1 MENPQHQQ
9 QQQQP
14 STRSAYDMETQES
27 RFAKQRASVRWL
39 LSKAYNNRVPEILKD
54 PFYRDHEG
62 QDHLKPQIVVGLG
75 NASIYC
81 QVLSNIYS
89 DPNYQS
95 LNHWSILQT
104 LSRKGV
110 PLNESSD
117 QPLTETVLIQTNPLR
132 INAHMT
138 VIEALMVLYA
148 KEVASSGRISS
159 ALERISG
166 CSVAPTVQHHEAALL
181 NWISHVCGALKKR
194 IDYELTANGGGGA
207 AAVDE
212 YGQRHQ
218 SPNVPPVRDFRE
230 LCDGVCLAYLISYYC
245 PKLVPWHSVK
255 FNHVPTITDSIHNIL
270 IVSNFSERSLPY
282 TVFHMSPEDI
292 TYMRGSMKQNLVV
305 LLADLFN
312 LFEIHPAKCVC
323 YPGMEQ
329 QSPDA
334 TGAGATNEHGIAHR
348 RGFANQ
354 PTIAAIPDLR
364 PGLDS
369 PSSSSGGGGGG
380 GSGTSSGGNGGA
392 GGVGCSSASGNGA
405 INRPPFQVNR
415 SPSASTLR
423 KHMSSREIPEQPQHQ
438 PHQLYQQQQSPYQQA
453 DPDEGFVVHRS
464 KGVPTLSSMQEP
476 LVPARIRQAKEK
488 TNNDSK
494 AEERG
499 DSIPAG
505 RPSNW
510 EESRKTSFSGRRSR
524 RNSFSDDSQLTIEN
538 FGGSQD
544 QLNTVGRFER
554 ERKISNTSLTSIE
567 QVAPTRSSLADAR
580 GSIQFGYDTDS
591 GNEKQ
596 DRDTEKLPGSAGG
609 TLRRHNSTT
618 LHSTSSPMSHSSDV
632 SNNAGSRAGSSSV
645 ERDLVDGD
653 GTPTMGGSVGGIAVA
668 AAATVSDVELTP
680 RRKTSFATLPNTT
693 TWQQQAISV
702 QKMDDVDDSQPLEDA
717 SKISTIKLKLEEKRR
732 LIEQEKR
739 RIETAW
745 TKQLQTVGKQAFLQA
760 ISKSKSG
767 SNVAGEPESTS
778 KESNDG
784 ATVVEDDEVV
794 VEKAERPCSLKDL
807 DDHSKYEQK
816 WNAQIIE
823 PKKTPDLENMD
834 LEQYQADIQR
844 LTQQQSQIQAQT
856 LQAQQLLHAQQ
867 IANLLNQ
874 QYGSQQ
880 SIPTNTYRPMNTQ
893 MFGSS
898 PHLPQHQQQSS
909 PINYGMRPPSR
920 DPYLHQQQQQ
930 QQQHTMQ
937 YINDQGQYVQP
948 QANYGH
954 HPNSNSH
961 LVFSREQSQ
970 TQLINDHN
978 GGGNQYRTMTKE
990 SHQYSSNPYL
1000 NMEVHQQQQQQQQF
1014 YHQDSNHYRDP
1025 YQPQQPQHHPQ
1036 ELKEQH
1042 GGGQFFLHDNNN
1054 STPPQP
1060 TQRRTWAQSA
1070 AAAGVPLGGSPIIT
1084 GRNDNINSSMV
1095 DVNAWNHGPKQ
1106 QGGTLPGYNKSSP
1119 APSGGFSLH
1128 HNGGDGD
1135 SGYGGGSGRG
1145 GSGGSGGS
1153 QQSFQ
1158 NLFEVHHPHHNMG
1171 GTGASPQHS
1180 KVRNQISQMM
1190 ISNGNNSPLAS
1201 GGVGPMMGGGDYR
1214 DNRSMPLSPP
1224 IDDMAP
1230 QSISFIGD
1238 EDTGDIEINT
1248 SKGGSRKDSFGM
1260 RQQHQQQQQL
1270 DAMYGSS
1277 KGPAGMRN
1285 NNNNNN
1291 SHNNSAGGNVQDLD
1305 KHLSKLNITSGNRTY
1320 RIPSPTRPSLN
1331 SNSFHDP
1338 QEDVNEKGFY
1348 ISFDNEQPKRPKPP
1362 LRTKRSPKKDKP
1374 LASDSNDG
1382 DKRRDSMSEKPSSR
1396 ETNANNFGTY
1406 SVKTASS
1413 FSSSFNEEH
1422 NASHAR
1428 KSIIA
1433 DNSGVSPF
1441 EPVVHKVNV
1450 TGSGAAAPS
1459 SPMMMMHHQQQQHHP
1474 MDHLGDR
1481 RYTMEDNSISGNG
1494 HYSSHNNS
1502 SDGYGSET
1510 ERKAKIVID
1519 VSNDQTSVDEMERK
1533 KEKIMLLSLQRRQQ
1547 AEEAKARKE
1556 IEAMQRREK
1565 EREKE
1570 EERARKKEEQFA
1582 RRQAILEA
1590 HKLKKAIEEAERE
1603 GKTID
1608 RELQLKHQMYQQQL
1622 HQTAHSTTPTPVAKL
1637 RTQKLTRPRPKT
1649 IHVESGSVDL
1659 SEASSLSSRGKKGS
1673 NSNLTGLGMHSASNT
1688 IRRDYYRGS
1697 QDSLAIRE
1705 SPDEYPSS
1713 SSTPI
1718 GRRGSY
1724 KTGREP
1730 ATIERGRTLSRISLA
1745 KGANFRGRKS
1755 NSLMN
1760 LCDSDSGLGRATPP
1774 RRAPS
1779 PGMGPSSRHL
1789 PSPSGPGSLPPGL
1802 ITKRR
1807 GFDDGSSDISSNAS
1821 SMMDYN
1827 GPRLYK
1833 QPATKSNRGIIL
1845 NAVEYCVFPGAVNR
1859 DAKQKVLEKIARS
1872 EAKHF
1877 LVLFRDAGCQFRA
1890 LYGYW
1895 PENEQIIKLYGTG
1908 PSQVDDVMF
1917 DKFFKYN
1924 SGGKCF
1930 AQVHTKHLTVTI
1942 DAFTIHNSL
1951 WQGKKANL
1959 PSKKDMA
1966 LVI

>member
-1 MENPQHQQ
+1 MDSQQAPQ
-9 QQQQP
+9 P
-14 STRSAYDMETQES
+14 RSAYEMETQES
-27 RFAKQRASVRWL
+27 RFAKQRASVKWL
-39 LSKAYNNRVPEILKD
+39 LSKAYNNRVPEFLKD

-117 QPLTETVLIQTNPLR
+117 LPLTETVLIQTNPLR

-166 CSVAPTVQHHEAALL
+166 RSVSQGAQHHEAALL
-181 NWISHVCGALKKR
+181 SWISHVCSALKRR
-194 IDYELTANGGGGA
+194 IDYELTNGVGGGGSA
-207 AAVDE
+207 GSPPVDE
-212 YGQRHQ
+212 YGQRLQ
-218 SPNVPPVRDFRE
+218 SPTIAPVRDFRE

-255 FNHVPTITDSIHNIL
+255 FNHVPTIEDSIHNIL

-282 TVFHMSPEDI
+282 SVFHMTPEDI
-292 TYMRGSMKQNLVV
+292 TYMRGAMKQNLVV

-329 QSPDA
+329 Q
-334 TGAGATNEHGIAHR
+334 
-348 RGFANQ
+348 
-354 PTIAAIPDLR
+354 
-364 PGLDS
+364 
-369 PSSSSGGGGGG
+369 
-380 GSGTSSGGNGGA
+380 
-392 GGVGCSSASGNGA
+392 
-405 INRPPFQVNR
+405 QVAVTR

-423 KHMSSREIPEQPQHQ
+423 KHVSSRDMHDQQPQYSQHSQQSSHQ
-438 PHQLYQQQQSPYQQA
+438 PYHQDHQ
-453 DPDEGFVVHRS
+453 DEGFVVHRS

-510 EESRKTSFSGRRSR
+510 EENRKQSFSGRRSR
-524 RNSFSDDSQLTIEN
+524 RNSLSEDSQLTIEN

-544 QLNTVGRFER
+544 QLNTIGRFER
-554 ERKISNTSLTSIE
+554 ERKTSSASLTSVE
-567 QVAPTRSSLADAR
+567 PVTPARSSIADAR

-591 GNEKQ
+591 SGNEKQ
-596 DRDTEKLPGSAGG
+596 DRDTEKPTPA
-609 TLRRHNSTT
+609 LRRHNSTN
-618 LHSTSSPMSHSSDV
+618 LHSNSGGGGGIDR
-632 SNNAGSRAGSSSV
+632 G
-645 ERDLVDGD
+645 DIIDGD
-653 GTPTMGGSVGGIAVA
+653 MSSVGGFGGGGGAGPVSVA
-668 AAATVSDVELTP
+668 DVETTP
-680 RRKTSFATLPNTT
+680 RRKTSFATLPNNTT

-702 QKMDDVDDSQPLEDA
+702 QKMEDVDDSQSGFEDA
-717 SKISTIKLKLEEKRR
+717 TKISTIKLKLEEKRR

-739 RIETAW
+739 RMETAW
-745 TKQLQTVGKQAFLQA
+745 SKQLQT
-760 ISKSKSG
+760 
-767 SNVAGEPESTS
+767 
-778 KESNDG
+778 
-784 ATVVEDDEVV
+784 
-794 VEKAERPCSLKDL
+794 DL
-807 DDHSKYEQK
+807 DDQSKYESK

-844 LTQQQSQIQAQT
+844 LTQQQTQIQAQT

-880 SIPTNTYRPMNTQ
+880 NIQQIIHGTYRPINAQ
-893 MFGSS
+893 LFGSS
-898 PHLPQHQQQSS
+898 PHLPQQNAPPLLQQQS
-909 PINYGMRPPSR
+909 PINYGTRPPSR
-920 DPYLHQQQQQ
+920 DPYLTQQQQLHTLQYVNDQGQYIQQAQQQ
-930 QQQHTMQ
+930 QQQHYMG
-937 YINDQGQYVQP
+937 YENGQY
-948 QANYGH
+948 
-954 HPNSNSH
+954 
-961 LVFSREQSQ
+961 R
-970 TQLINDHN
+970 
-978 GGGNQYRTMTKE
+978 KE
-990 SHQYSSNPYL
+990 NQYSSNPYL
-1000 NMEVHQQQQQQQQF
+1000 NIDQQQQQF
-1014 YHQDSNHYRDP
+1014 YQDSNHYRDP
-1025 YQPQQPQHHPQ
+1025 YLPQEVKEPPIQQSQQPQHN
-1036 ELKEQH
+1036 
-1042 GGGQFFLHDNNN
+1042 QFFLHD
-1054 STPPQP
+1054 SSGGGGGGTPPQP
-1060 TQRRTWAQSA
+1060 AQRRTWAQSA
-1070 AAAGVPLGGSPIIT
+1070 AAAANQRGSSA
-1084 GRNDNINSSMV
+1084 SSEIQL
-1095 DVNAWNHGPKQ
+1095 DINAWN
-1106 QGGTLPGYNKSSP
+1106 QGIKSSP
-1119 APSGGFSLH
+1119 YNNKSPSQSGFSLH
-1128 HNGGDGD
+1128 HNGDSGAGGDG
-1135 SGYGGGSGRG
+1135 YGTGSRY
-1145 GSGGSGGS
+1145 GGS

-1158 NLFEVHHPHHNMG
+1158 NLFEVHHG
-1171 GTGASPQHS
+1171 SSGSPQHS
-1180 KVRNQISQMM
+1180 RVRNQISQM
-1190 ISNGNNSPLAS
+1190 INH
-1201 GGVGPMMGGGDYR
+1201 GVGSSNSSPGVETRSHHDSFR
-1214 DNRSMPLSPP
+1214 DNRNMPLSPP

-1248 SKGGSRKDSFGM
+1248 SKGTSFTL
-1260 RQQHQQQQQL
+1260 RHQAQQHQQDQL
-1270 DAMYGSS
+1270 EQLYGSS
-1277 KGPAGMRN
+1277 KQGSNKMQQNNGPELN
-1285 NNNNNN
+1285 
-1291 SHNNSAGGNVQDLD
+1291 

-1320 RIPSPTRPSLN
+1320 RIPSPTRPTLN

-1338 QEDVNEKGFY
+1338 QQDDVNEKGFY

-1362 LRTKRSPKKDKP
+1362 LRTKRSPKKDK
-1374 LASDSNDG
+1374 LGDSLEHSS
-1382 DKRRDSMSEKPSSR
+1382 KESEKPSHR
-1396 ETNANNFGTY
+1396 ENNQNNFGTF
-1406 SVKTASS
+1406 SVKTANS
-1413 FSSSFNEEH
+1413 FSANFNEEQVV
-1422 NASHAR
+1422 SR
-1428 KSIIA
+1428 KSIIDSA
-1433 DNSGVSPF
+1433 TSPF
-1441 EPVVHKVNV
+1441 ETAATA
-1450 TGSGAAAPS
+1450 TGSNHRSHSSQLNNNNIHSGSSMAAT
-1459 SPMMMMHHQQQQHHP
+1459 MMERDIGERRHLEDVTNHTGSAMNNNNIIHHHH
-1474 MDHLGDR
+1474 H
-1481 RYTMEDNSISGNG
+1481 YNNNNNG
-1494 HYSSHNNS
+1494 
-1502 SDGYGSET
+1502 DGYGSEN
-1510 ERKAKIVID
+1510 ENQRKAKLVIGSD
-1519 VSNDQTSVDEMERK
+1519 EANLDPNSVDEMERK

-1608 RELQLKHQMYQQQL
+1608 RELLIKHQQSQAQLQQSSRGGGGGGGHDGMH
-1622 HQTAHSTTPTPVAKL
+1622 HQTSSTPSAAAKM
-1637 RTQKLTRPRPKT
+1637 RPQKLTRPRPKT
-1649 IHVESGSVDL
+1649 IHVETGSVDL
-1659 SEASSLSSRGKKGS
+1659 SETSSLSSRGKKGS
-1673 NSNLTGLGMHSASNT
+1673 NSNLTGIGLHSSNSM
-1688 IRRDYYRGS
+1688 RRDYYRGS
-1697 QDSLAIRE
+1697 QDSLAI
-1705 SPDEYPSS
+1705 
-1713 SSTPI
+1713 
-1718 GRRGSY
+1718 
-1724 KTGREP
+1724 REP

-1807 GFDDGSSDISSNAS
+1807 GFDDGSSDISSTAS

-1827 GPRLYK
+1827 GPKLYK

-1859 DAKQKVLEKIARS
+1859 EAKQKVLEKIARS

-1930 AQVHTKHLTVTI
+1930 SQVHTKHLTVTI

>member
-1 MENPQHQQ
+1 MDSQQAPQ
-9 QQQQP
+9 P
-14 STRSAYDMETQES
+14 RSAYDMETQES
-27 RFAKQRASVRWL
+27 RFAKQRASVKWL
-39 LSKAYNNRVPEILKD
+39 LSKAYNNRVPEFLKD

-110 PLNESSD
+110 PLNESPD
-117 QPLTETVLIQTNPLR
+117 LPLTETVLIQTNPLR

-166 CSVAPTVQHHEAALL
+166 RSVSQGAQHHEAALL
-181 NWISHVCGALKKR
+181 SWISHVCSALKRR
-194 IDYELTANGGGGA
+194 IDYELTNGVGGGNGGGGGTNP
-207 AAVDE
+207 AVDE
-212 YGQRHQ
+212 YGQRLQ
-218 SPNVPPVRDFRE
+218 SPTIAPVRDFRE

-255 FNHVPTITDSIHNIL
+255 FNHVPTIEDSIHNIL

-282 TVFHMSPEDI
+282 SVFHMTPEDI
-292 TYMRGSMKQNLVV
+292 TYMRGAMKQNLVV

-329 QSPDA
+329 QQVADSA
-334 TGAGATNEHGIAHR
+334 ATNEHGIAHR
-348 RGFANQ
+348 RGFATH
-354 PTIAAIPDLR
+354 PPILAIPELR
-364 PGLDS
+364 SGLDS
-369 PSSSSGGGGGG
+369 PPGSGGSAGSG
-380 GSGTSSGGNGGA
+380 GSGNGGA
-392 GGVGCSSASGNGA
+392 HP
-405 INRPPFQVNR
+405 RPPFQVTR

-423 KHMSSREIPEQPQHQ
+423 KHVSTRDMHDQQQPQYSQHPQQSHQ
-438 PHQLYQQQQSPYQQA
+438 PYHQDQ
-453 DPDEGFVVHRS
+453 DEGFVVHRS

-510 EESRKTSFSGRRSR
+510 EENRKQSFSGRRSR
-524 RNSFSDDSQLTIEN
+524 RNSLSEDSQLTIEN

-544 QLNTVGRFER
+544 QLNTIGRFDR
-554 ERKISNTSLTSIE
+554 ERKTSSASLTSVE
-567 QVAPTRSSLADAR
+567 PVTPARSSIADAR

-591 GNEKQ
+591 SGNEKQ
-596 DRDTEKLPGSAGG
+596 DRDTEKPTPA
-609 TLRRHNSTT
+609 LRRHNSTN
-618 LHSTSSPMSHSSDV
+618 LH
-632 SNNAGSRAGSSSV
+632 SSSV
-645 ERDLVDGD
+645 ERDIIDGD
-653 GTPTMGGSVGGIAVA
+653 MSATHGFGGGSGPAGPVSVA
-668 AAATVSDVELTP
+668 DVETTP
-680 RRKTSFATLPNTT
+680 RRKTSFATLPNNTT

-702 QKMDDVDDSQPLEDA
+702 QKMEDVDDSQSGFEDA
-717 SKISTIKLKLEEKRR
+717 TKISTIKLKLEEKRR

-739 RIETAW
+739 RMETAW
-745 TKQLQTVGKQAFLQA
+745 SKQLQTVGKQAFLQA
-760 ISKSKSG
+760 INKQGKGGG
-767 SNVAGEPESTS
+767 SMSESDTS
-778 KESNDG
+778 KESPES
-784 ATVVEDDEVV
+784 ATMMMVEDSITSITTTTNTSTTVDR
-794 VEKAERPCSLKDL
+794 AERPCSLQDL
-807 DDHSKYEQK
+807 DDQNKYESK

-834 LEQYQADIQR
+834 LEQYQQSISKMNSNLHDIQADIQR
-844 LTQQQSQIQAQT
+844 LTQQQTQIQAQT

-880 SIPTNTYRPMNTQ
+880 NIQQTIHGTYRPINAQ
-893 MFGSS
+893 LFGSS
-898 PHLPQHQQQSS
+898 PHLPQQNAPLLQQQS
-909 PINYGMRPPSR
+909 PINYGTRPPSR
-920 DPYLHQQQQQ
+920 DPYLSQQQQLHTLQYVNDQGQYIQQAQQQQQQ
-930 QQQHTMQ
+930 QQQHYMG
-937 YINDQGQYVQP
+937 YENGQY
-948 QANYGH
+948 
-954 HPNSNSH
+954 
-961 LVFSREQSQ
+961 R
-970 TQLINDHN
+970 
-978 GGGNQYRTMTKE
+978 KE
-990 SHQYSSNPYL
+990 NQYSSNPYL
-1000 NMEVHQQQQQQQQF
+1000 NIDQQQQQF
-1014 YHQDSNHYRDP
+1014 YQDSNHYRDP
-1025 YQPQQPQHHPQ
+1025 YLPQEVKEPPIQQSQQPQHN
-1036 ELKEQH
+1036 
-1042 GGGQFFLHDNNN
+1042 QFFLHD
-1054 STPPQP
+1054 SSGGGGGGGGLGTPPQP
-1060 TQRRTWAQSA
+1060 AQRRTWAQSA
-1070 AAAGVPLGGSPIIT
+1070 AAAANQRGSSA
-1084 GRNDNINSSMV
+1084 SS
-1095 DVNAWNHGPKQ
+1095 DIQLDINAWN
-1106 QGGTLPGYNKSSP
+1106 QGIKSSPYNKS
-1119 APSGGFSLH
+1119 PSQSGFSLH
-1128 HNGGDGD
+1128 HNGDSGGDG
-1135 SGYGGGSGRG
+1135 YGTGSRY
-1145 GSGGSGGS
+1145 GGS

-1158 NLFEVHHPHHNMG
+1158 NLFEVHHG
-1171 GTGASPQHS
+1171 SSSSPQHS
-1180 KVRNQISQMM
+1180 RVRNQISQM
-1190 ISNGNNSPLAS
+1190 INHGGSSNSSPGAETRNSHHDS
-1201 GGVGPMMGGGDYR
+1201 FR
-1214 DNRSMPLSPP
+1214 DNRNMPLSPP

-1248 SKGGSRKDSFGM
+1248 SKGTSFTL
-1260 RQQHQQQQQL
+1260 RQQHQQDQL
-1270 DAMYGSS
+1270 EQLYGSS
-1277 KGPAGMRN
+1277 KPGSN
-1285 NNNNNN
+1285 KLQ
-1291 SHNNSAGGNVQDLD
+1291 HNNGPELN

-1320 RIPSPTRPSLN
+1320 RIPSPTRPTLN

-1338 QEDVNEKGFY
+1338 QQDEVNEKGFY

-1362 LRTKRSPKKDKP
+1362 LRTKRSPKKDK
-1374 LASDSNDG
+1374 LGDG
-1382 DKRRDSMSEKPSSR
+1382 MEHSKESEKPSHR
-1396 ETNANNFGTY
+1396 ENNQNNFGTF
-1406 SVKTASS
+1406 SVKTANS
-1413 FSSSFNEEH
+1413 FSANFNEEQVV
-1422 NASHAR
+1422 SR
-1428 KSIIA
+1428 KSIIDSA
-1433 DNSGVSPF
+1433 SSPF
-1441 EPVVHKVNV
+1441 ETAA
-1450 TGSGAAAPS
+1450 TGSSRASNNNMAA
-1459 SPMMMMHHQQQQHHP
+1459 
-1474 MDHLGDR
+1474 
-1481 RYTMEDNSISGNG
+1481 TMERDIGERRHLEDVTNHTSTGSNAMNNNNIHHYNNNNG
-1494 HYSSHNNS
+1494 
-1502 SDGYGSET
+1502 DGYGSEN
-1510 ERKAKIVID
+1510 ENQRKAKLVIG
-1519 VSNDQTSVDEMERK
+1519 NDEGNLDPNSVDEMERK

-1608 RELQLKHQMYQQQL
+1608 RELLIKHQQSQAQL
-1622 HQTAHSTTPTPVAKL
+1622 HQSSRGGDGGMHHQTSSTPAAKM
-1637 RTQKLTRPRPKT
+1637 RPQKLSRPRPKT
-1649 IHVESGSVDL
+1649 IHVETGSVDL
-1659 SEASSLSSRGKKGS
+1659 SETSSLSSRGKKGS
-1673 NSNLTGLGMHSASNT
+1673 NSNLTGIGLHSSNSM
-1688 IRRDYYRGS
+1688 RRDYYRGS

-1724 KTGREP
+1724 KTGR
-1730 ATIERGRTLSRISLA
+1730 
-1745 KGANFRGRKS
+1745 
-1755 NSLMN
+1755 
-1760 LCDSDSGLGRATPP
+1760 
-1774 RRAPS
+1774 
-1779 PGMGPSSRHL
+1779 GP
-1789 PSPSGPGSLPPGL
+1789 
-1802 ITKRR
+1802 K
-1807 GFDDGSSDISSNAS
+1807 
-1821 SMMDYN
+1821 
-1827 GPRLYK
+1827 LYK

-1859 DAKQKVLEKIARS
+1859 EAKQKVLEKIARS

-1930 AQVHTKHLTVTI
+1930 SQVHTKHLTVTI

>member
-1 MENPQHQQ
+1 MDAQ

-14 STRSAYDMETQES
+14 TSRSAYDMETQES
-27 RFAKQRASVRWL
+27 RFAKQKASVKWL

-54 PFYRDHEG
+54 PFYRDHDG

-110 PLNESSD
+110 PVHESPD

-132 INAHMT
+132 INAHMA

-148 KEVASSGRISS
+148 KEVASSGRICS

-166 CSVAPTVQHHEAALL
+166 RSSVSAPGVQHHESALL
-181 NWISHVCGALKKR
+181 SWISHVIGALKKR
-194 IDYELTANGGGGA
+194 IDYEVSANGGSG
-207 AAVDE
+207 AVDE

-218 SPNVPPVRDFRE
+218 SPDVPPVRDFRE

-255 FNHVPTITDSIHNIL
+255 FNHVPTIEDSIHNIL

-282 TVFHMSPEDI
+282 SVFHMSPEDI
-292 TYMRGSMKQNLVV
+292 TYMRGSMKPNLVV

-329 QSPDA
+329 Q
-334 TGAGATNEHGIAHR
+334 
-348 RGFANQ
+348 
-354 PTIAAIPDLR
+354 PT
-364 PGLDS
+364 
-369 PSSSSGGGGGG
+369 
-380 GSGTSSGGNGGA
+380 
-392 GGVGCSSASGNGA
+392 
-405 INRPPFQVNR
+405 VNR

-423 KHMSSREIPEQPQHQ
+423 KHISSRETPEQHQ
-438 PHQLYQQQQSPYQQA
+438 PHQLYQQQQLQQHHHQYQQQQQSSPYQA

-464 KGVPTLSSMQEP
+464 KGVPTLSSMHEP

-510 EESRKTSFSGRRSR
+510 EESRKPSFSGRRSR

-567 QVAPTRSSLADAR
+567 QVVPTRSSLADAR

-596 DRDTEKLPGSAGG
+596 DRDTEKLPGGSSGSG

-618 LHSTSSPMSHSSDV
+618 LHSTSGPSDTF
-632 SNNAGSRAGSSSV
+632 ARASSSSV
-645 ERDLVDGD
+645 ERDAVDGD
-653 GTPTMGGSVGGIAVA
+653 GGSSSMASVSGMVA
-668 AAATVSDVELTP
+668 AAAAVQAEVELTP
-680 RRKTSFATLPNTT
+680 RRKTSFAALPNNTT

-702 QKMDDVDDSQPLEDA
+702 QKMDDVDDNQPMEDA

-739 RIETAW
+739 RIESAW
-745 TKQLQTVGKQAFLQA
+745 SKQLQTVGKQAFLQA
-760 ISKSKSG
+760 INKSKSG
-767 SNVAGEPESTS
+767 SNVPGEPESTS

-784 ATVVEDDEVV
+784 ATVVEDDDVV

-807 DDHSKYEQK
+807 DDHSSSKYEQK
-816 WNAQIIE
+816 WSAQIIE

-844 LTQQQSQIQAQT
+844 LTHQQNQIQAQT

-880 SIPTNTYRPMNTQ
+880 SIPASTYRPMNTQ
-893 MFGSS
+893 LFGSS
-898 PHLPQHQQQSS
+898 PHLPQQQSS

-920 DPYLHQQQQQ
+920 DPYHSP
-930 QQQHTMQ
+930 HTMQ
-937 YINDQGQYVQP
+937 YVNDQGQYIQ
-948 QANYGH
+948 QNQQMQQQQNYGPSHHQLPH
-954 HPNSNSH
+954 HPSNGSH
-961 LVFSREQSQ
+961 LVYSREQSQ
-970 TQLINDHN
+970 TQLITGDQN
-978 GGGNQYRTMTKE
+978 GHYRTMSKE

-1000 NMEVHQQQQQQQQF
+1000 NMDQHHAQQQQQF
-1014 YHQDSNHYRDP
+1014 YHQDTNHYRDP
-1025 YQPQQPQHHPQ
+1025 YHQQQQPQQQQQ
-1036 ELKEQH
+1036 EAQPTH
-1042 GGGQFFLHDNNN
+1042 GGQFFLHDNS

-1070 AAAGVPLGGSPIIT
+1070 AAAGVGAAGSPIIA
-1084 GRNDNINSSMV
+1084 GVASNSMV
-1095 DVNAWNHGPKQ
+1095 DVNAWNHGPKA
-1106 QGGTLPGYNKSSP
+1106 GGGMGGYNKSP

-1128 HNGGDGD
+1128 HNGDGD
-1135 SGYGGGSGRG
+1135 SGYGGGRV

-1158 NLFEVHHPHHNMG
+1158 NLFEVHHPHHMG
-1171 GTGASPQHS
+1171 QSAASPQHS

-1190 ISNGNNSPLAS
+1190 ISNGNSPSS
-1201 GGVGPMMGGGDYR
+1201 GGPMHGGGSAHDYR

-1238 EDTGDIEINT
+1238 EDTGDVEINT
-1248 SKGGSRKDSFGM
+1248 SKSGGAVNDSFSL
-1260 RQQHQQQQQL
+1260 RQQQQQHQQQQL
-1270 DAMYGSS
+1270 DALYGGI
-1277 KGPAGMRN
+1277 KGTTAHRN
-1285 NNNNNN
+1285 
-1291 SHNNSAGGNVQDLD
+1291 SVGGTTAQDLD

-1374 LASDSNDG
+1374 LAGGESTENE
-1382 DKRRDSMSEKPSSR
+1382 KRRDSLISDKPSTR
-1396 ETNANNFGTY
+1396 ETNATNFGTF
-1406 SVKTASS
+1406 SVKTANS
-1413 FSSSFNEEH
+1413 FSSNFNEEH
-1422 NASHAR
+1422 NAAHVR

-1433 DNSGVSPF
+1433 DSSGASPF
-1441 EPVVHKVNV
+1441 EPVVHKMNV
-1450 TGSGAAAPS
+1450 VGSS
-1459 SPMMMMHHQQQQHHP
+1459 SAGPPQQTTMMMHQM
-1474 MDHLGDR
+1474 MDGGGDR
-1481 RYTMEDNSISGNG
+1481 RHMLEDSIIMNNNNNNNG

-1502 SDGYGSET
+1502 SDGYSSESD
-1510 ERKAKIVID
+1510 RKAKIVID
-1519 VSNDQTSVDEMERK
+1519 VATDQTSVDEMERK

-1590 HKLKKAIEEAERE
+1590 HKIKKAIEEAERE

-1608 RELQLKHQMYQQQL
+1608 RELQIKHQQYQQQL
-1622 HQTAHSTTPTPVAKL
+1622 HQTAHSSTPTPAAKL
-1637 RTQKLTRPRPKT
+1637 RTQKLSRPRPKT

-1697 QDSLAIRE
+1697 QDSLAI
-1705 SPDEYPSS
+1705 
-1713 SSTPI
+1713 
-1718 GRRGSY
+1718 
-1724 KTGREP
+1724 REP

-1821 SMMDYN
+1821 SMMDYSA

-1924 SGGKCF
+1924 SGAKCF
-1930 AQVHTKHLTVTI
+1930 TQVHTKHLTVTI

>member
-1 MENPQHQQ
+1 MDSQQAPQ
-9 QQQQP
+9 P
-14 STRSAYDMETQES
+14 RSAYDMETQES
-27 RFAKQRASVRWL
+27 RFAKQRASVKWL
-39 LSKAYNNRVPEILKD
+39 LSKAYNNRVPEFLKD

-110 PLNESSD
+110 PLNESPD
-117 QPLTETVLIQTNPLR
+117 LPLTETVLIQTNPLR

-166 CSVAPTVQHHEAALL
+166 RSVSQGAQHHEAALL
-181 NWISHVCGALKKR
+181 SWISHVCSALKRR
-194 IDYELTANGGGGA
+194 IDYELTNGVGGGNGGGGGTNP
-207 AAVDE
+207 AVDE
-212 YGQRHQ
+212 YGQRLQ
-218 SPNVPPVRDFRE
+218 SPTIAPVRDFRE

-255 FNHVPTITDSIHNIL
+255 FNHVPTIEDSIHNIL

-282 TVFHMSPEDI
+282 SVFHMTPEDI
-292 TYMRGSMKQNLVV
+292 TYMRGAMKQNLVV

-329 QSPDA
+329 Q
-334 TGAGATNEHGIAHR
+334 
-348 RGFANQ
+348 
-354 PTIAAIPDLR
+354 
-364 PGLDS
+364 
-369 PSSSSGGGGGG
+369 
-380 GSGTSSGGNGGA
+380 
-392 GGVGCSSASGNGA
+392 
-405 INRPPFQVNR
+405 QVAVTR

-423 KHMSSREIPEQPQHQ
+423 KHVSTRDMHDQQQPQYSQHPQQSHQ
-438 PHQLYQQQQSPYQQA
+438 PYHQDQ
-453 DPDEGFVVHRS
+453 DEGFVVHRS

-510 EESRKTSFSGRRSR
+510 EENRKQSFSGRRSR
-524 RNSFSDDSQLTIEN
+524 RNSLSEDSQLTIEN

-544 QLNTVGRFER
+544 QLNTIGRFDR
-554 ERKISNTSLTSIE
+554 ERKTSSASLTSVE
-567 QVAPTRSSLADAR
+567 PVTPARSSIADAR

-591 GNEKQ
+591 SGNEKQ
-596 DRDTEKLPGSAGG
+596 DRDTEKPTPA
-609 TLRRHNSTT
+609 LRRHNSTN
-618 LHSTSSPMSHSSDV
+618 LH
-632 SNNAGSRAGSSSV
+632 SSSV
-645 ERDLVDGD
+645 ERDIIDGD
-653 GTPTMGGSVGGIAVA
+653 MSATHGFGGGSGPAGPVSVA
-668 AAATVSDVELTP
+668 DVETTP
-680 RRKTSFATLPNTT
+680 RRKTSFATLPNNTT

-702 QKMDDVDDSQPLEDA
+702 QKMEDVDDSQSGFEDA
-717 SKISTIKLKLEEKRR
+717 TKISTIKLKLEEKRR

-739 RIETAW
+739 RMETAW
-745 TKQLQTVGKQAFLQA
+745 SKQLQTVGKQAFLQA
-760 ISKSKSG
+760 INKQGKGGG
-767 SNVAGEPESTS
+767 SMSESDTS
-778 KESNDG
+778 KESPES
-784 ATVVEDDEVV
+784 ATMMMVEDSITSITTTTNTSTTVDR
-794 VEKAERPCSLKDL
+794 AERPCSLQDL
-807 DDHSKYEQK
+807 DDQNKYESK

-834 LEQYQADIQR
+834 LEQYQQSISKMNSNLHDIQADIQR
-844 LTQQQSQIQAQT
+844 LTQQQTQIQAQT

-880 SIPTNTYRPMNTQ
+880 NIQQTIHGTYRPINAQ
-893 MFGSS
+893 LFGSS
-898 PHLPQHQQQSS
+898 PHLPQQNAPLLQQQS
-909 PINYGMRPPSR
+909 PINYGTRPPSR
-920 DPYLHQQQQQ
+920 DPYLSQQQQLHTLQYVNDQGQYIQQAQQQQQQ
-930 QQQHTMQ
+930 QQQHYMG
-937 YINDQGQYVQP
+937 YENGQY
-948 QANYGH
+948 
-954 HPNSNSH
+954 
-961 LVFSREQSQ
+961 R
-970 TQLINDHN
+970 
-978 GGGNQYRTMTKE
+978 KE
-990 SHQYSSNPYL
+990 NQYSSNPYL
-1000 NMEVHQQQQQQQQF
+1000 NIDQQQQQF
-1014 YHQDSNHYRDP
+1014 YQDSNHYRDP
-1025 YQPQQPQHHPQ
+1025 YLPQEVKEPPIQQSQQPQHN
-1036 ELKEQH
+1036 
-1042 GGGQFFLHDNNN
+1042 QFFLHD
-1054 STPPQP
+1054 SSGGGGGGGGLGTPPQP
-1060 TQRRTWAQSA
+1060 AQRRTWAQSA
-1070 AAAGVPLGGSPIIT
+1070 AAAANQRGSSA
-1084 GRNDNINSSMV
+1084 SS
-1095 DVNAWNHGPKQ
+1095 DIQLDINAWN
-1106 QGGTLPGYNKSSP
+1106 QGIKSSPYNKS
-1119 APSGGFSLH
+1119 PSQSGFSLH
-1128 HNGGDGD
+1128 HNGDSGGDG
-1135 SGYGGGSGRG
+1135 YGTGSRY
-1145 GSGGSGGS
+1145 GGS

-1158 NLFEVHHPHHNMG
+1158 NLFEVHHG
-1171 GTGASPQHS
+1171 SSSSPQHS
-1180 KVRNQISQMM
+1180 RVRNQISQM
-1190 ISNGNNSPLAS
+1190 INHGGSSNSSPGAETRNSHHDS
-1201 GGVGPMMGGGDYR
+1201 FR
-1214 DNRSMPLSPP
+1214 DNRNMPLSPP

-1248 SKGGSRKDSFGM
+1248 SKGTSFTL
-1260 RQQHQQQQQL
+1260 RQQHQQDQL
-1270 DAMYGSS
+1270 EQLYGSS
-1277 KGPAGMRN
+1277 KPGSN
-1285 NNNNNN
+1285 KLQ
-1291 SHNNSAGGNVQDLD
+1291 HNNGPELN

-1320 RIPSPTRPSLN
+1320 RIPSPTRPTLN

-1338 QEDVNEKGFY
+1338 QQDEVNEKGFY

-1362 LRTKRSPKKDKP
+1362 LRTKRSPKKDK
-1374 LASDSNDG
+1374 LGDG
-1382 DKRRDSMSEKPSSR
+1382 MEHSKESEKPSHR
-1396 ETNANNFGTY
+1396 ENNQNNFGTF
-1406 SVKTASS
+1406 SVKTANS
-1413 FSSSFNEEH
+1413 FSANFNEEQVV
-1422 NASHAR
+1422 SR
-1428 KSIIA
+1428 KSIIDSA
-1433 DNSGVSPF
+1433 SSPF
-1441 EPVVHKVNV
+1441 ETAA
-1450 TGSGAAAPS
+1450 TGSSRASNNNMAA
-1459 SPMMMMHHQQQQHHP
+1459 
-1474 MDHLGDR
+1474 
-1481 RYTMEDNSISGNG
+1481 TMERDIGERRHLEDVTNHTSTGSNAMNNNNIHHYNNNNG
-1494 HYSSHNNS
+1494 
-1502 SDGYGSET
+1502 DGYGSEN
-1510 ERKAKIVID
+1510 ENQRKAKLVIG
-1519 VSNDQTSVDEMERK
+1519 NDEGNLDPNSVDEMERK

-1608 RELQLKHQMYQQQL
+1608 RELLIKHQQSQAQL
-1622 HQTAHSTTPTPVAKL
+1622 HQSSRGGDGGMHHQTSSTPAAKM
-1637 RTQKLTRPRPKT
+1637 RPQKLSRPRPKT
-1649 IHVESGSVDL
+1649 IHVETGSVDL
-1659 SEASSLSSRGKKGS
+1659 SETSSLSSRGKKGS
-1673 NSNLTGLGMHSASNT
+1673 NSNLTGIGLHSSNSM
-1688 IRRDYYRGS
+1688 RRDYYRGS

-1807 GFDDGSSDISSNAS
+1807 GFDDGSSDISSTAS

-1827 GPRLYK
+1827 GPKLYK

-1859 DAKQKVLEKIARS
+1859 EAKQKVLEKIARS

-1930 AQVHTKHLTVTI
+1930 SQVHTKHLTVTI

>member
-1 MENPQHQQ
+1 M
-9 QQQQP
+9 
-14 STRSAYDMETQES
+14 AL
-27 RFAKQRASVRWL
+27 F
-39 LSKAYNNRVPEILKD
+39 NRI
-54 PFYRDHEG
+54 
-62 QDHLKPQIVVGLG
+62 GL
-75 NASIYC
+75 
-81 QVLSNIYS
+81 
-89 DPNYQS
+89 
-95 LNHWSILQT
+95 
-104 LSRKGV
+104 
-110 PLNESSD
+110 D
-117 QPLTETVLIQTNPLR
+117 Q
-132 INAHMT
+132 
-138 VIEALMVLYA
+138 
-148 KEVASSGRISS
+148 
-159 ALERISG
+159 
-166 CSVAPTVQHHEAALL
+166 LL
-181 NWISHVCGALKKR
+181 NRCIF
-194 IDYELTANGGGGA
+194 Y
-207 AAVDE
+207 
-212 YGQRHQ
+212 
-218 SPNVPPVRDFRE
+218 
-230 LCDGVCLAYLISYYC
+230 
-245 PKLVPWHSVK
+245 
-255 FNHVPTITDSIHNIL
+255 
-270 IVSNFSERSLPY
+270 
-282 TVFHMSPEDI
+282 VFK
-292 TYMRGSMKQNLVV
+292 TLLVV
-305 LLADLFN
+305 LL
-312 LFEIHPAKCVC
+312 
-323 YPGMEQ
+323 
-329 QSPDA
+329 
-334 TGAGATNEHGIAHR
+334 
-348 RGFANQ
+348 
-354 PTIAAIPDLR
+354 
-364 PGLDS
+364 
-369 PSSSSGGGGGG
+369 
-380 GSGTSSGGNGGA
+380 
-392 GGVGCSSASGNGA
+392 
-405 INRPPFQVNR
+405 
-415 SPSASTLR
+415 
-423 KHMSSREIPEQPQHQ
+423 
-438 PHQLYQQQQSPYQQA
+438 
-453 DPDEGFVVHRS
+453 
-464 KGVPTLSSMQEP
+464 
-476 LVPARIRQAKEK
+476 
-488 TNNDSK
+488 
-494 AEERG
+494 G

-567 QVAPTRSSLADAR
+567 QVVPIRSSLADAR

-596 DRDTEKLPGSAGG
+596 DRDTEKLPGSSSG

-618 LHSTSSPMSHSSDV
+618 LHSNSSPMSHSGDG
-632 SNNAGSRAGSSSV
+632 SNTGRGGSSSV
-645 ERDLVDGD
+645 DRDIVDGD
-653 GTPTMGGSVGGIAVA
+653 GTPAMGNVGGMAVAVA
-668 AAATVSDVELTP
+668 ATAPEVELTP

-702 QKMDDVDDSQPLEDA
+702 QKMDDVDGSQPLEDA

-784 ATVVEDDEVV
+784 ATVVDDEIV

-816 WNAQIIE
+816 WSAQIIE

-844 LTQQQSQIQAQT
+844 LTQQQNQIQAQT

-898 PHLPQHQQQSS
+898 PHLPQQQSS

-920 DPYLHQQQQQ
+920 DPYIPQH

-937 YINDQGQYVQP
+937 YINEQGQYVQ
-948 QANYGH
+948 QQVNYGH
-954 HPNSNSH
+954 HPNNNSH
-961 LVFSREQSQ
+961 LVYSREQSQ
-970 TQLINDHN
+970 TQLISDHN
-978 GGGNQYRTMTKE
+978 GGNQYRTMNKE

-1000 NMEVHQQQQQQQQF
+1000 NMDHHQQQQQQQHQQQQQQQF

-1025 YQPQQPQHHPQ
+1025 YQQHTPEMKDHQPQQPH
-1036 ELKEQH
+1036 
-1042 GGGQFFLHDNNN
+1042 GGQFFLHENN

-1070 AAAGVPLGGSPIIT
+1070 AASGVPLGGSPIIS
-1084 GRNDNINSSMV
+1084 GRNDNTNNSMV
-1095 DVNAWNHGPKQ
+1095 DVNAWNHGPKANTM
-1106 QGGTLPGYNKSSP
+1106 GGYNKSP
-1119 APSGGFSLH
+1119 APSSGFSLH

-1135 SGYGGGSGRG
+1135 SGYGGGSGRV

-1158 NLFEVHHPHHNMG
+1158 NLFEVHHPHHNLG
-1171 GTGASPQHS
+1171 GGGGQTAASPQHS

-1190 ISNGNNSPLAS
+1190 ISNGNSPS
-1201 GGVGPMMGGGDYR
+1201 GGGSPMMGGGGDYR

-1248 SKGGSRKDSFGM
+1248 SKSGGRNDSFGL
-1260 RQQHQQQQQL
+1260 RQQQQQQQL

-1277 KGPAGMRN
+1277 KSPAGMRN
-1285 NNNNNN
+1285 N
-1291 SHNNSAGGNVQDLD
+1291 AGGNVQDLD

-1362 LRTKRSPKKDKP
+1362 LRTKRSPKKDKS
-1374 LASDSNDG
+1374 LASDSNEG
-1382 DKRRDSMSEKPSSR
+1382 EKRRDSMIEKPSSR
-1396 ETNANNFGTY
+1396 VETNANNFGTY

-1441 EPVVHKVNV
+1441 EPVVHKMNV
-1450 TGSGAAAPS
+1450 GGSAAAPA
-1459 SPMMMMHHQQQQHHP
+1459 SPMMMMHQQQQMN
-1474 MDHLGDR
+1474 MDHVGDR
-1481 RYTMEDNSISGNG
+1481 RYTMEDHSISGNG

-1622 HQTAHSTTPTPVAKL
+1622 HQTAHSTTTMPAAKL

-1930 AQVHTKHLTVTI
+1930 TQVHTKHLTVTI

>member
-1 MENPQHQQ
+1 MDSQQAPQ
-9 QQQQP
+9 P
-14 STRSAYDMETQES
+14 RSAYDMETQES
-27 RFAKQRASVRWL
+27 RFAKQRASVKWL
-39 LSKAYNNRVPEILKD
+39 LSKAYNNRVPEFLKD

-110 PLNESSD
+110 PLNESPD
-117 QPLTETVLIQTNPLR
+117 LPLTETVLIQTNPLR

-166 CSVAPTVQHHEAALL
+166 RSVSQGAQHHEAALL
-181 NWISHVCGALKKR
+181 SWISHVCSALKRR
-194 IDYELTANGGGGA
+194 IDYELTNGVGGGNGGGGGTNP
-207 AAVDE
+207 AVDE
-212 YGQRHQ
+212 YGQRLQ
-218 SPNVPPVRDFRE
+218 SPTIAPVRDFRE

-255 FNHVPTITDSIHNIL
+255 FNHVPTIEDSIHNIL

-282 TVFHMSPEDI
+282 SVFHMTPEDI
-292 TYMRGSMKQNLVV
+292 TYMRGAMKQNLVV

-329 QSPDA
+329 QQVADSA
-334 TGAGATNEHGIAHR
+334 ATNEHGIAHR
-348 RGFANQ
+348 RGFATH
-354 PTIAAIPDLR
+354 PPILAIPELR
-364 PGLDS
+364 SGLDS
-369 PSSSSGGGGGG
+369 PPGSGGSAGSG
-380 GSGTSSGGNGGA
+380 GSGNGGA
-392 GGVGCSSASGNGA
+392 HP
-405 INRPPFQVNR
+405 RPPFQVTR

-423 KHMSSREIPEQPQHQ
+423 KHVSTRDMHDQQQPQYSQHPQQSHQ
-438 PHQLYQQQQSPYQQA
+438 PYHQDQ
-453 DPDEGFVVHRS
+453 DEGFVVHRS

-510 EESRKTSFSGRRSR
+510 EENRKQSFSGRRSR
-524 RNSFSDDSQLTIEN
+524 RNSLSEDSQLTIEN

-544 QLNTVGRFER
+544 QLNTIGRFDR
-554 ERKISNTSLTSIE
+554 ERKTSSASLTSVE
-567 QVAPTRSSLADAR
+567 PVTPARSSIADAR

-591 GNEKQ
+591 SGNEKQ
-596 DRDTEKLPGSAGG
+596 DRDTEKPTPA
-609 TLRRHNSTT
+609 LRRHNSTN
-618 LHSTSSPMSHSSDV
+618 LH
-632 SNNAGSRAGSSSV
+632 SSSV
-645 ERDLVDGD
+645 ERDIIDGD
-653 GTPTMGGSVGGIAVA
+653 MSATHGFGGGSGPAGPVSVA
-668 AAATVSDVELTP
+668 DVETTP
-680 RRKTSFATLPNTT
+680 RRKTSFATLPNNTT

-702 QKMDDVDDSQPLEDA
+702 QKMEDVDDSQSGFEDA
-717 SKISTIKLKLEEKRR
+717 TKISTIKLKLEEKRR

-739 RIETAW
+739 RMETAW
-745 TKQLQTVGKQAFLQA
+745 SKQLQTVGKQAFLQA
-760 ISKSKSG
+760 INK
-767 SNVAGEPESTS
+767 
-778 KESNDG
+778 
-784 ATVVEDDEVV
+784 
-794 VEKAERPCSLKDL
+794 
-807 DDHSKYEQK
+807 
-816 WNAQIIE
+816 
-823 PKKTPDLENMD
+823 
-834 LEQYQADIQR
+834 
-844 LTQQQSQIQAQT
+844 
-856 LQAQQLLHAQQ
+856 
-867 IANLLNQ
+867 

-880 SIPTNTYRPMNTQ
+880 NIQQTIHGTYRPINAQ
-893 MFGSS
+893 LFGSS
-898 PHLPQHQQQSS
+898 PHLPQQNAPLLQQQS
-909 PINYGMRPPSR
+909 PINYGTRPPSR
-920 DPYLHQQQQQ
+920 DPYLSQQQQLHTLQYVNDQGQYIQQAQQQQQQ
-930 QQQHTMQ
+930 QQQHYMG
-937 YINDQGQYVQP
+937 YENGQY
-948 QANYGH
+948 
-954 HPNSNSH
+954 
-961 LVFSREQSQ
+961 R
-970 TQLINDHN
+970 
-978 GGGNQYRTMTKE
+978 KE
-990 SHQYSSNPYL
+990 NQYSSNPYL
-1000 NMEVHQQQQQQQQF
+1000 NIDQQQQQF
-1014 YHQDSNHYRDP
+1014 YQDSNHYRDP
-1025 YQPQQPQHHPQ
+1025 YLPQEVKEPPIQQSQQPQHN
-1036 ELKEQH
+1036 
-1042 GGGQFFLHDNNN
+1042 QFFLHD
-1054 STPPQP
+1054 SSGGGGGGGGLGTPPQP
-1060 TQRRTWAQSA
+1060 AQRRTWAQSA
-1070 AAAGVPLGGSPIIT
+1070 AAAANQRGSSA
-1084 GRNDNINSSMV
+1084 SS
-1095 DVNAWNHGPKQ
+1095 DIQLDINAWN
-1106 QGGTLPGYNKSSP
+1106 QGIKSSPYNKS
-1119 APSGGFSLH
+1119 PSQSGFSLH
-1128 HNGGDGD
+1128 HNGDSGGDG
-1135 SGYGGGSGRG
+1135 YGTGSRY
-1145 GSGGSGGS
+1145 GGS

-1158 NLFEVHHPHHNMG
+1158 NLFEVHHG
-1171 GTGASPQHS
+1171 SSSSPQHS
-1180 KVRNQISQMM
+1180 RVRNQISQM
-1190 ISNGNNSPLAS
+1190 INHGGSSNSSPGAETRNSHHDS
-1201 GGVGPMMGGGDYR
+1201 FR
-1214 DNRSMPLSPP
+1214 DNRNMPLSPP

-1248 SKGGSRKDSFGM
+1248 SKGTSFTL
-1260 RQQHQQQQQL
+1260 RQQHQQDQL
-1270 DAMYGSS
+1270 EQLYGSS
-1277 KGPAGMRN
+1277 KPGSN
-1285 NNNNNN
+1285 KLQ
-1291 SHNNSAGGNVQDLD
+1291 HNNGPELN

-1320 RIPSPTRPSLN
+1320 RIPSPTRPTLN

-1338 QEDVNEKGFY
+1338 QQDEVNEKGFY

-1362 LRTKRSPKKDKP
+1362 LRTKRSPKKDK
-1374 LASDSNDG
+1374 LGDG
-1382 DKRRDSMSEKPSSR
+1382 MEHSKESEKPSHR
-1396 ETNANNFGTY
+1396 ENNQNNFGTF
-1406 SVKTASS
+1406 SVKTANS
-1413 FSSSFNEEH
+1413 FSANFNEEQVV
-1422 NASHAR
+1422 SR
-1428 KSIIA
+1428 KSIIDSA
-1433 DNSGVSPF
+1433 SSPF
-1441 EPVVHKVNV
+1441 ETAA
-1450 TGSGAAAPS
+1450 TGSSRASNNNMAA
-1459 SPMMMMHHQQQQHHP
+1459 
-1474 MDHLGDR
+1474 
-1481 RYTMEDNSISGNG
+1481 TMERDIGERRHLEDVTNHTSTGSNAMNNNNIHHYNNNNG
-1494 HYSSHNNS
+1494 
-1502 SDGYGSET
+1502 DGYGSEN
-1510 ERKAKIVID
+1510 ENQRKAKLVIG
-1519 VSNDQTSVDEMERK
+1519 NDEGNLDPNSVDEMERK

-1608 RELQLKHQMYQQQL
+1608 RELLIKHQQSQAQL
-1622 HQTAHSTTPTPVAKL
+1622 HQSSRGGDGGMHHQTSSTPAAKM
-1637 RTQKLTRPRPKT
+1637 RPQKLSRPRPKT
-1649 IHVESGSVDL
+1649 IHVETGSVDL
-1659 SEASSLSSRGKKGS
+1659 SETSSLSSRGKKGS
-1673 NSNLTGLGMHSASNT
+1673 NSNLTGIGLHSSNSM
-1688 IRRDYYRGS
+1688 RRDYYRGS

-1807 GFDDGSSDISSNAS
+1807 GFDDGSSDISSTAS

-1827 GPRLYK
+1827 GPKLYK

-1859 DAKQKVLEKIARS
+1859 EAKQKVLEKIARS

-1930 AQVHTKHLTVTI
+1930 SQVHTKHLTVTI

>member
-1 MENPQHQQ
+1 
-9 QQQQP
+9 
-14 STRSAYDMETQES
+14 
-27 RFAKQRASVRWL
+27 
-39 LSKAYNNRVPEILKD
+39 
-54 PFYRDHEG
+54 
-62 QDHLKPQIVVGLG
+62 
-75 NASIYC
+75 
-81 QVLSNIYS
+81 
-89 DPNYQS
+89 
-95 LNHWSILQT
+95 
-104 LSRKGV
+104 
-110 PLNESSD
+110 
-117 QPLTETVLIQTNPLR
+117 
-132 INAHMT
+132 
-138 VIEALMVLYA
+138 
-148 KEVASSGRISS
+148 
-159 ALERISG
+159 
-166 CSVAPTVQHHEAALL
+166 
-181 NWISHVCGALKKR
+181 
-194 IDYELTANGGGGA
+194 
-207 AAVDE
+207 
-212 YGQRHQ
+212 
-218 SPNVPPVRDFRE
+218 
-230 LCDGVCLAYLISYYC
+230 
-245 PKLVPWHSVK
+245 
-255 FNHVPTITDSIHNIL
+255 
-270 IVSNFSERSLPY
+270 
-282 TVFHMSPEDI
+282 
-292 TYMRGSMKQNLVV
+292 
-305 LLADLFN
+305 
-312 LFEIHPAKCVC
+312 
-323 YPGMEQ
+323 
-329 QSPDA
+329 
-334 TGAGATNEHGIAHR
+334 
-348 RGFANQ
+348 
-354 PTIAAIPDLR
+354 
-364 PGLDS
+364 
-369 PSSSSGGGGGG
+369 
-380 GSGTSSGGNGGA
+380 
-392 GGVGCSSASGNGA
+392 
-405 INRPPFQVNR
+405 
-415 SPSASTLR
+415 
-423 KHMSSREIPEQPQHQ
+423 
-438 PHQLYQQQQSPYQQA
+438 
-453 DPDEGFVVHRS
+453 
-464 KGVPTLSSMQEP
+464 MQEP

-510 EESRKTSFSGRRSR
+510 EESRKPSFSGRRSR

-567 QVAPTRSSLADAR
+567 PVVPARSSLADAR

-596 DRDTEKLPGSAGG
+596 DRDTEKLSGSSSG

-618 LHSTSSPMSHSSDV
+618 LHSNSSPMSHP
-632 SNNAGSRAGSSSV
+632 AGDTTSGRGGGSV
-645 ERDLVDGD
+645 ERDAIDGD
-653 GTPTMGGSVGGIAVA
+653 GTSTTGSVGGMAIA

-680 RRKTSFATLPNTT
+680 RRKTSFAAVPNTT

-702 QKMDDVDDSQPLEDA
+702 QRMDDVDDAQPLEDA
-717 SKISTIKLKLEEKRR
+717 TKISTIKLKLEEKRR
-732 LIEQEKR
+732 MIEQEKR
-739 RIETAW
+739 RIESAW

-767 SNVAGEPESTS
+767 SNVAGEPDSTA

-784 ATVVEDDEVV
+784 ATIVDEEEGV

-834 LEQYQADIQR
+834 LEQYQVNNADIQR
-844 LTQQQSQIQAQT
+844 LTQQQNQIQAQT

-880 SIPTNTYRPMNTQ
+880 SIPATTYRPMNTQ

-898 PHLPQHQQQSS
+898 PHLPQQQSS

-920 DPYLHQQQQQ
+920 DPYLSQPHQQQQQ

-937 YINDQGQYVQP
+937 YINEQGQYVQ
-948 QANYGH
+948 QQQQQSYGH
-954 HPNSNSH
+954 HPNSH
-961 LVFSREQSQ
+961 LVYSREQSQ
-970 TQLINDHN
+970 TQLINDQN
-978 GGGNQYRTMTKE
+978 GGNQYRTMSKE

-1000 NMEVHQQQQQQQQF
+1000 NMEHHQQQQQQQQQF

-1025 YQPQQPQHHPQ
+1025 YQPQQLQHAP
-1036 ELKEQH
+1036 ELKDPAQPQQQPH
-1042 GGGQFFLHDNNN
+1042 GGQFFLHESN

-1070 AAAGVPLGGSPIIT
+1070 AAAGVPLGGSPLIP
-1084 GRNDNINSSMV
+1084 GRNASDNNGGSMV
-1095 DVNAWNHGPKQ
+1095 DVNAWNHGPKTA
-1106 QGGTLPGYNKSSP
+1106 TLGYNRSP

-1128 HNGGDGD
+1128 HNGGGDGD

-1158 NLFEVHHPHHNMG
+1158 NLFEVHHPHHAHG
-1171 GTGASPQHS
+1171 QSAASPQHS

-1190 ISNGNNSPLAS
+1190 ISNGAGSPSA
-1201 GGVGPMMGGGDYR
+1201 GGPMMVGGGGGDYR

-1238 EDTGDIEINT
+1238 EDTGDMEINT
-1248 SKGGSRKDSFGM
+1248 SKGGGRNDSFSV
-1260 RQQHQQQQQL
+1260 RQQQQQQQQL
-1270 DAMYGSS
+1270 DALYGSS
-1277 KGPAGMRN
+1277 KSPAGMRN
-1285 NNNNNN
+1285 N
-1291 SHNNSAGGNVQDLD
+1291 GGTGGANVQDLD

-1338 QEDVNEKGFY
+1338 QDDVNEKGFY

-1374 LASDSNDG
+1374 LAGDSNEG
-1382 DKRRDSMSEKPSSR
+1382 DKRRDSMSDKPSTR
-1396 ETNANNFGTY
+1396 ETNANNYGTY

-1450 TGSGAAAPS
+1450 TGSGSAASP
-1459 SPMMMMHHQQQQHHP
+1459 SPMMMMHQHQQQ
-1474 MDHLGDR
+1474 DHVDR
-1481 RYTMEDNSISGNG
+1481 RYVGGLEDNLMSGNG

-1519 VSNDQTSVDEMERK
+1519 VSNDPSSVDEMERK

-1582 RRQAILEA
+1582 RRQQILEA

-1608 RELQLKHQMYQQQL
+1608 RELQLKHQQYQQQL
-1622 HQTAHSTTPTPVAKL
+1622 HQTAHSTTPTPAAKM
-1637 RTQKLTRPRPKT
+1637 RTQKLSRPRPKT

-1705 SPDEYPSS
+1705 P
-1713 SSTPI
+1713 
-1718 GRRGSY
+1718 
-1724 KTGREP
+1724 P

-1930 AQVHTKHLTVTI
+1930 TQVHTKHLTVTI

>member
-1 MENPQHQQ
+1 MH
-9 QQQQP
+9 
-14 STRSAYDMETQES
+14 
-27 RFAKQRASVRWL
+27 
-39 LSKAYNNRVPEILKD
+39 
-54 PFYRDHEG
+54 
-62 QDHLKPQIVVGLG
+62 
-75 NASIYC
+75 
-81 QVLSNIYS
+81 
-89 DPNYQS
+89 
-95 LNHWSILQT
+95 
-104 LSRKGV
+104 
-110 PLNESSD
+110 
-117 QPLTETVLIQTNPLR
+117 
-132 INAHMT
+132 
-138 VIEALMVLYA
+138 
-148 KEVASSGRISS
+148 
-159 ALERISG
+159 
-166 CSVAPTVQHHEAALL
+166 
-181 NWISHVCGALKKR
+181 
-194 IDYELTANGGGGA
+194 
-207 AAVDE
+207 
-212 YGQRHQ
+212 
-218 SPNVPPVRDFRE
+218 
-230 LCDGVCLAYLISYYC
+230 
-245 PKLVPWHSVK
+245 
-255 FNHVPTITDSIHNIL
+255 
-270 IVSNFSERSLPY
+270 
-282 TVFHMSPEDI
+282 
-292 TYMRGSMKQNLVV
+292 
-305 LLADLFN
+305 
-312 LFEIHPAKCVC
+312 
-323 YPGMEQ
+323 
-329 QSPDA
+329 
-334 TGAGATNEHGIAHR
+334 
-348 RGFANQ
+348 
-354 PTIAAIPDLR
+354 
-364 PGLDS
+364 
-369 PSSSSGGGGGG
+369 
-380 GSGTSSGGNGGA
+380 
-392 GGVGCSSASGNGA
+392 
-405 INRPPFQVNR
+405 
-415 SPSASTLR
+415 
-423 KHMSSREIPEQPQHQ
+423 
-438 PHQLYQQQQSPYQQA
+438 
-453 DPDEGFVVHRS
+453 
-464 KGVPTLSSMQEP
+464 EP

-499 DSIPAG
+499 LDQLLNRCIFYVFKTLLVVLLGDSIPAG

-510 EESRKTSFSGRRSR
+510 EESRKPSFSGRRSR

-544 QLNTVGRFER
+544 QLNTVGRFDR

-567 QVAPTRSSLADAR
+567 QVVPTRSSLADAR

-596 DRDTEKLPGSAGG
+596 DRDTEKLPGGSSGSG

-618 LHSTSSPMSHSSDV
+618 LHSTSGPSD
-632 SNNAGSRAGSSSV
+632 SFARASSSSV
-645 ERDLVDGD
+645 ERDAVDGD
-653 GTPTMGGSVGGIAVA
+653 GGSSSMASVSGMA
-668 AAATVSDVELTP
+668 AAAAAVHADEELTP
-680 RRKTSFATLPNTT
+680 RRKTSFAALPNNTT

-702 QKMDDVDDSQPLEDA
+702 QKMDDVDDNQPMEDA

-732 LIEQEKR
+732 LIELEKR
-739 RIETAW
+739 RIESAW
-745 TKQLQTVGKQAFLQA
+745 SKQLQTVGKQAFLQA
-760 ISKSKSG
+760 INKSKSG
-767 SNVAGEPESTS
+767 SNVPGEAESPS

-784 ATVVEDDEVV
+784 ATVVEDDDVV

-807 DDHSKYEQK
+807 DDHSSSKYEQK
-816 WNAQIIE
+816 WSAQIIE

-834 LEQYQADIQR
+834 LEQYQQSISKMNNNLHDIQADIQR
-844 LTQQQSQIQAQT
+844 LTHQQNQIQAQT

-880 SIPTNTYRPMNTQ
+880 SIPASTYRPMNTQ
-893 MFGSS
+893 LFGSS
-898 PHLPQHQQQSS
+898 PHLPQQQSS

-920 DPYLHQQQQQ
+920 DPYHSP
-930 QQQHTMQ
+930 HTMQ
-937 YINDQGQYVQP
+937 YVNDQGQYIQ
-948 QANYGH
+948 QNQQMQQQQNYGPSHHQLPH
-954 HPNSNSH
+954 HPSNGSH
-961 LVFSREQSQ
+961 LVYSREQSQ
-970 TQLINDHN
+970 TQLITGDQN
-978 GGGNQYRTMTKE
+978 GHYRTLSKE

-1000 NMEVHQQQQQQQQF
+1000 NMEHHHAQQQQQF
-1014 YHQDSNHYRDP
+1014 YHQDTNHYRDP
-1025 YQPQQPQHHPQ
+1025 YHQQQQQPQQQQQQ
-1036 ELKEQH
+1036 EQQPTH
-1042 GGGQFFLHDNNN
+1042 GGQFFLHDNS

-1070 AAAGVPLGGSPIIT
+1070 VAAGVGAGGSPIIA
-1084 GRNDNINSSMV
+1084 GLASNSMV
-1095 DVNAWNHGPKQ
+1095 DVNAWNHGPKAA
-1106 QGGTLPGYNKSSP
+1106 GGGMGGYNKSP

-1128 HNGGDGD
+1128 HNGDGD
-1135 SGYGGGSGRG
+1135 SGYGGGRV

-1158 NLFEVHHPHHNMG
+1158 NLFEVHHPHHMG
-1171 GTGASPQHS
+1171 QSSASPQHS

-1190 ISNGNNSPLAS
+1190 ISNGNSPSS
-1201 GGVGPMMGGGDYR
+1201 GGLMHGSGGGGGVAHDYR

-1238 EDTGDIEINT
+1238 EDTGDVEINT
-1248 SKGGSRKDSFGM
+1248 SKSGGAVNDSFSL
-1260 RQQHQQQQQL
+1260 RQQQQQQQHQQQQL
-1270 DAMYGSS
+1270 DAMYGGM
-1277 KGPAGMRN
+1277 KGTAAHRN
-1285 NNNNNN
+1285 
-1291 SHNNSAGGNVQDLD
+1291 SVGGATAQDLD

-1374 LASDSNDG
+1374 LAGGDSTESE
-1382 DKRRDSMSEKPSSR
+1382 KRRDSLINDKPSTR
-1396 ETNANNFGTY
+1396 ETNATNFGTF
-1406 SVKTASS
+1406 SVKTANS
-1413 FSSSFNEEH
+1413 FSSNFNEEH
-1422 NASHAR
+1422 NAAHVR

-1433 DNSGVSPF
+1433 DSSGASPF
-1441 EPVVHKVNV
+1441 EPVVHKMNV
-1450 TGSGAAAPS
+1450 VGSSSAAP
-1459 SPMMMMHHQQQQHHP
+1459 PQQTTMMMHQM
-1474 MDHLGDR
+1474 MDGGGDR
-1481 RYTMEDNSISGNG
+1481 RHMLEDSIIMNNNNNG

-1502 SDGYGSET
+1502 SDGYSSESD
-1510 ERKAKIVID
+1510 RKAKIVID
-1519 VSNDQTSVDEMERK
+1519 VATDQTSVDEMERK

-1590 HKLKKAIEEAERE
+1590 HKIKKAIEEAERE

-1608 RELQLKHQMYQQQL
+1608 RELQIKHQQYQQQL
-1622 HQTAHSTTPTPVAKL
+1622 HQTAHSSTPTPAAKM
-1637 RTQKLTRPRPKT
+1637 RTQKLSRPRPKT

-1673 NSNLTGLGMHSASNT
+1673 NSNLT
-1688 IRRDYYRGS
+1688 
-1697 QDSLAIRE
+1697 
-1705 SPDEYPSS
+1705 
-1713 SSTPI
+1713 
-1718 GRRGSY
+1718 
-1724 KTGREP
+1724 EP

-1760 LCDSDSGLGRATPP
+1760 LCGDRSTAPGDVARKSLHRRTIAIPSSVRFDGLLPEEKENLNHWYCDRCLAVYRSIHPPVARDDQRKECAATVHPPNKTDQLIELVKQTSAVQRTLARKEKMCRKLDHLAKRLPEESDRASFSGSDDNSDSGLGRATPP

-1821 SMMDYN
+1821 SMMDYS

-1924 SGGKCF
+1924 SGAKCF
-1930 AQVHTKHLTVTI
+1930 TQVHTKHLTVTI

>member
-1 MENPQHQQ
+1 MESQQ
-9 QQQQP
+9 AQQP
-14 STRSAYDMETQES
+14 RPAYEMETQES
-27 RFAKQRASVRWL
+27 RFAKQRASVKWL
-39 LSKAYNNRVPEILKD
+39 LSKAYNNRVPEFLKD

-110 PLNESSD
+110 PLNESPD
-117 QPLTETVLIQTNPLR
+117 LPLTETVLIQTNPLR

-166 CSVAPTVQHHEAALL
+166 RNVSQGAQHHEAALL
-181 NWISHVCGALKKR
+181 SWISHVCSALKRR
-194 IDYELTANGGGGA
+194 IDYELTNGVGGGGGGGGSGA
-207 AAVDE
+207 ANPTVDE
-212 YGQRHQ
+212 YGQRLQ
-218 SPNVPPVRDFRE
+218 SPTIAPVRDIRE

-255 FNHVPTITDSIHNIL
+255 FNHVPTIEDSIHNIL

-282 TVFHMSPEDI
+282 SVFHMTPEDV
-292 TYMRGSMKQNLVV
+292 TYMRGAMKQNLVV

-329 QSPDA
+329 QQVADSA
-334 TGAGATNEHGIAHR
+334 ATNEHGIAHR
-348 RGFANQ
+348 RGFATH
-354 PTIAAIPDLR
+354 PPILAIPELR
-364 PGLDS
+364 SGLDS
-369 PSSSSGGGGGG
+369 PPGSGGSAASA
-380 GSGTSSGGNGGA
+380 GSGNGNGGA
-392 GGVGCSSASGNGA
+392 HP
-405 INRPPFQVNR
+405 RPPFQVTR

-423 KHMSSREIPEQPQHQ
+423 KHVSARDMHD
-438 PHQLYQQQQSPYQQA
+438 QQQQPQYSQHPQQSHQPYHQDQ
-453 DPDEGFVVHRS
+453 DEGFVVHRS

-499 DSIPAG
+499 
-505 RPSNW
+505 
-510 EESRKTSFSGRRSR
+510 RRSR
-524 RNSFSDDSQLTIEN
+524 RNSLSEDSQLTIEN

-544 QLNTVGRFER
+544 QLNTIGRFER
-554 ERKISNTSLTSIE
+554 ERKISSASLTSVE
-567 QVAPTRSSLADAR
+567 PVTPARSSIADAR

-591 GNEKQ
+591 SGNEKQ
-596 DRDTEKLPGSAGG
+596 DRDTEKPTP
-609 TLRRHNSTT
+609 TLRRHNSTN
-618 LHSTSSPMSHSSDV
+618 LHSS
-632 SNNAGSRAGSSSV
+632 GSAERDIIDGDMSSV
-645 ERDLVDGD
+645 GF
-653 GTPTMGGSVGGIAVA
+653 GGGGGSAGPISVA
-668 AAATVSDVELTP
+668 DVETTP
-680 RRKTSFATLPNTT
+680 RRKTSFATLPNNTT

-702 QKMDDVDDSQPLEDA
+702 QKMEDVDDSQPGFEDA
-717 SKISTIKLKLEEKRR
+717 TKISTIKLKLEEKRR

-739 RIETAW
+739 RMETAW
-745 TKQLQTVGKQAFLQA
+745 SKQLQTVGKQAFLQA
-760 ISKSKSG
+760 INKQGKGGG
-767 SNVAGEPESTS
+767 SMSESDAS
-778 KESNDG
+778 KESPENASTTMVMEDSIT
-784 ATVVEDDEVV
+784 ATTTTTSTVDR
-794 VEKAERPCSLKDL
+794 AERPCSLKDL
-807 DDHSKYEQK
+807 DDQSKYESK

-834 LEQYQADIQR
+834 LEQYQQSISKMNSNLHDIQADIQR
-844 LTQQQSQIQAQT
+844 LTQQQTQIQAQT

-880 SIPTNTYRPMNTQ
+880 NIQQTIHGTYRPINAQ
-893 MFGSS
+893 LFGSS
-898 PHLPQHQQQSS
+898 PHLPQQNASLLQQQS
-909 PINYGMRPPSR
+909 PINYGTRPPSR
-920 DPYLHQQQQQ
+920 DPYLTQQQQLHTLQYVNDQGQYIQQAQQQQQ
-930 QQQHTMQ
+930 QQQHYMG
-937 YINDQGQYVQP
+937 YENGQY
-948 QANYGH
+948 
-954 HPNSNSH
+954 
-961 LVFSREQSQ
+961 R
-970 TQLINDHN
+970 
-978 GGGNQYRTMTKE
+978 KE
-990 SHQYSSNPYL
+990 NQYSSNPYL
-1000 NMEVHQQQQQQQQF
+1000 NLDQQQQQF
-1014 YHQDSNHYRDP
+1014 YQDSNHYRDP
-1025 YQPQQPQHHPQ
+1025 YLPQ
-1036 ELKEQH
+1036 EVKEPPIQQQQSQH
-1042 GGGQFFLHDNNN
+1042 NQFFLHD
-1054 STPPQP
+1054 SSGGGGGGLGTPPQP
-1060 TQRRTWAQSA
+1060 AQRRTWAQSA
-1070 AAAGVPLGGSPIIT
+1070 AAAANQRG
-1084 GRNDNINSSMV
+1084 NSASS
-1095 DVNAWNHGPKQ
+1095 DIQLDINAWN
-1106 QGGTLPGYNKSSP
+1106 QGIKSSPYNKS
-1119 APSGGFSLH
+1119 PSQSGFSLH
-1128 HNGGDGD
+1128 HNGDSGGDG
-1135 SGYGGGSGRG
+1135 YGTGSRY
-1145 GSGGSGGS
+1145 GGS

-1158 NLFEVHHPHHNMG
+1158 NLFEVHHG
-1171 GTGASPQHS
+1171 SSSSPQHNR
-1180 KVRNQISQMM
+1180 VRNQISQM
-1190 ISNGNNSPLAS
+1190 INHGGSSNSSPGADTRS
-1201 GGVGPMMGGGDYR
+1201 THHDSFR
-1214 DNRSMPLSPP
+1214 DNRNMPLSPP

-1248 SKGGSRKDSFGM
+1248 SKGTSFTL
-1260 RQQHQQQQQL
+1260 RQQQQQEQL
-1270 DAMYGSS
+1270 DQLYGSS
-1277 KGPAGMRN
+1277 KLGSNKMQ
-1285 NNNNNN
+1285 
-1291 SHNNSAGGNVQDLD
+1291 HNNGPELN

-1338 QEDVNEKGFY
+1338 QQDDVNEKGFY

-1362 LRTKRSPKKDKP
+1362 LRTKRSPKKDK
-1374 LASDSNDG
+1374 LGGG
-1382 DKRRDSMSEKPSSR
+1382 DDHSKESERPSHR
-1396 ETNANNFGTY
+1396 ENNQNNFGTF
-1406 SVKTASS
+1406 SVKTANS
-1413 FSSSFNEEH
+1413 FSANFNEEQVVG
-1422 NASHAR
+1422 R
-1428 KSIIA
+1428 RSIIDSA
-1433 DNSGVSPF
+1433 TSPF
-1441 EPVVHKVNV
+1441 ESVAA
-1450 TGSGAAAPS
+1450 GSNRSSNNNNNNSINFHSGNSMAP
-1459 SPMMMMHHQQQQHHP
+1459 
-1474 MDHLGDR
+1474 
-1481 RYTMEDNSISGNG
+1481 TMERDIGERRHLEDVTNHTSSAMINNNIH
-1494 HYSSHNNS
+1494 HYNNNNS
-1502 SDGYGSET
+1502 GDGYGSEN
-1510 ERKAKIVID
+1510 ENQRKAKLVIG
-1519 VSNDQTSVDEMERK
+1519 NDAGNLDPNSVDEMERK

-1556 IEAMQRREK
+1556 IDAMQRREK

-1608 RELQLKHQMYQQQL
+1608 RELLIKHQQSQAQL
-1622 HQTAHSTTPTPVAKL
+1622 NQSGRGGDGGMHQSSSTPAPKM
-1637 RTQKLTRPRPKT
+1637 RPQKLSRPRPKT
-1649 IHVESGSVDL
+1649 IHVETGSVDL

-1673 NSNLTGLGMHSASNT
+1673 NSNLTGIGLHSSNSM
-1688 IRRDYYRGS
+1688 RRDYYRGS

-1807 GFDDGSSDISSNAS
+1807 GFDDGSSDISSTAS

-1827 GPRLYK
+1827 GPKLYK

-1859 DAKQKVLEKIARS
+1859 EAKQKVLEKIARS

-1930 AQVHTKHLTVTI
+1930 SQVHTKHLTVTI

>member
-1 MENPQHQQ
+1 MENQQHQ

-194 IDYELTANGGGGA
+194 IDYELTANGGAGA

-329 QSPDA
+329 QSP
-334 TGAGATNEHGIAHR
+334 
-348 RGFANQ
+348 
-354 PTIAAIPDLR
+354 
-364 PGLDS
+364 
-369 PSSSSGGGGGG
+369 
-380 GSGTSSGGNGGA
+380 
-392 GGVGCSSASGNGA
+392 
-405 INRPPFQVNR
+405 VNR

-494 AEERG
+494 AEER
-499 DSIPAG
+499 
-505 RPSNW
+505 
-510 EESRKTSFSGRRSR
+510 GRRSR

-702 QKMDDVDDSQPLEDA
+702 QKMDDVDDTQPLEDA

-745 TKQLQTVGKQAFLQA
+745 TRQLQTVGKQAFLQA
-760 ISKSKSG
+760 IS
-767 SNVAGEPESTS
+767 
-778 KESNDG
+778 
-784 ATVVEDDEVV
+784 
-794 VEKAERPCSLKDL
+794 KDL

-930 QQQHTMQ
+930 QQHTMQ

-948 QANYGH
+948 QTNYGH

-961 LVFSREQSQ
+961 LVYSREQSQ

-1000 NMEVHQQQQQQQQF
+1000 NMEVHQQQQQQQQQF

-1119 APSGGFSLH
+1119 APASGGFSLH

-1135 SGYGGGSGRG
+1135 SGYGGGIGRG

-1248 SKGGSRKDSFGM
+1248 SKGGSRNDSFAM
-1260 RQQHQQQQQL
+1260 RQQHQQQQQQL

-1277 KGPAGMRN
+1277 KGPAGMR

-1374 LASDSNDG
+1374 LASDSNDV

-1396 ETNANNFGTY
+1396 VETNANNFGTY

-1459 SPMMMMHHQQQQHHP
+1459 SPMMMMHHQQQQQQQQHHP

-1481 RYTMEDNSISGNG
+1481 RYTMEDHSISGNG

>member
-1 MENPQHQQ
+1 MDSQQAPQ
-9 QQQQP
+9 P
-14 STRSAYDMETQES
+14 RSAYDMETQES
-27 RFAKQRASVRWL
+27 RFAKQRASVKWL
-39 LSKAYNNRVPEILKD
+39 LSKAYNNRVPEFLKD

-110 PLNESSD
+110 PLNESPD
-117 QPLTETVLIQTNPLR
+117 LPLTETVLIQTNPLR

-166 CSVAPTVQHHEAALL
+166 RSVSQGAQHHEAALL
-181 NWISHVCGALKKR
+181 SWISHVCSALKRR
-194 IDYELTANGGGGA
+194 IDYELTNGVGGGNGGGGGTNP
-207 AAVDE
+207 AVDE
-212 YGQRHQ
+212 YGQRLQ
-218 SPNVPPVRDFRE
+218 SPTIAPVRDFRE

-255 FNHVPTITDSIHNIL
+255 FNHVPTIEDSIHNIL

-282 TVFHMSPEDI
+282 SVFHMTPEDI
-292 TYMRGSMKQNLVV
+292 TYMRGAMKQNLVV

-329 QSPDA
+329 Q
-334 TGAGATNEHGIAHR
+334 
-348 RGFANQ
+348 
-354 PTIAAIPDLR
+354 
-364 PGLDS
+364 
-369 PSSSSGGGGGG
+369 
-380 GSGTSSGGNGGA
+380 
-392 GGVGCSSASGNGA
+392 
-405 INRPPFQVNR
+405 QVAVTR

-423 KHMSSREIPEQPQHQ
+423 KHVSTRDMHDQQQPQYSQHPQQSHQ
-438 PHQLYQQQQSPYQQA
+438 PYHQDQ
-453 DPDEGFVVHRS
+453 DEGFVVHRS

-510 EESRKTSFSGRRSR
+510 EENRKQSFSGRRSR
-524 RNSFSDDSQLTIEN
+524 RNSLSEDSQLTIEN

-544 QLNTVGRFER
+544 QLNTIGRFDR
-554 ERKISNTSLTSIE
+554 ERKTSSASLTSVE
-567 QVAPTRSSLADAR
+567 PVTPARSSIADAR

-591 GNEKQ
+591 SGNEKQ
-596 DRDTEKLPGSAGG
+596 DRDTEKPTPA
-609 TLRRHNSTT
+609 LRRHNSTN
-618 LHSTSSPMSHSSDV
+618 LH
-632 SNNAGSRAGSSSV
+632 SSSV
-645 ERDLVDGD
+645 ERDIIDGD
-653 GTPTMGGSVGGIAVA
+653 MSATHGFGGGSGPAGPVSVA
-668 AAATVSDVELTP
+668 DVETTP
-680 RRKTSFATLPNTT
+680 RRKTSFATLPNNTT

-702 QKMDDVDDSQPLEDA
+702 QKMEDVDDSQSGFEDA
-717 SKISTIKLKLEEKRR
+717 TKISTIKLKLEEKRR

-739 RIETAW
+739 RMETAW
-745 TKQLQTVGKQAFLQA
+745 SKQLQT
-760 ISKSKSG
+760 
-767 SNVAGEPESTS
+767 
-778 KESNDG
+778 
-784 ATVVEDDEVV
+784 
-794 VEKAERPCSLKDL
+794 DL
-807 DDHSKYEQK
+807 DDQNKYESK

-834 LEQYQADIQR
+834 LEQYQQSISKMNSNLHDIQADIQR
-844 LTQQQSQIQAQT
+844 LTQQQTQIQAQT

-880 SIPTNTYRPMNTQ
+880 NIQQTIHGTYRPINAQ
-893 MFGSS
+893 LFGSS
-898 PHLPQHQQQSS
+898 PHLPQQNAPLLQQQS
-909 PINYGMRPPSR
+909 PINYGTRPPSR
-920 DPYLHQQQQQ
+920 DPYLSQQQQLHTLQYVNDQGQYIQQAQQQQQQ
-930 QQQHTMQ
+930 QQQHYMG
-937 YINDQGQYVQP
+937 YENGQY
-948 QANYGH
+948 
-954 HPNSNSH
+954 
-961 LVFSREQSQ
+961 R
-970 TQLINDHN
+970 
-978 GGGNQYRTMTKE
+978 KE
-990 SHQYSSNPYL
+990 NQYSSNPYL
-1000 NMEVHQQQQQQQQF
+1000 NIDQQQQQF
-1014 YHQDSNHYRDP
+1014 YQDSNHYRDP
-1025 YQPQQPQHHPQ
+1025 YLPQEVKEPPIQQSQQPQHN
-1036 ELKEQH
+1036 
-1042 GGGQFFLHDNNN
+1042 QFFLHD
-1054 STPPQP
+1054 SSGGGGGGGGLGTPPQP
-1060 TQRRTWAQSA
+1060 AQRRTWAQSA
-1070 AAAGVPLGGSPIIT
+1070 AAAANQRGSSA
-1084 GRNDNINSSMV
+1084 SS
-1095 DVNAWNHGPKQ
+1095 DIQLDINAWN
-1106 QGGTLPGYNKSSP
+1106 QGIKSSPYNKS
-1119 APSGGFSLH
+1119 PSQSGFSLH
-1128 HNGGDGD
+1128 HNGDSGGDG
-1135 SGYGGGSGRG
+1135 YGTGSRY
-1145 GSGGSGGS
+1145 GGS

-1158 NLFEVHHPHHNMG
+1158 NLFEVHHG
-1171 GTGASPQHS
+1171 SSSSPQHS
-1180 KVRNQISQMM
+1180 RVRNQISQM
-1190 ISNGNNSPLAS
+1190 INHGGSSNSSPGAETRNSHHDS
-1201 GGVGPMMGGGDYR
+1201 FR
-1214 DNRSMPLSPP
+1214 DNRNMPLSPP

-1248 SKGGSRKDSFGM
+1248 SKGTSFTL
-1260 RQQHQQQQQL
+1260 RQQHQQDQL
-1270 DAMYGSS
+1270 EQLYGSS
-1277 KGPAGMRN
+1277 KPGSN
-1285 NNNNNN
+1285 KLQ
-1291 SHNNSAGGNVQDLD
+1291 HNNGPELN

-1320 RIPSPTRPSLN
+1320 RIPSPTRPTLN

-1338 QEDVNEKGFY
+1338 QQDEVNEKGFY

-1362 LRTKRSPKKDKP
+1362 LRTKRSPKKDK
-1374 LASDSNDG
+1374 LGDG
-1382 DKRRDSMSEKPSSR
+1382 MEHSKESEKPSHR
-1396 ETNANNFGTY
+1396 ENNQNNFGTF
-1406 SVKTASS
+1406 SVKTANS
-1413 FSSSFNEEH
+1413 FSANFNEEQVV
-1422 NASHAR
+1422 SR
-1428 KSIIA
+1428 KSIIDSA
-1433 DNSGVSPF
+1433 SSPF
-1441 EPVVHKVNV
+1441 ETAA
-1450 TGSGAAAPS
+1450 TGSSRASNNNMAA
-1459 SPMMMMHHQQQQHHP
+1459 
-1474 MDHLGDR
+1474 
-1481 RYTMEDNSISGNG
+1481 TMERDIGERRHLEDVTNHTSTGSNAMNNNNIHHYNNNNG
-1494 HYSSHNNS
+1494 
-1502 SDGYGSET
+1502 DGYGSEN
-1510 ERKAKIVID
+1510 ENQRKAKLVIG
-1519 VSNDQTSVDEMERK
+1519 NDEGNLDPNSVDEMERK

-1608 RELQLKHQMYQQQL
+1608 RELLIKHQQSQAQL
-1622 HQTAHSTTPTPVAKL
+1622 HQSSRGGDGGMHHQTSSTPAAKM
-1637 RTQKLTRPRPKT
+1637 RPQKLSRPRPKT
-1649 IHVESGSVDL
+1649 IHVETGSVDL
-1659 SEASSLSSRGKKGS
+1659 SETSSLSSRGKKGS
-1673 NSNLTGLGMHSASNT
+1673 NSNLTGIGLHSSNSM
-1688 IRRDYYRGS
+1688 RRDYYRGS
-1697 QDSLAIRE
+1697 QDSLAI
-1705 SPDEYPSS
+1705 
-1713 SSTPI
+1713 
-1718 GRRGSY
+1718 
-1724 KTGREP
+1724 REP

-1807 GFDDGSSDISSNAS
+1807 GFDDGSSDISSTAS

-1827 GPRLYK
+1827 GPKLYK

-1859 DAKQKVLEKIARS
+1859 EAKQKVLEKIARS

-1930 AQVHTKHLTVTI
+1930 SQVHTKHLTVTI

>member
-1 MENPQHQQ
+1 MDSQQAPQ
-9 QQQQP
+9 P
-14 STRSAYDMETQES
+14 RSAYEMETQES
-27 RFAKQRASVRWL
+27 RFAKQRASVKWL
-39 LSKAYNNRVPEILKD
+39 LSKAYNNRVPEFLKD

-117 QPLTETVLIQTNPLR
+117 LPLTETVLIQTNPLR

-166 CSVAPTVQHHEAALL
+166 RSVSQGAQHHEAALL
-181 NWISHVCGALKKR
+181 SWISHVCSALKRR
-194 IDYELTANGGGGA
+194 IDYELTNGVGGGGSA
-207 AAVDE
+207 GSPPVDE
-212 YGQRHQ
+212 YGQRLQ
-218 SPNVPPVRDFRE
+218 SPTIAPVRDFRE

-255 FNHVPTITDSIHNIL
+255 FNHVPTIEDSIHNIL

-282 TVFHMSPEDI
+282 SVFHMTPEDI
-292 TYMRGSMKQNLVV
+292 TYMRGAMKQNLVV

-329 QSPDA
+329 QQVADSA
-334 TGAGATNEHGIAHR
+334 ATNEHGIAHR
-348 RGFANQ
+348 RGFATH
-354 PTIAAIPDLR
+354 PPILAIPELR
-364 PGLDS
+364 SGLDS
-369 PSSSSGGGGGG
+369 PPGSG
-380 GSGTSSGGNGGA
+380 GSGASAGSGGSGNGGA
-392 GGVGCSSASGNGA
+392 HP
-405 INRPPFQVNR
+405 RPPFQVTR

-423 KHMSSREIPEQPQHQ
+423 KHVSSRDMHDQQPQYSQHSQQSSHQ
-438 PHQLYQQQQSPYQQA
+438 PYHQDHQ
-453 DPDEGFVVHRS
+453 DEGFVVHRS

-510 EESRKTSFSGRRSR
+510 EENRKQSFSGRRSR
-524 RNSFSDDSQLTIEN
+524 RNSLSEDSQLTIEN

-544 QLNTVGRFER
+544 QLNTIGRFER
-554 ERKISNTSLTSIE
+554 ERKTSSASLTSVE
-567 QVAPTRSSLADAR
+567 PVTPARSSIADAR

-591 GNEKQ
+591 SGNEKQ
-596 DRDTEKLPGSAGG
+596 DRDTEKPTPA
-609 TLRRHNSTT
+609 LRRHNSTN
-618 LHSTSSPMSHSSDV
+618 LHSNSGGGGGIDR
-632 SNNAGSRAGSSSV
+632 G
-645 ERDLVDGD
+645 DIIDGD
-653 GTPTMGGSVGGIAVA
+653 MSSVGGFGGGGGAGPVSVA
-668 AAATVSDVELTP
+668 DVETTP
-680 RRKTSFATLPNTT
+680 RRKTSFATLPNNTT

-702 QKMDDVDDSQPLEDA
+702 QKMEDVDDSQSGFEDA
-717 SKISTIKLKLEEKRR
+717 TKISTIKLKLEEKRR

-739 RIETAW
+739 RMETAW
-745 TKQLQTVGKQAFLQA
+745 SKQLQTVGKQAFLQA
-760 ISKSKSG
+760 INKQGKGGGGGG
-767 SNVAGEPESTS
+767 SMSESYTS
-778 KESNDG
+778 KESPEN
-784 ATVVEDDEVV
+784 ATNMMMVEDSITTITSTSTVDR
-794 VEKAERPCSLKDL
+794 AERPCSLKDL
-807 DDHSKYEQK
+807 DDQSKYESK

-834 LEQYQADIQR
+834 LEQYQQSISKMNSNLHDIQADIQR
-844 LTQQQSQIQAQT
+844 LTQQQTQIQAQT

-880 SIPTNTYRPMNTQ
+880 NIQQIIHGTYRPINAQ
-893 MFGSS
+893 LFGSS
-898 PHLPQHQQQSS
+898 PHLPQQNAPPLLQQQS
-909 PINYGMRPPSR
+909 PINYGTRPPSR
-920 DPYLHQQQQQ
+920 DPYLTQQQQLHTLQYVNDQGQYIQQAQQQ
-930 QQQHTMQ
+930 QQQHYMG
-937 YINDQGQYVQP
+937 YENGQY
-948 QANYGH
+948 
-954 HPNSNSH
+954 
-961 LVFSREQSQ
+961 R
-970 TQLINDHN
+970 
-978 GGGNQYRTMTKE
+978 KE
-990 SHQYSSNPYL
+990 NQYSSNPYL
-1000 NMEVHQQQQQQQQF
+1000 NIDQQQQQF
-1014 YHQDSNHYRDP
+1014 YQDSNHYRDP
-1025 YQPQQPQHHPQ
+1025 YLPQEVKEPPIQQSQQPQHN
-1036 ELKEQH
+1036 
-1042 GGGQFFLHDNNN
+1042 QFFLHD
-1054 STPPQP
+1054 SSGGGGGGTPPQP
-1060 TQRRTWAQSA
+1060 AQRRTWAQSA
-1070 AAAGVPLGGSPIIT
+1070 AAAANQRGSSA
-1084 GRNDNINSSMV
+1084 SSEIQL
-1095 DVNAWNHGPKQ
+1095 DINAWN
-1106 QGGTLPGYNKSSP
+1106 QGIKSSP
-1119 APSGGFSLH
+1119 YNNKSPSQSGFSLH
-1128 HNGGDGD
+1128 HNGDSGAGGDG
-1135 SGYGGGSGRG
+1135 YGTGSRY
-1145 GSGGSGGS
+1145 GGS

-1158 NLFEVHHPHHNMG
+1158 NLFEVHHG
-1171 GTGASPQHS
+1171 SSGSPQHS
-1180 KVRNQISQMM
+1180 RVRNQISQM
-1190 ISNGNNSPLAS
+1190 INH
-1201 GGVGPMMGGGDYR
+1201 GVGSSNSSPGVETRSHHDSFR
-1214 DNRSMPLSPP
+1214 DNRNMPLSPP

-1248 SKGGSRKDSFGM
+1248 SKGTSFTL
-1260 RQQHQQQQQL
+1260 RHQAQQHQQDQL
-1270 DAMYGSS
+1270 EQLYGSS
-1277 KGPAGMRN
+1277 KQGSNKMQQNNGPELN
-1285 NNNNNN
+1285 
-1291 SHNNSAGGNVQDLD
+1291 

-1320 RIPSPTRPSLN
+1320 RIPSPTRPTLN

-1338 QEDVNEKGFY
+1338 QQDDVNEKGFY

-1362 LRTKRSPKKDKP
+1362 LRTKRSPKKDK
-1374 LASDSNDG
+1374 LGDSLEHSS
-1382 DKRRDSMSEKPSSR
+1382 KESEKPSHR
-1396 ETNANNFGTY
+1396 ENNQNNFGTF
-1406 SVKTASS
+1406 SVKTANS
-1413 FSSSFNEEH
+1413 FSANFNEEQVV
-1422 NASHAR
+1422 SR
-1428 KSIIA
+1428 KSIIDSA
-1433 DNSGVSPF
+1433 TSPF
-1441 EPVVHKVNV
+1441 ETAATA
-1450 TGSGAAAPS
+1450 TGSNHRSHSSQLNNNNIHSGSSMAAT
-1459 SPMMMMHHQQQQHHP
+1459 MMERDIGERRHLEDVTNHTGSAMNNNNIIHHHH
-1474 MDHLGDR
+1474 H
-1481 RYTMEDNSISGNG
+1481 YNNNNNG
-1494 HYSSHNNS
+1494 
-1502 SDGYGSET
+1502 DGYGSEN
-1510 ERKAKIVID
+1510 ENQRKAKLVIGSD
-1519 VSNDQTSVDEMERK
+1519 EANLDPNSVDEMERK

-1608 RELQLKHQMYQQQL
+1608 RELLIKHQQSQAQLQQSSRGGGGGGGHDGMH
-1622 HQTAHSTTPTPVAKL
+1622 HQTSSTPSAAAKM
-1637 RTQKLTRPRPKT
+1637 RPQKLTRPRPKT
-1649 IHVESGSVDL
+1649 IHVETGSVDL
-1659 SEASSLSSRGKKGS
+1659 SETSSLSSRGKKGS
-1673 NSNLTGLGMHSASNT
+1673 NSNLTGIGLHSSNSM
-1688 IRRDYYRGS
+1688 RRDYYRGS
-1697 QDSLAIRE
+1697 QDSLAI
-1705 SPDEYPSS
+1705 
-1713 SSTPI
+1713 
-1718 GRRGSY
+1718 
-1724 KTGREP
+1724 REP

-1807 GFDDGSSDISSNAS
+1807 GFDDGSSDISSTAS

-1827 GPRLYK
+1827 GPKLYK

-1859 DAKQKVLEKIARS
+1859 EAKQKVLEKIARS

-1930 AQVHTKHLTVTI
+1930 SQVHTKHLTVTI

>member
-1 MENPQHQQ
+1 
-9 QQQQP
+9 
-14 STRSAYDMETQES
+14 
-27 RFAKQRASVRWL
+27 
-39 LSKAYNNRVPEILKD
+39 
-54 PFYRDHEG
+54 
-62 QDHLKPQIVVGLG
+62 
-75 NASIYC
+75 
-81 QVLSNIYS
+81 
-89 DPNYQS
+89 
-95 LNHWSILQT
+95 
-104 LSRKGV
+104 
-110 PLNESSD
+110 
-117 QPLTETVLIQTNPLR
+117 
-132 INAHMT
+132 
-138 VIEALMVLYA
+138 
-148 KEVASSGRISS
+148 
-159 ALERISG
+159 
-166 CSVAPTVQHHEAALL
+166 
-181 NWISHVCGALKKR
+181 
-194 IDYELTANGGGGA
+194 
-207 AAVDE
+207 
-212 YGQRHQ
+212 
-218 SPNVPPVRDFRE
+218 
-230 LCDGVCLAYLISYYC
+230 
-245 PKLVPWHSVK
+245 
-255 FNHVPTITDSIHNIL
+255 
-270 IVSNFSERSLPY
+270 
-282 TVFHMSPEDI
+282 
-292 TYMRGSMKQNLVV
+292 
-305 LLADLFN
+305 
-312 LFEIHPAKCVC
+312 
-323 YPGMEQ
+323 
-329 QSPDA
+329 
-334 TGAGATNEHGIAHR
+334 
-348 RGFANQ
+348 
-354 PTIAAIPDLR
+354 
-364 PGLDS
+364 
-369 PSSSSGGGGGG
+369 
-380 GSGTSSGGNGGA
+380 
-392 GGVGCSSASGNGA
+392 
-405 INRPPFQVNR
+405 
-415 SPSASTLR
+415 
-423 KHMSSREIPEQPQHQ
+423 
-438 PHQLYQQQQSPYQQA
+438 
-453 DPDEGFVVHRS
+453 
-464 KGVPTLSSMQEP
+464 
-476 LVPARIRQAKEK
+476 
-488 TNNDSK
+488 
-494 AEERG
+494 
-499 DSIPAG
+499 
-505 RPSNW
+505 
-510 EESRKTSFSGRRSR
+510 
-524 RNSFSDDSQLTIEN
+524 LTIEN

-702 QKMDDVDDSQPLEDA
+702 QKMDDVDDTQPLEDA

-745 TKQLQTVGKQAFLQA
+745 TRQLQTVGKQAFLQA

-767 SNVAGEPESTS
+767 SNVAGEPEPTS

-834 LEQYQADIQR
+834 LEQYQQSISKMNSNLHDIQADIQR

-930 QQQHTMQ
+930 QQQQQHTMQ

-948 QANYGH
+948 QTNYGH

-961 LVFSREQSQ
+961 LVYSREQSQ

-1000 NMEVHQQQQQQQQF
+1000 NMEVHQQQQQQQQQF

-1119 APSGGFSLH
+1119 APASGGFSLH

-1214 DNRSMPLSPP
+1214 DNRSMPL
-1224 IDDMAP
+1224 
-1230 QSISFIGD
+1230 
-1238 EDTGDIEINT
+1238 
-1248 SKGGSRKDSFGM
+1248 
-1260 RQQHQQQQQL
+1260 
-1270 DAMYGSS
+1270 
-1277 KGPAGMRN
+1277 
-1285 NNNNNN
+1285 
-1291 SHNNSAGGNVQDLD
+1291 
-1305 KHLSKLNITSGNRTY
+1305 
-1320 RIPSPTRPSLN
+1320 IPSPTRPSLN

-1382 DKRRDSMSEKPSSR
+1382 DKRRDSMIEKPSSR
-1396 ETNANNFGTY
+1396 VETNANNFGTY

-1459 SPMMMMHHQQQQHHP
+1459 SPMMMMHHQQQQQQQQHHP

-1481 RYTMEDNSISGNG
+1481 RYTMEDHSISGNG

-1705 SPDEYPSS
+1705 
-1713 SSTPI
+1713 
-1718 GRRGSY
+1718 
-1724 KTGREP
+1724 P

-1760 LCDSDSGLGRATPP
+1760 LCEVKKHDGHRSSAASPGLKECLVNVFQRLTLESGAKSRKAKAEPPILRRQSFNAIRQRREEPPPVHGINAAGRKFSPTKATAAVSITGVKDSDSGLGRATPP

>member
-1 MENPQHQQ
+1 MDAQQ
-9 QQQQP
+9 QQLP
-14 STRSAYDMETQES
+14 PRSAYEMETQES
-27 RFAKQRASVRWL
+27 RFAKQKASVKWL
-39 LSKAYNNRVPEILKD
+39 LSKAYNNRVPDILKD

-110 PLNESSD
+110 PINESPD

-132 INAHMT
+132 INAHMA

-166 CSVAPTVQHHEAALL
+166 RSVAPTVQHHEPALL
-181 NWISHVCGALKKR
+181 NWISHVIGALKKR
-194 IDYELTANGGGGA
+194 IDYEVAANGGSGA
-207 AAVDE
+207 LDE

-218 SPNVPPVRDFRE
+218 SPDVPPVRDFRE

-255 FNHVPTITDSIHNIL
+255 FNHVPTIEDSIHNIL

-282 TVFHMSPEDI
+282 SVFHMSPEDI
-292 TYMRGSMKQNLVV
+292 TYMRGSMKPNLVV

-329 QSPDA
+329 QPTDA
-334 TGAGATNEHGIAHR
+334 AGAGATNEHGIAHR

-369 PSSSSGGGGGG
+369 PPGSSGGSGTSSSGGGGGG
-380 GSGTSSGGNGGA
+380 GGGT
-392 GGVGCSSASGNGA
+392 GNGA

-423 KHMSSREIPEQPQHQ
+423 KHIASRETPEQHQ
-438 PHQLYQQQQSPYQQA
+438 PHQLYQQQQPQPQPQHQSPYQA

-464 KGVPTLSSMQEP
+464 KGVPTLSSMHEP

-510 EESRKTSFSGRRSR
+510 EESRKPSFSGRRSR

-567 QVAPTRSSLADAR
+567 PVVPARSSLADAR

-596 DRDTEKLPGSAGG
+596 DRDTEKPPGSG

-618 LHSTSSPMSHSSDV
+618 LHSSGSGASGHGSTS
-632 SNNAGSRAGSSSV
+632 GRGGSV

-653 GTPTMGGSVGGIAVA
+653 ASSTMAPNVVGGMA
-668 AAATVSDVELTP
+668 AAASAAAAADVELTP
-680 RRKTSFATLPNTT
+680 RRKTSFATLPNNTT

-702 QKMDDVDDSQPLEDA
+702 QKMDDVDDNQPLEDA
-717 SKISTIKLKLEEKRR
+717 TKISTIKLKLEEKRR

-739 RIETAW
+739 RVESAW
-745 TKQLQTVGKQAFLQA
+745 SKQLQTVGKQAFLQA
-760 ISKSKSG
+760 INKSKSG
-767 SNVAGEPESTS
+767 SNVPGEPESTS
-778 KESNDG
+778 KESIDDG
-784 ATVVEDDEVV
+784 ATVVEDDDHHHGGV

-807 DDHSKYEQK
+807 DDHSSSKYEQK

-834 LEQYQADIQR
+834 LEQYQQSISKMNNNLHDIQADIQR
-844 LTQQQSQIQAQT
+844 LTHQQNQIQAQT

-880 SIPTNTYRPMNTQ
+880 SIPASTYRPMNTGPL
-893 MFGSS
+893 FGSS
-898 PHLPQHQQQSS
+898 PHLPQQQSS

-920 DPYLHQQQQQ
+920 DPYLSQHTMQYVNEQGQYIQASPQQQNHMQPNYGPTHQTPPHHPNNLVYSREHSQTQLIGDQNGQYRTMGKESHQYSSNSYLNMDQHHQQHQQQQQ
-930 QQQHTMQ
+930 QQQH
-937 YINDQGQYVQP
+937 
-948 QANYGH
+948 
-954 HPNSNSH
+954 
-961 LVFSREQSQ
+961 
-970 TQLINDHN
+970 
-978 GGGNQYRTMTKE
+978 
-990 SHQYSSNPYL
+990 
-1000 NMEVHQQQQQQQQF
+1000 QF

-1025 YQPQQPQHHPQ
+1025 YQQQQHHHGQQQ
-1036 ELKEQH
+1036 ELKDPQQAPH
-1042 GGGQFFLHDNNN
+1042 GGGQFFLHDSG
-1054 STPPQP
+1054 STPPQAP
-1060 TQRRTWAQSA
+1060 QRRTWAQSA
-1070 AAAGVPLGGSPIIT
+1070 VAAGVVGAGASPIIP
-1084 GRNDNINSSMV
+1084 GGGSNSMV
-1095 DVNAWNHGPKQ
+1095 DVNAWNHGPASK
-1106 QGGTLPGYNKSSP
+1106 GYNKSP

-1128 HNGGDGD
+1128 HNGDGD
-1135 SGYGGGSGRG
+1135 SGYGGGGGRV

-1158 NLFEVHHPHHNMG
+1158 NLFEVHHPHHMVG
-1171 GTGASPQHS
+1171 QSTASPQHN

-1190 ISNGNNSPLAS
+1190 ISSNGNSPSAA
-1201 GGVGPMMGGGDYR
+1201 GGAVHHDYR

-1238 EDTGDIEINT
+1238 EDSGDVEINT
-1248 SKGGSRKDSFGM
+1248 SKGAANDSYSL
-1260 RQQHQQQQQL
+1260 RQQQHQQQQL
-1270 DAMYGSS
+1270 DALYGSI
-1277 KGPAGMRN
+1277 KGPGAHRTSGGGV
-1285 NNNNNN
+1285 
-1291 SHNNSAGGNVQDLD
+1291 GGNVQDLD

-1338 QEDVNEKGFY
+1338 QDDVNEKGFY

-1374 LASDSNDG
+1374 LAGVESVDG
-1382 DKRRDSMSEKPSSR
+1382 EKRRDSLGDKTSSSR
-1396 ETNANNFGTY
+1396 VETNANNFGTF

-1413 FSSSFNEEH
+1413 FSANFNEEH
-1422 NASHAR
+1422 NAAHMR

-1433 DNSGVSPF
+1433 DNSGSSPF
-1441 EPVVHKVNV
+1441 EPVMHKVNV
-1450 TGSGAAAPS
+1450 TGSGNSAASTQAAL
-1459 SPMMMMHHQQQQHHP
+1459 MMHQM
-1474 MDHLGDR
+1474 MDGAGDR
-1481 RYTMEDNSISGNG
+1481 RHTLDADVAIMNNG
-1494 HYSSHNNS
+1494 HYGSHNNS

-1510 ERKAKIVID
+1510 DRNAKIVID
-1519 VSNDQTSVDEMERK
+1519 VATDQNSVDEMERK

-1590 HKLKKAIEEAERE
+1590 HKIKKAIEEAERE

-1608 RELQLKHQMYQQQL
+1608 RELQIKHQQYQQQI
-1622 HQTAHSTTPTPVAKL
+1622 HQTTPTPAAKM
-1637 RTQKLTRPRPKT
+1637 RTQKLSRPRPKT

-1688 IRRDYYRGS
+1688 MRRDYYRGS

-1821 SMMDYN
+1821 SMMDYS

-1924 SGGKCF
+1924 SGAKCF
-1930 AQVHTKHLTVTI
+1930 TQVHTKHLTVTI

>member
-1 MENPQHQQ
+1 MDAQQQ

-14 STRSAYDMETQES
+14 PSRSAYDMETQES
-27 RFAKQRASVRWL
+27 RFAKQKASVKWL

-54 PFYRDHEG
+54 PFYRDHDG

-110 PLNESSD
+110 PVNESPD

-132 INAHMT
+132 INAHMA

-148 KEVASSGRISS
+148 KEVASSGRICS

-166 CSVAPTVQHHEAALL
+166 RSSVSAPGVQHHESALL
-181 NWISHVCGALKKR
+181 SWISHVIGALKKR
-194 IDYELTANGGGGA
+194 IDYEVAANGGSG
-207 AAVDE
+207 AVDE

-218 SPNVPPVRDFRE
+218 SPDVPPVRDFRE

-255 FNHVPTITDSIHNIL
+255 FNHVPTIEDSIHNIL

-282 TVFHMSPEDI
+282 SVFHMSPEDI
-292 TYMRGSMKQNLVV
+292 TYMRGSMKPNLVV

-329 QSPDA
+329 QPTDTA
-334 TGAGATNEHGIAHR
+334 GAGATNEHGIAHR

-369 PSSSSGGGGGG
+369 PPGSSGGSGTSSGGGGGG
-380 GSGTSSGGNGGA
+380 GGNG
-392 GGVGCSSASGNGA
+392 SANGNRA
-405 INRPPFQVNR
+405 PFQVNR

-423 KHMSSREIPEQPQHQ
+423 KHISSRETPEQHQ
-438 PHQLYQQQQSPYQQA
+438 PHQLYQQQQQQQLPQHHHQYQQQQQSSPYQA

-464 KGVPTLSSMQEP
+464 KGVPTLSSMHEP

-510 EESRKTSFSGRRSR
+510 EESRKPSFSGRRSR

-567 QVAPTRSSLADAR
+567 QVVPTRSSLADAR

-596 DRDTEKLPGSAGG
+596 DRDTEKLPGGSSGGG

-618 LHSTSSPMSHSSDV
+618 LHSSSGPSD
-632 SNNAGSRAGSSSV
+632 SFTRASSSSV
-645 ERDLVDGD
+645 ERDAVDGD
-653 GTPTMGGSVGGIAVA
+653 GGSSSMASVSGM
-668 AAATVSDVELTP
+668 AAATAAVQAEVELTP
-680 RRKTSFATLPNTT
+680 RRKTSFATLPNNTT

-702 QKMDDVDDSQPLEDA
+702 QKMDDVDDNQPMEDA

-739 RIETAW
+739 RIESAW
-745 TKQLQTVGKQAFLQA
+745 SKQLQT
-760 ISKSKSG
+760 
-767 SNVAGEPESTS
+767 
-778 KESNDG
+778 
-784 ATVVEDDEVV
+784 
-794 VEKAERPCSLKDL
+794 DL
-807 DDHSKYEQK
+807 DDHSSSKYEQK
-816 WNAQIIE
+816 WSAQIIE

-834 LEQYQADIQR
+834 LEQYQ
-844 LTQQQSQIQAQT
+844 
-856 LQAQQLLHAQQ
+856 
-867 IANLLNQ
+867 

-880 SIPTNTYRPMNTQ
+880 SIPASTYRPMNTQ
-893 MFGSS
+893 LFGSS
-898 PHLPQHQQQSS
+898 PHLPQQQSS

-920 DPYLHQQQQQ
+920 DPYHSP
-930 QQQHTMQ
+930 HTMQ
-937 YINDQGQYVQP
+937 YVNDQGQYIQ
-948 QANYGH
+948 QNQQMQQQQNYGPSHHQLPH
-954 HPNSNSH
+954 HPSNGSH
-961 LVFSREQSQ
+961 LVYSREQSQ
-970 TQLINDHN
+970 TQLITGDQN
-978 GGGNQYRTMTKE
+978 GHYRTMSKE

-1000 NMEVHQQQQQQQQF
+1000 NMEHHHAQQQQQQQQF
-1014 YHQDSNHYRDP
+1014 YHQDTNHYRDP
-1025 YQPQQPQHHPQ
+1025 YHQQQQPQQQQQQ
-1036 ELKEQH
+1036 EAPPTH
-1042 GGGQFFLHDNNN
+1042 GGQFFLHDNS

-1070 AAAGVPLGGSPIIT
+1070 MAAGVGAGGSPIIA
-1084 GRNDNINSSMV
+1084 GVASNSMV
-1095 DVNAWNHGPKQ
+1095 DVNAWNHGPKA
-1106 QGGTLPGYNKSSP
+1106 GGGMGTYNKSP

-1128 HNGGDGD
+1128 HNGDGD
-1135 SGYGGGSGRG
+1135 SGYGGGRV

-1158 NLFEVHHPHHNMG
+1158 NLFEVHHPHHMG
-1171 GTGASPQHS
+1171 QSAASPQHS

-1190 ISNGNNSPLAS
+1190 ISNGNSPSS
-1201 GGVGPMMGGGDYR
+1201 GGPMHGGGGAGNDYR

-1238 EDTGDIEINT
+1238 EDTGDVEINT
-1248 SKGGSRKDSFGM
+1248 SKSGGAVSDSFSL
-1260 RQQHQQQQQL
+1260 RQQHQQQQL
-1270 DAMYGSS
+1270 DALYGGM
-1277 KGPAGMRN
+1277 KGTTAHRN
-1285 NNNNNN
+1285 
-1291 SHNNSAGGNVQDLD
+1291 SVGGATAQDLD

-1374 LASDSNDG
+1374 LASGESTESE
-1382 DKRRDSMSEKPSSR
+1382 KRRDSLINDKPSSR
-1396 ETNANNFGTY
+1396 VETNATNFGTF
-1406 SVKTASS
+1406 SVKTANS
-1413 FSSSFNEEH
+1413 FSSNFNEEH
-1422 NASHAR
+1422 NTAHVR

-1433 DNSGVSPF
+1433 DSSGASPF
-1441 EPVVHKVNV
+1441 EPVVHKMNV
-1450 TGSGAAAPS
+1450 VGSS
-1459 SPMMMMHHQQQQHHP
+1459 SAGPPQQTTMMMHQM
-1474 MDHLGDR
+1474 MDGGGDR
-1481 RYTMEDNSISGNG
+1481 RHMLEDSIIMNNNNG

-1502 SDGYGSET
+1502 SDGYSSESD
-1510 ERKAKIVID
+1510 RKAKIVID
-1519 VSNDQTSVDEMERK
+1519 VATDQTSVDEMERK

-1590 HKLKKAIEEAERE
+1590 HKIKKAIEEAERE

-1608 RELQLKHQMYQQQL
+1608 RELQIKHQQYQQQL
-1622 HQTAHSTTPTPVAKL
+1622 HQTAHSSTPTPAAKM
-1637 RTQKLTRPRPKT
+1637 RTQKLSRPRPKT

-1821 SMMDYN
+1821 SMMDYSA

-1924 SGGKCF
+1924 SGAKCF
-1930 AQVHTKHLTVTI
+1930 TQVHTKHLTVTI

>member
-1 MENPQHQQ
+1 MDSQQAPQ
-9 QQQQP
+9 P
-14 STRSAYDMETQES
+14 RSAYEMETQES
-27 RFAKQRASVRWL
+27 RFAKQRASVKWL
-39 LSKAYNNRVPEILKD
+39 LSKAYNNRVPEFLKD

-117 QPLTETVLIQTNPLR
+117 LPLTETVLIQTNPLR

-166 CSVAPTVQHHEAALL
+166 RSVSQGAQHHEAALL
-181 NWISHVCGALKKR
+181 SWISHVCSALKRR
-194 IDYELTANGGGGA
+194 IDYELTNGVGGGGSA
-207 AAVDE
+207 GSPPVDE
-212 YGQRHQ
+212 YGQRLQ
-218 SPNVPPVRDFRE
+218 SPTIAPVRDFRE

-255 FNHVPTITDSIHNIL
+255 FNHVPTIEDSIHNIL

-282 TVFHMSPEDI
+282 SVFHMTPEDI
-292 TYMRGSMKQNLVV
+292 TYMRGAMKQNLVV

-329 QSPDA
+329 Q
-334 TGAGATNEHGIAHR
+334 
-348 RGFANQ
+348 
-354 PTIAAIPDLR
+354 
-364 PGLDS
+364 
-369 PSSSSGGGGGG
+369 
-380 GSGTSSGGNGGA
+380 
-392 GGVGCSSASGNGA
+392 
-405 INRPPFQVNR
+405 QVAVTR

-423 KHMSSREIPEQPQHQ
+423 KHVSSRDMHDQQPQYSQHSQQSSHQ
-438 PHQLYQQQQSPYQQA
+438 PYHQDHQ
-453 DPDEGFVVHRS
+453 DEGFVVHRS

-510 EESRKTSFSGRRSR
+510 EENRKQSFSGRRSR
-524 RNSFSDDSQLTIEN
+524 RNSLSEDSQLTIEN

-544 QLNTVGRFER
+544 QLNTIGRFER
-554 ERKISNTSLTSIE
+554 ERKTSSASLTSVE
-567 QVAPTRSSLADAR
+567 PVTPARSSIADAR

-591 GNEKQ
+591 SGNEKQ
-596 DRDTEKLPGSAGG
+596 DRDTEKPTPA
-609 TLRRHNSTT
+609 LRRHNSTN
-618 LHSTSSPMSHSSDV
+618 LHSNSGGGGGIDR
-632 SNNAGSRAGSSSV
+632 G
-645 ERDLVDGD
+645 DIIDGD
-653 GTPTMGGSVGGIAVA
+653 MSSVGGFGGGGGAGPVSVA
-668 AAATVSDVELTP
+668 DVETTP
-680 RRKTSFATLPNTT
+680 RRKTSFATLPNNTT

-702 QKMDDVDDSQPLEDA
+702 QKMEDVDDSQSGFEDA
-717 SKISTIKLKLEEKRR
+717 TKISTIKLKLEEKRR

-739 RIETAW
+739 RMETAW
-745 TKQLQTVGKQAFLQA
+745 SKQLQT
-760 ISKSKSG
+760 
-767 SNVAGEPESTS
+767 
-778 KESNDG
+778 
-784 ATVVEDDEVV
+784 
-794 VEKAERPCSLKDL
+794 DL
-807 DDHSKYEQK
+807 DDQSKYESK

-834 LEQYQADIQR
+834 LEQYQQSISKMNSNLHDIQADIQR
-844 LTQQQSQIQAQT
+844 LTQQQTQIQAQT

-880 SIPTNTYRPMNTQ
+880 NIQQIIHGTYRPINAQ
-893 MFGSS
+893 LFGSS
-898 PHLPQHQQQSS
+898 PHLPQQNAPPLLQQQS
-909 PINYGMRPPSR
+909 PINYGTRPPSR
-920 DPYLHQQQQQ
+920 DPYLTQQQQLHTLQYVNDQGQYIQQAQQQ
-930 QQQHTMQ
+930 QQQHYMG
-937 YINDQGQYVQP
+937 YENGQY
-948 QANYGH
+948 
-954 HPNSNSH
+954 
-961 LVFSREQSQ
+961 R
-970 TQLINDHN
+970 
-978 GGGNQYRTMTKE
+978 KE
-990 SHQYSSNPYL
+990 NQYSSNPYL
-1000 NMEVHQQQQQQQQF
+1000 NIDQQQQQF
-1014 YHQDSNHYRDP
+1014 YQDSNHYRDP
-1025 YQPQQPQHHPQ
+1025 YLPQEVKEPPIQQSQQPQHN
-1036 ELKEQH
+1036 
-1042 GGGQFFLHDNNN
+1042 QFFLHD
-1054 STPPQP
+1054 SSGGGGGGTPPQP
-1060 TQRRTWAQSA
+1060 AQRRTWAQSA
-1070 AAAGVPLGGSPIIT
+1070 AAAANQRGSSA
-1084 GRNDNINSSMV
+1084 SSEIQL
-1095 DVNAWNHGPKQ
+1095 DINAWN
-1106 QGGTLPGYNKSSP
+1106 QGIKSSP
-1119 APSGGFSLH
+1119 YNNKSPSQSGFSLH
-1128 HNGGDGD
+1128 HNGDSGAGGDG
-1135 SGYGGGSGRG
+1135 YGTGSRY
-1145 GSGGSGGS
+1145 GGS

-1158 NLFEVHHPHHNMG
+1158 NLFEVHHG
-1171 GTGASPQHS
+1171 SSGSPQHS
-1180 KVRNQISQMM
+1180 RVRNQISQM
-1190 ISNGNNSPLAS
+1190 INH
-1201 GGVGPMMGGGDYR
+1201 GVGSSNSSPGVETRSHHDSFR
-1214 DNRSMPLSPP
+1214 DNRNMPLSPP

-1248 SKGGSRKDSFGM
+1248 SKGTSFTL
-1260 RQQHQQQQQL
+1260 RHQAQQHQQDQL
-1270 DAMYGSS
+1270 EQLYGSS
-1277 KGPAGMRN
+1277 KQGSNKMQQNNGPELN
-1285 NNNNNN
+1285 
-1291 SHNNSAGGNVQDLD
+1291 

-1320 RIPSPTRPSLN
+1320 RIPSPTRPTLN

-1338 QEDVNEKGFY
+1338 QQDDVNEKGFY

-1362 LRTKRSPKKDKP
+1362 LRTKRSPKKDK
-1374 LASDSNDG
+1374 LGDSLEHSS
-1382 DKRRDSMSEKPSSR
+1382 KESEKPSHR
-1396 ETNANNFGTY
+1396 ENNQNNFGTF
-1406 SVKTASS
+1406 SVKTANS
-1413 FSSSFNEEH
+1413 FSANFNEEQVV
-1422 NASHAR
+1422 SR
-1428 KSIIA
+1428 KSIIDSA
-1433 DNSGVSPF
+1433 TSPF
-1441 EPVVHKVNV
+1441 ETAATA
-1450 TGSGAAAPS
+1450 TGSNHRSHSSQLNNNNIHSGSSMAAT
-1459 SPMMMMHHQQQQHHP
+1459 MMERDIGERRHLEDVTNHTGSAMNNNNIIHHHH
-1474 MDHLGDR
+1474 H
-1481 RYTMEDNSISGNG
+1481 YNNNNNG
-1494 HYSSHNNS
+1494 
-1502 SDGYGSET
+1502 DGYGSEN
-1510 ERKAKIVID
+1510 ENQRKAKLVIGSD
-1519 VSNDQTSVDEMERK
+1519 EANLDPNSVDEMERK

-1608 RELQLKHQMYQQQL
+1608 RELLIKHQQSQAQLQQSSRGGGGGGGHDGMH
-1622 HQTAHSTTPTPVAKL
+1622 HQTSSTPSAAAKM
-1637 RTQKLTRPRPKT
+1637 RPQKLTRPRPKT
-1649 IHVESGSVDL
+1649 IHVETGSVDL
-1659 SEASSLSSRGKKGS
+1659 SETSSLSSRGKKGS
-1673 NSNLTGLGMHSASNT
+1673 NSNLTGIGLHSSNSM
-1688 IRRDYYRGS
+1688 RRDYYRGS
-1697 QDSLAIRE
+1697 QDSLAI
-1705 SPDEYPSS
+1705 
-1713 SSTPI
+1713 
-1718 GRRGSY
+1718 
-1724 KTGREP
+1724 REP

-1807 GFDDGSSDISSNAS
+1807 GFDDGSSDISSTAS

-1827 GPRLYK
+1827 GPKLYK

-1859 DAKQKVLEKIARS
+1859 EAKQKVLEKIARS

-1930 AQVHTKHLTVTI
+1930 SQVHTKHLTVTI

>member
-1 MENPQHQQ
+1 MESQQ
-9 QQQQP
+9 AQQP
-14 STRSAYDMETQES
+14 RPAYEMETQES
-27 RFAKQRASVRWL
+27 RFAKQRASVKWL
-39 LSKAYNNRVPEILKD
+39 LSKAYNNRVPEFLKD

-110 PLNESSD
+110 PLNESPD
-117 QPLTETVLIQTNPLR
+117 LPLTETVLIQTNPLR

-166 CSVAPTVQHHEAALL
+166 RNVSQGAQHHEAALL
-181 NWISHVCGALKKR
+181 SWISHVCSALKRR
-194 IDYELTANGGGGA
+194 IDYELTNGVGGGGGGGGSGA
-207 AAVDE
+207 ANPTVDE
-212 YGQRHQ
+212 YGQRLQ
-218 SPNVPPVRDFRE
+218 SPTIAPVRDIRE

-255 FNHVPTITDSIHNIL
+255 FNHVPTIEDSIHNIL

-282 TVFHMSPEDI
+282 SVFHMTPEDV
-292 TYMRGSMKQNLVV
+292 TYMRGAMKQNLVV

-329 QSPDA
+329 QQVADSA
-334 TGAGATNEHGIAHR
+334 ATNEHGIAHR
-348 RGFANQ
+348 RGFATH
-354 PTIAAIPDLR
+354 PPILAIPELR
-364 PGLDS
+364 SGLDS
-369 PSSSSGGGGGG
+369 PPGSGGSAASA
-380 GSGTSSGGNGGA
+380 GSGNGNGGA
-392 GGVGCSSASGNGA
+392 HP
-405 INRPPFQVNR
+405 RPPFQVTR

-423 KHMSSREIPEQPQHQ
+423 KHVSARDMHD
-438 PHQLYQQQQSPYQQA
+438 QQQQPQYSQHPQQSHQPYHQDQ
-453 DPDEGFVVHRS
+453 DEGFVVHRS

-510 EESRKTSFSGRRSR
+510 EENRKQSFSGRRSR
-524 RNSFSDDSQLTIEN
+524 RNSLSEDSQLTIEN

-544 QLNTVGRFER
+544 QLNTIGRFER
-554 ERKISNTSLTSIE
+554 ERKISSASLTSVE
-567 QVAPTRSSLADAR
+567 PVTPARSSIADAR

-591 GNEKQ
+591 SGNEKQ
-596 DRDTEKLPGSAGG
+596 DRDTEKPTP
-609 TLRRHNSTT
+609 TLRRHNSTN
-618 LHSTSSPMSHSSDV
+618 LHSS
-632 SNNAGSRAGSSSV
+632 GSAERDIIDGDMSSV
-645 ERDLVDGD
+645 GF
-653 GTPTMGGSVGGIAVA
+653 GGGGGSAGPISVA
-668 AAATVSDVELTP
+668 DVETTP
-680 RRKTSFATLPNTT
+680 RRKTSFATLPNNTT

-702 QKMDDVDDSQPLEDA
+702 QKMEDVDDSQPGFEDA
-717 SKISTIKLKLEEKRR
+717 TKISTIKLKLEEKRR

-739 RIETAW
+739 RMETAW
-745 TKQLQTVGKQAFLQA
+745 SKQLQTVGKQAFLQA
-760 ISKSKSG
+760 INKQGKGGG
-767 SNVAGEPESTS
+767 SMSESDAS
-778 KESNDG
+778 KESPENASTTMVMEDSIT
-784 ATVVEDDEVV
+784 ATTTTTSTVDR
-794 VEKAERPCSLKDL
+794 AERPCSLKDL
-807 DDHSKYEQK
+807 DDQSKYESK

-834 LEQYQADIQR
+834 LEQYQ
-844 LTQQQSQIQAQT
+844 
-856 LQAQQLLHAQQ
+856 
-867 IANLLNQ
+867 

-880 SIPTNTYRPMNTQ
+880 NIQQTIHGTYRPINAQ
-893 MFGSS
+893 LFGSS
-898 PHLPQHQQQSS
+898 PHLPQQNASLLQQQS
-909 PINYGMRPPSR
+909 PINYGTRPPSR
-920 DPYLHQQQQQ
+920 DPYLTQQQQLHTLQYVNDQGQYIQQAQQQQQ
-930 QQQHTMQ
+930 QQQHYMG
-937 YINDQGQYVQP
+937 YENGQY
-948 QANYGH
+948 
-954 HPNSNSH
+954 
-961 LVFSREQSQ
+961 R
-970 TQLINDHN
+970 
-978 GGGNQYRTMTKE
+978 KE
-990 SHQYSSNPYL
+990 NQYSSNPYL
-1000 NMEVHQQQQQQQQF
+1000 NLDQQQQQF
-1014 YHQDSNHYRDP
+1014 YQDSNHYRDP
-1025 YQPQQPQHHPQ
+1025 YLPQ
-1036 ELKEQH
+1036 EVKEPPIQQQQSQH
-1042 GGGQFFLHDNNN
+1042 NQFFLHD
-1054 STPPQP
+1054 SSGGGGGGLGTPPQP
-1060 TQRRTWAQSA
+1060 AQRRTWAQSA
-1070 AAAGVPLGGSPIIT
+1070 AAAANQRG
-1084 GRNDNINSSMV
+1084 NSASS
-1095 DVNAWNHGPKQ
+1095 DIQLDINAWN
-1106 QGGTLPGYNKSSP
+1106 QGIKSSPYNKS
-1119 APSGGFSLH
+1119 PSQSGFSLH
-1128 HNGGDGD
+1128 HNGDSGGDG
-1135 SGYGGGSGRG
+1135 YGTGSRY
-1145 GSGGSGGS
+1145 GGS

-1158 NLFEVHHPHHNMG
+1158 NLFEVHHG
-1171 GTGASPQHS
+1171 SSSSPQHNR
-1180 KVRNQISQMM
+1180 VRNQISQM
-1190 ISNGNNSPLAS
+1190 INHGGSSNSSPGADTRS
-1201 GGVGPMMGGGDYR
+1201 THHDSFR
-1214 DNRSMPLSPP
+1214 DNRNMPLSPP

-1248 SKGGSRKDSFGM
+1248 SKGTSFTL
-1260 RQQHQQQQQL
+1260 RQQQQQEQL
-1270 DAMYGSS
+1270 DQLYGSS
-1277 KGPAGMRN
+1277 KLGSNKMQ
-1285 NNNNNN
+1285 
-1291 SHNNSAGGNVQDLD
+1291 HNNGPELN

-1338 QEDVNEKGFY
+1338 QQDDVNEKGFY

-1362 LRTKRSPKKDKP
+1362 LRTKRSPKKDK
-1374 LASDSNDG
+1374 LGGG
-1382 DKRRDSMSEKPSSR
+1382 DDHSKESERPSHR
-1396 ETNANNFGTY
+1396 ENNQNNFGTF
-1406 SVKTASS
+1406 SVKTANS
-1413 FSSSFNEEH
+1413 FSANFNEEQVVG
-1422 NASHAR
+1422 R
-1428 KSIIA
+1428 RSIIDSA
-1433 DNSGVSPF
+1433 TSPF
-1441 EPVVHKVNV
+1441 ESVAA
-1450 TGSGAAAPS
+1450 GSNRSSNNNNNNSINFHSGNSMAP
-1459 SPMMMMHHQQQQHHP
+1459 
-1474 MDHLGDR
+1474 
-1481 RYTMEDNSISGNG
+1481 TMERDIGERRHLEDVTNHTSSAMINNNIH
-1494 HYSSHNNS
+1494 HYNNNNS
-1502 SDGYGSET
+1502 GDGYGSEN
-1510 ERKAKIVID
+1510 ENQRKAKLVIG
-1519 VSNDQTSVDEMERK
+1519 NDAGNLDPNSVDEMERK

-1556 IEAMQRREK
+1556 IDAMQRREK

-1608 RELQLKHQMYQQQL
+1608 RELLIKHQQSQAQL
-1622 HQTAHSTTPTPVAKL
+1622 NQSGRGGDGGMHQSSSTPAPKM
-1637 RTQKLTRPRPKT
+1637 RPQKLSRPRPKT
-1649 IHVESGSVDL
+1649 IHVETGSVDL

-1673 NSNLTGLGMHSASNT
+1673 NSNLT
-1688 IRRDYYRGS
+1688 
-1697 QDSLAIRE
+1697 E

-1724 KTGREP
+1724 KTGR
-1730 ATIERGRTLSRISLA
+1730 
-1745 KGANFRGRKS
+1745 
-1755 NSLMN
+1755 
-1760 LCDSDSGLGRATPP
+1760 
-1774 RRAPS
+1774 
-1779 PGMGPSSRHL
+1779 GP
-1789 PSPSGPGSLPPGL
+1789 
-1802 ITKRR
+1802 K
-1807 GFDDGSSDISSNAS
+1807 
-1821 SMMDYN
+1821 
-1827 GPRLYK
+1827 LYK

-1859 DAKQKVLEKIARS
+1859 EAKQKVLEKIARS

-1930 AQVHTKHLTVTI
+1930 SQVHTKHLTVTI

>member
-1 MENPQHQQ
+1 MDSQQAPQ
-9 QQQQP
+9 P
-14 STRSAYDMETQES
+14 RSAYDMETQES
-27 RFAKQRASVRWL
+27 RFAKQRASVKWL
-39 LSKAYNNRVPEILKD
+39 LSKAYNNRVPEFLKD

-110 PLNESSD
+110 PLNESPD
-117 QPLTETVLIQTNPLR
+117 LPLTETVLIQTNPLR

-166 CSVAPTVQHHEAALL
+166 RSVSQGAQHHEAALL
-181 NWISHVCGALKKR
+181 SWISHVCSALKRR
-194 IDYELTANGGGGA
+194 IDYELTNGVGGGNGGGGGTNP
-207 AAVDE
+207 AVDE
-212 YGQRHQ
+212 YGQRLQ
-218 SPNVPPVRDFRE
+218 SPTIAPVRDFRE

-255 FNHVPTITDSIHNIL
+255 FNHVPTIEDSIHNIL

-282 TVFHMSPEDI
+282 SVFHMTPEDI
-292 TYMRGSMKQNLVV
+292 TYMRGAMKQNLVV

-329 QSPDA
+329 QQVADSA
-334 TGAGATNEHGIAHR
+334 ATNEHGIAHR
-348 RGFANQ
+348 RGFATH
-354 PTIAAIPDLR
+354 PPILAIPELR
-364 PGLDS
+364 SGLDS
-369 PSSSSGGGGGG
+369 PPGSGGSAGSG
-380 GSGTSSGGNGGA
+380 GSGNGGA
-392 GGVGCSSASGNGA
+392 HP
-405 INRPPFQVNR
+405 RPPFQVTR

-423 KHMSSREIPEQPQHQ
+423 KHVSTRDMHDQQQPQYSQHPQQSHQ
-438 PHQLYQQQQSPYQQA
+438 PYHQDQ
-453 DPDEGFVVHRS
+453 DEGFVVHRS

-510 EESRKTSFSGRRSR
+510 EENRKQSFSGRRSR
-524 RNSFSDDSQLTIEN
+524 RNSLSEDSQLTIEN

-544 QLNTVGRFER
+544 QLNTIGRFDR
-554 ERKISNTSLTSIE
+554 ERKTSSASLTSVE
-567 QVAPTRSSLADAR
+567 PVTPARSSIADAR

-591 GNEKQ
+591 SGNEKQ
-596 DRDTEKLPGSAGG
+596 DRDTEKPTPA
-609 TLRRHNSTT
+609 LRRHNSTN
-618 LHSTSSPMSHSSDV
+618 LH
-632 SNNAGSRAGSSSV
+632 SSSV
-645 ERDLVDGD
+645 ERDIIDGD
-653 GTPTMGGSVGGIAVA
+653 MSATHGFGGGSGPAGPVSVA
-668 AAATVSDVELTP
+668 DVETTP
-680 RRKTSFATLPNTT
+680 RRKTSFATLPNNTT

-702 QKMDDVDDSQPLEDA
+702 QKMEDVDDSQSGFEDA
-717 SKISTIKLKLEEKRR
+717 TKISTIKLKLEEKRR

-739 RIETAW
+739 RMETAW
-745 TKQLQTVGKQAFLQA
+745 SKQLQTVGKQAFLQA
-760 ISKSKSG
+760 INKQGKGGG
-767 SNVAGEPESTS
+767 SMSESDTS
-778 KESNDG
+778 KESPES
-784 ATVVEDDEVV
+784 ATMMMVEDSITSITTTTNTSTTVDR
-794 VEKAERPCSLKDL
+794 AERPCSLQDL
-807 DDHSKYEQK
+807 DDQNKYESK

-834 LEQYQADIQR
+834 LEQYQQSISKMNSNLHDIQADIQR
-844 LTQQQSQIQAQT
+844 LTQQQTQIQAQT

-880 SIPTNTYRPMNTQ
+880 NIQQTIHGTYRPINAQ
-893 MFGSS
+893 LFGSS
-898 PHLPQHQQQSS
+898 PHLPQQNAPLLQQQS
-909 PINYGMRPPSR
+909 PINYGTRPPSR
-920 DPYLHQQQQQ
+920 DPYLSQQQQLHTLQYVNDQGQYIQQAQQQQQQ
-930 QQQHTMQ
+930 QQQHYMG
-937 YINDQGQYVQP
+937 YENGQY
-948 QANYGH
+948 
-954 HPNSNSH
+954 
-961 LVFSREQSQ
+961 R
-970 TQLINDHN
+970 
-978 GGGNQYRTMTKE
+978 KE
-990 SHQYSSNPYL
+990 NQYSSNPYL
-1000 NMEVHQQQQQQQQF
+1000 NIDQQQQQF
-1014 YHQDSNHYRDP
+1014 YQDSNHYRDP
-1025 YQPQQPQHHPQ
+1025 YLPQEVKEPPIQQSQQPQHN
-1036 ELKEQH
+1036 
-1042 GGGQFFLHDNNN
+1042 QFFLHD
-1054 STPPQP
+1054 SSGGGGGGGGLGTPPQP
-1060 TQRRTWAQSA
+1060 AQRRTWAQSA
-1070 AAAGVPLGGSPIIT
+1070 AAAANQRGSSA
-1084 GRNDNINSSMV
+1084 SS
-1095 DVNAWNHGPKQ
+1095 DIQLDINAWN
-1106 QGGTLPGYNKSSP
+1106 QGIKSSPYNKS
-1119 APSGGFSLH
+1119 PSQSGFSLH
-1128 HNGGDGD
+1128 HNGDSGGDG
-1135 SGYGGGSGRG
+1135 YGTGSRY
-1145 GSGGSGGS
+1145 GGS

-1158 NLFEVHHPHHNMG
+1158 NLFEVHHG
-1171 GTGASPQHS
+1171 SSSSPQHS
-1180 KVRNQISQMM
+1180 RVRNQISQM
-1190 ISNGNNSPLAS
+1190 INHGGSSNSSPGAETRNSHHDS
-1201 GGVGPMMGGGDYR
+1201 FR
-1214 DNRSMPLSPP
+1214 DNRNMPLSPP

-1248 SKGGSRKDSFGM
+1248 SKGTSFTL
-1260 RQQHQQQQQL
+1260 RQQHQQDQL
-1270 DAMYGSS
+1270 EQLYGSS
-1277 KGPAGMRN
+1277 KPGSN
-1285 NNNNNN
+1285 KLQ
-1291 SHNNSAGGNVQDLD
+1291 HNNGPELN

-1320 RIPSPTRPSLN
+1320 RIPSPTRPTLN

-1338 QEDVNEKGFY
+1338 QQDEVNEKGFY

-1362 LRTKRSPKKDKP
+1362 LRTKRSPKKDK
-1374 LASDSNDG
+1374 LGDG
-1382 DKRRDSMSEKPSSR
+1382 MEHSKESEKPSHR
-1396 ETNANNFGTY
+1396 ENNQNNFGTF
-1406 SVKTASS
+1406 SVKTANS
-1413 FSSSFNEEH
+1413 FSANFNEEQVV
-1422 NASHAR
+1422 SR
-1428 KSIIA
+1428 KSIIDSA
-1433 DNSGVSPF
+1433 SSPF
-1441 EPVVHKVNV
+1441 ETAA
-1450 TGSGAAAPS
+1450 TGSSRASNNNMAA
-1459 SPMMMMHHQQQQHHP
+1459 
-1474 MDHLGDR
+1474 
-1481 RYTMEDNSISGNG
+1481 TMERDIGERRHLEDVTNHTSTGSNAMNNNNIHHYNNNNG
-1494 HYSSHNNS
+1494 
-1502 SDGYGSET
+1502 DGYGSEN
-1510 ERKAKIVID
+1510 ENQRKAKLVIG
-1519 VSNDQTSVDEMERK
+1519 NDEGNLDPNSVDEMERK

-1608 RELQLKHQMYQQQL
+1608 RELLIKHQQSQAQL
-1622 HQTAHSTTPTPVAKL
+1622 HQSSRGGDGGMHHQTSSTPAAKM
-1637 RTQKLTRPRPKT
+1637 RPQKLSRPRPKT
-1649 IHVESGSVDL
+1649 IHVETGSVDL
-1659 SEASSLSSRGKKGS
+1659 SETSSLSSRGKKGS
-1673 NSNLTGLGMHSASNT
+1673 NSNLT
-1688 IRRDYYRGS
+1688 
-1697 QDSLAIRE
+1697 E

-1724 KTGREP
+1724 KTGR
-1730 ATIERGRTLSRISLA
+1730 
-1745 KGANFRGRKS
+1745 
-1755 NSLMN
+1755 
-1760 LCDSDSGLGRATPP
+1760 DSDSGLGRATPP

-1807 GFDDGSSDISSNAS
+1807 GFDDGSSDISSTAS

-1827 GPRLYK
+1827 GPKLYK

-1859 DAKQKVLEKIARS
+1859 EAKQKVLEKIARS

-1930 AQVHTKHLTVTI
+1930 SQVHTKHLTVTI

>member
-1 MENPQHQQ
+1 
-9 QQQQP
+9 
-14 STRSAYDMETQES
+14 
-27 RFAKQRASVRWL
+27 
-39 LSKAYNNRVPEILKD
+39 
-54 PFYRDHEG
+54 
-62 QDHLKPQIVVGLG
+62 
-75 NASIYC
+75 
-81 QVLSNIYS
+81 
-89 DPNYQS
+89 
-95 LNHWSILQT
+95 
-104 LSRKGV
+104 
-110 PLNESSD
+110 
-117 QPLTETVLIQTNPLR
+117 
-132 INAHMT
+132 MT
-138 VIEALMVLYA
+138 
-148 KEVASSGRISS
+148 
-159 ALERISG
+159 
-166 CSVAPTVQHHEAALL
+166 C
-181 NWISHVCGALKKR
+181 N
-194 IDYELTANGGGGA
+194 
-207 AAVDE
+207 
-212 YGQRHQ
+212 
-218 SPNVPPVRDFRE
+218 
-230 LCDGVCLAYLISYYC
+230 
-245 PKLVPWHSVK
+245 
-255 FNHVPTITDSIHNIL
+255 
-270 IVSNFSERSLPY
+270 
-282 TVFHMSPEDI
+282 
-292 TYMRGSMKQNLVV
+292 
-305 LLADLFN
+305 
-312 LFEIHPAKCVC
+312 
-323 YPGMEQ
+323 
-329 QSPDA
+329 
-334 TGAGATNEHGIAHR
+334 
-348 RGFANQ
+348 
-354 PTIAAIPDLR
+354 
-364 PGLDS
+364 
-369 PSSSSGGGGGG
+369 
-380 GSGTSSGGNGGA
+380 
-392 GGVGCSSASGNGA
+392 
-405 INRPPFQVNR
+405 
-415 SPSASTLR
+415 
-423 KHMSSREIPEQPQHQ
+423 
-438 PHQLYQQQQSPYQQA
+438 
-453 DPDEGFVVHRS
+453 
-464 KGVPTLSSMQEP
+464 
-476 LVPARIRQAKEK
+476 
-488 TNNDSK
+488 
-494 AEERG
+494 
-499 DSIPAG
+499 
-505 RPSNW
+505 
-510 EESRKTSFSGRRSR
+510 
-524 RNSFSDDSQLTIEN
+524 
-538 FGGSQD
+538 
-544 QLNTVGRFER
+544 
-554 ERKISNTSLTSIE
+554 
-567 QVAPTRSSLADAR
+567 
-580 GSIQFGYDTDS
+580 
-591 GNEKQ
+591 
-596 DRDTEKLPGSAGG
+596 
-609 TLRRHNSTT
+609 
-618 LHSTSSPMSHSSDV
+618 
-632 SNNAGSRAGSSSV
+632 
-645 ERDLVDGD
+645 
-653 GTPTMGGSVGGIAVA
+653 
-668 AAATVSDVELTP
+668 
-680 RRKTSFATLPNTT
+680 
-693 TWQQQAISV
+693 
-702 QKMDDVDDSQPLEDA
+702 
-717 SKISTIKLKLEEKRR
+717 
-732 LIEQEKR
+732 
-739 RIETAW
+739 
-745 TKQLQTVGKQAFLQA
+745 
-760 ISKSKSG
+760 SKSG
-767 SNVAGEPESTS
+767 SNVAGEPDESIA
-778 KESNDG
+778 KDPNDG
-784 ATVVEDDEVV
+784 ATVVDDEIV

-834 LEQYQADIQR
+834 LEQYQQSISKMNSNLHDIQADIQR
-844 LTQQQSQIQAQT
+844 LTQQQNQIQAQT

-880 SIPTNTYRPMNTQ
+880 SIPANTYRQMNTQ

-898 PHLPQHQQQSS
+898 PHLPQQQSS

-920 DPYLHQQQQQ
+920 DPYLPQQHQQQPQQQ

-937 YINDQGQYVQP
+937 YINEQGQYVQ
-948 QANYGH
+948 QQVNYGH
-954 HPNSNSH
+954 HSSNNNSH
-961 LVFSREQSQ
+961 LVYSREQSQ
-970 TQLINDHN
+970 TQLISDHN
-978 GGGNQYRTMTKE
+978 GGNPYRTMGKDN
-990 SHQYSSNPYL
+990 HQYSSNPYL
-1000 NMEVHQQQQQQQQF
+1000 NMDHHQQQQQQHQQQQQQQQF

-1025 YQPQQPQHHPQ
+1025 YQQHQPELKDPQPQQPH
-1036 ELKEQH
+1036 
-1042 GGGQFFLHDNNN
+1042 GGQFFLHENN

-1070 AAAGVPLGGSPIIT
+1070 AASGVPLGGSPI
-1084 GRNDNINSSMV
+1084 GRNDSINNSMV
-1095 DVNAWNHGPKQ
+1095 DVNAWNHGPKANTII
-1106 QGGTLPGYNKSSP
+1106 GGGYNKSP

-1158 NLFEVHHPHHNMG
+1158 NLFEVHHPHHNLG
-1171 GTGASPQHS
+1171 GGQTAASPQHS

-1190 ISNGNNSPLAS
+1190 ISNGNSPSTGAGS
-1201 GGVGPMMGGGDYR
+1201 PMMMGGGGDYR

-1248 SKGGSRKDSFGM
+1248 SKSGGRNDSFGL
-1260 RQQHQQQQQL
+1260 RQQQQHQQQQQL
-1270 DAMYGSS
+1270 DALYGSS
-1277 KGPAGMRN
+1277 KGPGGMRN
-1285 NNNNNN
+1285 N
-1291 SHNNSAGGNVQDLD
+1291 AGGNVQDLD

-1362 LRTKRSPKKDKP
+1362 LRTKRSPKKDKS
-1374 LASDSNDG
+1374 LASDSSEG
-1382 DKRRDSMSEKPSSR
+1382 EKRRDSMIEKTSSR
-1396 ETNANNFGTY
+1396 VETNANNNNFGTY
-1406 SVKTASS
+1406 SVKTAAS

-1441 EPVVHKVNV
+1441 EPVVVHKVNV
-1450 TGSGAAAPS
+1450 GGSAAAPP
-1459 SPMMMMHHQQQQHHP
+1459 SPMMMMMHQQQQMN
-1474 MDHLGDR
+1474 MDHGGDR
-1481 RYTMEDNSISGNG
+1481 RYTLEDNSISGNG

-1622 HQTAHSTTPTPVAKL
+1622 HQTAHSTTPTPAAKL

-1705 SPDEYPSS
+1705 
-1713 SSTPI
+1713 
-1718 GRRGSY
+1718 
-1724 KTGREP
+1724 P

-1760 LCDSDSGLGRATPP
+1760 LCEFSHLNNGNFDRRSMYRRTVAVPSHVRTFERLPPRDGQENLNHWYCDRCLAVYQSLRPEGNVQKEEALINCERKTEKLIELVRNCGDTERVKQSDMLNQQLVNRSEPKHGGRSATSLKQCLVNVFQRLTIESSASAKAEHARRQSFNAIKYKQEPAHGIDAFGRKFSPNKTFGVMKDSDSGLGRATPP

-1917 DKFFKYN
+1917 DKFFKYDPAVVNTGSFSFPFPSYN

-1930 AQVHTKHLTVTI
+1930 TQVHTKHLTVTI

>member
-1 MENPQHQQ
+1 MDSQQAPQ
-9 QQQQP
+9 P
-14 STRSAYDMETQES
+14 RSAYDMETQES
-27 RFAKQRASVRWL
+27 RFAKQRASVKWL
-39 LSKAYNNRVPEILKD
+39 LSKAYNNRVPEFLKD

-110 PLNESSD
+110 PLNESPD
-117 QPLTETVLIQTNPLR
+117 LPLTETVLIQTNPLR

-166 CSVAPTVQHHEAALL
+166 RSVSQGAQHHEAALL
-181 NWISHVCGALKKR
+181 SWISHVCSALKRR
-194 IDYELTANGGGGA
+194 IDYELTNGVGGGNGGGGGTNP
-207 AAVDE
+207 AVDE
-212 YGQRHQ
+212 YGQRLQ
-218 SPNVPPVRDFRE
+218 SPTIAPVRDFRE

-255 FNHVPTITDSIHNIL
+255 FNHVPTIEDSIHNIL

-282 TVFHMSPEDI
+282 SVFHMTPEDI
-292 TYMRGSMKQNLVV
+292 TYMRGAMKQNLVV

-329 QSPDA
+329 QQVADSA
-334 TGAGATNEHGIAHR
+334 ATNEHGIAHR
-348 RGFANQ
+348 RGFATH
-354 PTIAAIPDLR
+354 PPILAIPELR
-364 PGLDS
+364 SGLDS
-369 PSSSSGGGGGG
+369 PPGSGGSAGSG
-380 GSGTSSGGNGGA
+380 GSGNGGA
-392 GGVGCSSASGNGA
+392 HP
-405 INRPPFQVNR
+405 RPPFQVTR

-423 KHMSSREIPEQPQHQ
+423 KHVSTRDMHDQQQPQYSQHPQQSHQ
-438 PHQLYQQQQSPYQQA
+438 PYHQDQ
-453 DPDEGFVVHRS
+453 DEGFVVHRS

-510 EESRKTSFSGRRSR
+510 EENRKQSFSGRRSR
-524 RNSFSDDSQLTIEN
+524 RNSLSEDSQLTIEN

-544 QLNTVGRFER
+544 QLNTIGRFDR
-554 ERKISNTSLTSIE
+554 ERKTSSASLTSVE
-567 QVAPTRSSLADAR
+567 PVTPARSSIADAR

-591 GNEKQ
+591 SGNEKQ
-596 DRDTEKLPGSAGG
+596 DRDTEKPTPA
-609 TLRRHNSTT
+609 LRRHNSTN
-618 LHSTSSPMSHSSDV
+618 LH
-632 SNNAGSRAGSSSV
+632 SSSV
-645 ERDLVDGD
+645 ERDIIDGD
-653 GTPTMGGSVGGIAVA
+653 MSATHGFGGGSGPAGPVSVA
-668 AAATVSDVELTP
+668 DVETTP
-680 RRKTSFATLPNTT
+680 RRKTSFATLPNNTT

-702 QKMDDVDDSQPLEDA
+702 QKMEDVDDSQSGFEDA
-717 SKISTIKLKLEEKRR
+717 TKISTIKLKLEEKRR

-739 RIETAW
+739 RMETAW
-745 TKQLQTVGKQAFLQA
+745 SKQLQTVGKQAFLQA
-760 ISKSKSG
+760 INKQGKGGG
-767 SNVAGEPESTS
+767 SMSESDTS
-778 KESNDG
+778 KESPES
-784 ATVVEDDEVV
+784 ATMMMVEDSITSITTTTNTSTTVDR
-794 VEKAERPCSLKDL
+794 AERPCSLQDL
-807 DDHSKYEQK
+807 DDQNKYESK

-834 LEQYQADIQR
+834 LEQYQQSISKMNSNLHDIQADIQR
-844 LTQQQSQIQAQT
+844 LTQQQTQIQAQT

-880 SIPTNTYRPMNTQ
+880 NIQQTIHGTYRPINAQ
-893 MFGSS
+893 LFGSS
-898 PHLPQHQQQSS
+898 PHLPQQNAPLLQQQS
-909 PINYGMRPPSR
+909 PINYGTRPPSR
-920 DPYLHQQQQQ
+920 DPYLSQQQQLHTLQYVNDQGQYIQQAQQQQQQ
-930 QQQHTMQ
+930 QQQHYMG
-937 YINDQGQYVQP
+937 YENGQY
-948 QANYGH
+948 
-954 HPNSNSH
+954 
-961 LVFSREQSQ
+961 R
-970 TQLINDHN
+970 
-978 GGGNQYRTMTKE
+978 KE
-990 SHQYSSNPYL
+990 NQYSSNPYL
-1000 NMEVHQQQQQQQQF
+1000 NIDQQQQQF
-1014 YHQDSNHYRDP
+1014 YQDSNHYRDP
-1025 YQPQQPQHHPQ
+1025 YLPQEVKEPPIQQSQQPQHN
-1036 ELKEQH
+1036 
-1042 GGGQFFLHDNNN
+1042 QFFLHD
-1054 STPPQP
+1054 SSGGGGGGGGLGTPPQP
-1060 TQRRTWAQSA
+1060 AQRRTWAQSA
-1070 AAAGVPLGGSPIIT
+1070 AAAANQRGSSA
-1084 GRNDNINSSMV
+1084 SS
-1095 DVNAWNHGPKQ
+1095 DIQLDINAWN
-1106 QGGTLPGYNKSSP
+1106 QGIKSSPYNKS
-1119 APSGGFSLH
+1119 PSQSGFSLH
-1128 HNGGDGD
+1128 HNGDSGGDG
-1135 SGYGGGSGRG
+1135 YGTGSRY
-1145 GSGGSGGS
+1145 GGS

-1158 NLFEVHHPHHNMG
+1158 NLFEVHHG
-1171 GTGASPQHS
+1171 SSSSPQHS
-1180 KVRNQISQMM
+1180 RVRNQISQM
-1190 ISNGNNSPLAS
+1190 INHGGSSNSSPGAETRNSHHDS
-1201 GGVGPMMGGGDYR
+1201 FR
-1214 DNRSMPLSPP
+1214 DNRNMPLSPP

-1248 SKGGSRKDSFGM
+1248 SKGTSFTL
-1260 RQQHQQQQQL
+1260 RQQHQQDQL
-1270 DAMYGSS
+1270 EQLYGSS
-1277 KGPAGMRN
+1277 KPGSN
-1285 NNNNNN
+1285 KLQ
-1291 SHNNSAGGNVQDLD
+1291 HNNGPELN

-1320 RIPSPTRPSLN
+1320 RIPSPTRPTLN

-1338 QEDVNEKGFY
+1338 QQDEVNEKGFY

-1362 LRTKRSPKKDKP
+1362 LRTKRSPKKDK
-1374 LASDSNDG
+1374 LGDG
-1382 DKRRDSMSEKPSSR
+1382 MEHSKESEKPSHR
-1396 ETNANNFGTY
+1396 ENNQNNFGTF
-1406 SVKTASS
+1406 SVKTANS
-1413 FSSSFNEEH
+1413 FSANFNEEQVV
-1422 NASHAR
+1422 SR
-1428 KSIIA
+1428 KSIIDSA
-1433 DNSGVSPF
+1433 SSPF
-1441 EPVVHKVNV
+1441 ETAA
-1450 TGSGAAAPS
+1450 TGSSRASNNNMAA
-1459 SPMMMMHHQQQQHHP
+1459 
-1474 MDHLGDR
+1474 
-1481 RYTMEDNSISGNG
+1481 TMERDIGERRHLEDVTNHTSTGSNAMNNNNIHHYNNNNG
-1494 HYSSHNNS
+1494 
-1502 SDGYGSET
+1502 DGYGSEN
-1510 ERKAKIVID
+1510 ENQRKAKLVIG
-1519 VSNDQTSVDEMERK
+1519 NDEGNLDPNSVDEMERK

-1608 RELQLKHQMYQQQL
+1608 RELLIKHQQSQAQL
-1622 HQTAHSTTPTPVAKL
+1622 HQSSRGGDGGMHHQTSSTPAAKM
-1637 RTQKLTRPRPKT
+1637 RPQKLSRPRPKT
-1649 IHVESGSVDL
+1649 IHVETGSVDL
-1659 SEASSLSSRGKKGS
+1659 SETSSLSSRGKKGS
-1673 NSNLTGLGMHSASNT
+1673 NSNLT
-1688 IRRDYYRGS
+1688 
-1697 QDSLAIRE
+1697 E

-1724 KTGREP
+1724 KTGR
-1730 ATIERGRTLSRISLA
+1730 
-1745 KGANFRGRKS
+1745 
-1755 NSLMN
+1755 
-1760 LCDSDSGLGRATPP
+1760 
-1774 RRAPS
+1774 
-1779 PGMGPSSRHL
+1779 GP
-1789 PSPSGPGSLPPGL
+1789 
-1802 ITKRR
+1802 K
-1807 GFDDGSSDISSNAS
+1807 
-1821 SMMDYN
+1821 
-1827 GPRLYK
+1827 LYK

-1859 DAKQKVLEKIARS
+1859 EAKQKVLEKIARS

-1930 AQVHTKHLTVTI
+1930 SQVHTKHLTVTI

>member
-1 MENPQHQQ
+1 MDSQQAPQ
-9 QQQQP
+9 P
-14 STRSAYDMETQES
+14 RSAYDMETQES
-27 RFAKQRASVRWL
+27 RFAKQRASVKWL
-39 LSKAYNNRVPEILKD
+39 LSKAYNNRVPEFLKD

-110 PLNESSD
+110 PLNESPD
-117 QPLTETVLIQTNPLR
+117 LPLTETVLIQTNPLR

-166 CSVAPTVQHHEAALL
+166 RSVSQGAQHHEAALL
-181 NWISHVCGALKKR
+181 SWISHVCSALKRR
-194 IDYELTANGGGGA
+194 IDYELTNGVGGGNGGGGGTNP
-207 AAVDE
+207 AVDE
-212 YGQRHQ
+212 YGQRLQ
-218 SPNVPPVRDFRE
+218 SPTIAPVRDFRE

-255 FNHVPTITDSIHNIL
+255 FNHVPTIEDSIHNIL

-282 TVFHMSPEDI
+282 SVFHMTPEDI
-292 TYMRGSMKQNLVV
+292 TYMRGAMKQNLVV

-329 QSPDA
+329 QQVADSA
-334 TGAGATNEHGIAHR
+334 ATNEHGIAHR
-348 RGFANQ
+348 RGFATH
-354 PTIAAIPDLR
+354 PPILAIPELR
-364 PGLDS
+364 SGLDS
-369 PSSSSGGGGGG
+369 PPGSGGSAGSG
-380 GSGTSSGGNGGA
+380 GSGNGGA
-392 GGVGCSSASGNGA
+392 HP
-405 INRPPFQVNR
+405 RPPFQVTR

-423 KHMSSREIPEQPQHQ
+423 KHVSTRDMHDQQQPQYSQHPQQSHQ
-438 PHQLYQQQQSPYQQA
+438 PYHQDQ
-453 DPDEGFVVHRS
+453 DEGFVVHRS

-510 EESRKTSFSGRRSR
+510 EENRKQSFSGRRSR
-524 RNSFSDDSQLTIEN
+524 RNSLSEDSQLTIEN

-544 QLNTVGRFER
+544 QLNTIGRFDR
-554 ERKISNTSLTSIE
+554 ERKTSSASLTSVE
-567 QVAPTRSSLADAR
+567 PVTPARSSIADAR

-591 GNEKQ
+591 SGNEKQ
-596 DRDTEKLPGSAGG
+596 DRDTEKPTPA
-609 TLRRHNSTT
+609 LRRHNSTN
-618 LHSTSSPMSHSSDV
+618 LH
-632 SNNAGSRAGSSSV
+632 SSSV
-645 ERDLVDGD
+645 ERDIIDGD
-653 GTPTMGGSVGGIAVA
+653 MSATHGFGGGSGPAGPVSVA
-668 AAATVSDVELTP
+668 DVETTP
-680 RRKTSFATLPNTT
+680 RRKTSFATLPNNTT

-702 QKMDDVDDSQPLEDA
+702 QKMEDVDDSQSGFEDA
-717 SKISTIKLKLEEKRR
+717 TKISTIKLKLEEKRR

-739 RIETAW
+739 RMETAW
-745 TKQLQTVGKQAFLQA
+745 SKQLQTVGKQAFLQA
-760 ISKSKSG
+760 I
-767 SNVAGEPESTS
+767 N
-778 KESNDG
+778 
-784 ATVVEDDEVV
+784 
-794 VEKAERPCSLKDL
+794 KDL
-807 DDHSKYEQK
+807 DDQNKYESK

-834 LEQYQADIQR
+834 LEQYQ
-844 LTQQQSQIQAQT
+844 
-856 LQAQQLLHAQQ
+856 
-867 IANLLNQ
+867 

-880 SIPTNTYRPMNTQ
+880 NIQQTIHGTYRPINAQ
-893 MFGSS
+893 LFGSS
-898 PHLPQHQQQSS
+898 PHLPQQNAPLLQQQS
-909 PINYGMRPPSR
+909 PINYGTRPPSR
-920 DPYLHQQQQQ
+920 DPYLSQQQQLHTLQYVNDQGQYIQQAQQQQQQ
-930 QQQHTMQ
+930 QQQHYMG
-937 YINDQGQYVQP
+937 YENGQY
-948 QANYGH
+948 
-954 HPNSNSH
+954 
-961 LVFSREQSQ
+961 R
-970 TQLINDHN
+970 
-978 GGGNQYRTMTKE
+978 KE
-990 SHQYSSNPYL
+990 NQYSSNPYL
-1000 NMEVHQQQQQQQQF
+1000 NIDQQQQQF
-1014 YHQDSNHYRDP
+1014 YQDSNHYRDP
-1025 YQPQQPQHHPQ
+1025 YLPQEVKEPPIQQSQQPQHN
-1036 ELKEQH
+1036 
-1042 GGGQFFLHDNNN
+1042 QFFLHD
-1054 STPPQP
+1054 SSGGGGGGGGLGTPPQP
-1060 TQRRTWAQSA
+1060 AQRRTWAQSA
-1070 AAAGVPLGGSPIIT
+1070 AAAANQRGSSA
-1084 GRNDNINSSMV
+1084 SS
-1095 DVNAWNHGPKQ
+1095 DIQLDINAWN
-1106 QGGTLPGYNKSSP
+1106 QGIKSSPYNKS
-1119 APSGGFSLH
+1119 PSQSGFSLH
-1128 HNGGDGD
+1128 HNGDSGGDG
-1135 SGYGGGSGRG
+1135 YGTGSRY
-1145 GSGGSGGS
+1145 GGS

-1158 NLFEVHHPHHNMG
+1158 NLFEVHHG
-1171 GTGASPQHS
+1171 SSSSPQHS
-1180 KVRNQISQMM
+1180 RVRNQISQM
-1190 ISNGNNSPLAS
+1190 INHGGSSNSSPGAETRNSHHDS
-1201 GGVGPMMGGGDYR
+1201 FR
-1214 DNRSMPLSPP
+1214 DNRNMPLSPP

-1248 SKGGSRKDSFGM
+1248 SKGTSFTL
-1260 RQQHQQQQQL
+1260 RQQHQQDQL
-1270 DAMYGSS
+1270 EQLYGSS
-1277 KGPAGMRN
+1277 KPGSN
-1285 NNNNNN
+1285 KLQ
-1291 SHNNSAGGNVQDLD
+1291 HNNGPELN

-1320 RIPSPTRPSLN
+1320 RIPSPTRPTLN

-1338 QEDVNEKGFY
+1338 QQDEVNEKGFY

-1362 LRTKRSPKKDKP
+1362 LRTKRSPKKDK
-1374 LASDSNDG
+1374 LGDG
-1382 DKRRDSMSEKPSSR
+1382 MEHSKESEKPSHR
-1396 ETNANNFGTY
+1396 ENNQNNFGTF
-1406 SVKTASS
+1406 SVKTANS
-1413 FSSSFNEEH
+1413 FSANFNEEQVV
-1422 NASHAR
+1422 SR
-1428 KSIIA
+1428 KSIIDSA
-1433 DNSGVSPF
+1433 SSPF
-1441 EPVVHKVNV
+1441 ETAA
-1450 TGSGAAAPS
+1450 TGSSRASNNNMAA
-1459 SPMMMMHHQQQQHHP
+1459 
-1474 MDHLGDR
+1474 
-1481 RYTMEDNSISGNG
+1481 TMERDIGERRHLEDVTNHTSTGSNAMNNNNIHHYNNNNG
-1494 HYSSHNNS
+1494 
-1502 SDGYGSET
+1502 DGYGSEN
-1510 ERKAKIVID
+1510 ENQRKAKLVIG
-1519 VSNDQTSVDEMERK
+1519 NDEGNLDPNSVDEMERK

-1608 RELQLKHQMYQQQL
+1608 RELLIKHQQSQAQL
-1622 HQTAHSTTPTPVAKL
+1622 HQSSRGGDGGMHHQTSSTPAAKM
-1637 RTQKLTRPRPKT
+1637 RPQKLSRPRPKT
-1649 IHVESGSVDL
+1649 IHVETGSVDL
-1659 SEASSLSSRGKKGS
+1659 SETSSLSSRGKKGS
-1673 NSNLTGLGMHSASNT
+1673 NSNLTGIGLHSSNSM
-1688 IRRDYYRGS
+1688 RRDYYRGS

-1807 GFDDGSSDISSNAS
+1807 GFDDGSSDISSTAS

-1827 GPRLYK
+1827 GPKLYK

-1859 DAKQKVLEKIARS
+1859 EAKQKVLEKIARS

-1930 AQVHTKHLTVTI
+1930 SQVHTKHLTVTI

>member
-1 MENPQHQQ
+1 MDM
-9 QQQQP
+9 QQP
-14 STRSAYDMETQES
+14 QQKSAFEMETQES
-27 RFAKQRASVRWL
+27 RFAKQRASVKWL
-39 LSKAYNNRVPEILKD
+39 LSKAYNNRVPEFLKD

-110 PLNESSD
+110 PLNESPG

-166 CSVAPTVQHHEAALL
+166 RSGSQPAQHHEAALL
-181 NWISHVCGALKKR
+181 SWISHVCSALKRR
-194 IDYELTANGGGGA
+194 IDYEVANGGVAGSS
-207 AAVDE
+207 VDE
-212 YGQRHQ
+212 YGQRLQ
-218 SPNVPPVRDFRE
+218 SPNIPPVRDIRD
-230 LCDGVCLAYLISYYC
+230 LCDGVSLAYLISYYC
-245 PKLVPWHSVK
+245 PKLVPWSSVK
-255 FNHVPTITDSIHNIL
+255 FNHVPTIEDSIHNIL

-282 TVFHMSPEDI
+282 SVFHMTPEDI
-292 TYMRGSMKQNLVV
+292 TYMRGAMKQNLVV

-329 QSPDA
+329 QQVPDS
-334 TGAGATNEHGIAHR
+334 GTNEHGIAHR
-348 RGFANQ
+348 RG
-354 PTIAAIPDLR
+354 IATHQAIVFIPELR
-364 PGLDS
+364 AGLDS
-369 PSSSSGGGGGG
+369 PPGSSGGTTG
-380 GSGTSSGGNGGA
+380 GGNGGA
-392 GGVGCSSASGNGA
+392 TAK
-405 INRPPFQVNR
+405 PPFQVVR

-423 KHMSSREIPEQPQHQ
+423 KHVSARDMQDQQPQYTQHS
-438 PHQLYQQQQSPYQQA
+438 QQQQQQQQHQYQEH
-453 DPDEGFVVHRS
+453 DEGFVVHRS

-494 AEERG
+494 ADERG

-510 EESRKTSFSGRRSR
+510 DETRKPSFSGRRSR
-524 RNSFSDDSQLTIEN
+524 RNSLSEESQLTIEN

-544 QLNTVGRFER
+544 QLNTIGRFER
-554 ERKISNTSLTSIE
+554 ERKISNTSLTSVE
-567 QVAPTRSSLADAR
+567 PATPVRSSLADAR

-591 GNEKQ
+591 SGNEKQ
-596 DRDTEKLPGSAGG
+596 DRDTEKPVP
-609 TLRRHNSTT
+609 TLRRHNSTN
-618 LHSTSSPMSHSSDV
+618 LH
-632 SNNAGSRAGSSSV
+632 SSSV
-645 ERDLVDGD
+645 EKDIIDGD
-653 GTPTMGGSVGGIAVA
+653 MSSNFGGVGAGGAGLVSIADA
-668 AAATVSDVELTP
+668 DCTP
-680 RRKTSFATLPNTT
+680 RRKTSFAGLPSGNTT

-702 QKMDDVDDSQPLEDA
+702 QKMDDSDDIQPGYEDA
-717 SKISTIKLKLEEKRR
+717 SKISNIKLKLEEKRR

-739 RIETAW
+739 RVEAAW
-745 TKQLQTVGKQAFLQA
+745 SKQLQTVGKQAFLQA
-760 ISKSKSG
+760 INKGNKNG
-767 SNVAGEPESTS
+767 NTTEPES
-778 KESNDG
+778 SNG
-784 ATVVEDDEVV
+784 SAETVVVEDTGGAT

-807 DDHSKYEQK
+807 DDQSKYESK

-834 LEQYQADIQR
+834 LEQYQQSISKMNSNLHDIQADIQR

-856 LQAQQLLHAQQ
+856 IQAQQLLHAQQ
-867 IANLLNQ
+867 IASLLSQ

-880 SIPTNTYRPMNTQ
+880 NIQQTTHGTYRPINTQ
-893 MFGSS
+893 LFGSS
-898 PHLPQHQQQSS
+898 PHLPQQAGLLQQQPPQQQQS
-909 PINYGMRPPSR
+909 PLNYGTRPPSR
-920 DPYLHQQQQQ
+920 DPYLTQQQQM
-930 QQQHTMQ
+930 HTLQ
-937 YINDQGQYVQP
+937 YINDQGQYIQQAQQQP
-948 QANYGH
+948 F
-954 HPNSNSH
+954 PNSSH
-961 LVFSREQSQ
+961 LPYE
-970 TQLINDHN
+970 N
-978 GGGNQYRTMTKE
+978 GQYRKE
-990 SHQYSSNPYL
+990 NQYSSNPYL
-1000 NMEVHQQQQQQQQF
+1000 STEPPQQQFYQDSNHYRDSYLLQEVKESPLQHQQQQQQQ
-1014 YHQDSNHYRDP
+1014 HN
-1025 YQPQQPQHHPQ
+1025 
-1036 ELKEQH
+1036 
-1042 GGGQFFLHDNNN
+1042 QFFLHDSG

-1060 TQRRTWAQSA
+1060 AQRRTWAQSA
-1070 AAAGVPLGGSPIIT
+1070 AAAANQRGGT
-1084 GRNDNINSSMV
+1084 NDIAL
-1095 DVNAWNHGPKQ
+1095 DINAWN
-1106 QGGTLPGYNKSSP
+1106 QGMKSSPYNKS
-1119 APSGGFSLH
+1119 PSQSGFSLH
-1128 HNGGDGD
+1128 HNGD
-1135 SGYGGGSGRG
+1135 S
-1145 GSGGSGGS
+1145 GSGGIDNYGSNSRHGGS

-1158 NLFEVHHPHHNMG
+1158 NLFEIHHG
-1171 GTGASPQHS
+1171 SSGSPQHNR
-1180 KVRNQISQMM
+1180 VRNQISQM
-1190 ISNGNNSPLAS
+1190 INHGSSSNSSPSAENRS
-1201 GGVGPMMGGGDYR
+1201 HHDSFR

-1238 EDTGDIEINT
+1238 EDSGDIEINT
-1248 SKGGSRKDSFGM
+1248 SKNSSFTR
-1260 RQQHQQQQQL
+1260 RQQQQQQL
-1270 DAMYGSS
+1270 EQLYGSS
-1277 KGPAGMRN
+1277 KMGHKAPQSN
-1285 NNNNNN
+1285 NV
-1291 SHNNSAGGNVQDLD
+1291 HDLD
-1305 KHLSKLNITSGNRTY
+1305 KHLSKFNITSGNRTY
-1320 RIPSPTRPSLN
+1320 RIPSPTRPTIN

-1338 QEDVNEKGFY
+1338 QQDEVNEKGFY

-1362 LRTKRSPKKDKP
+1362 LRTKRSPKKDK
-1374 LASDSNDG
+1374 LGSGGSDADT
-1382 DKRRDSMSEKPSSR
+1382 SEKSKESERSSHR
-1396 ETNANNFGTY
+1396 ENNQNNFGTF
-1406 SVKTASS
+1406 SVKTANS
-1413 FSSSFNEEH
+1413 FSANFNEEQVV
-1422 NASHAR
+1422 SR
-1428 KSIIA
+1428 KSIIDSA
-1433 DNSGVSPF
+1433 TSPF
-1441 EPVVHKVNV
+1441 ETGAGNRSSNNNNG
-1450 TGSGAAAPS
+1450 TGSGTGMS
-1459 SPMMMMHHQQQQHHP
+1459 YERDFSERR
-1474 MDHLGDR
+1474 HL
-1481 RYTMEDNSISGNG
+1481 EDVTN
-1494 HYSSHNNS
+1494 HTNS
-1502 SDGYGSET
+1502 SVNNNNIHHFNNNNNGDGYGSEN
-1510 ERKAKIVID
+1510 ENQRKAKLVIGTD
-1519 VSNDQTSVDEMERK
+1519 VTNLDPSSVDEMERK

-1556 IEAMQRREK
+1556 FEAIQRREK

-1608 RELQLKHQMYQQQL
+1608 RELLIKHQQHQAQL
-1622 HQTAHSTTPTPVAKL
+1622 HQSPAAPMHQTSTPVAKM
-1637 RTQKLTRPRPKT
+1637 RPQKLSRPRPKT
-1649 IHVESGSVDL
+1649 IHVETGSVDL
-1659 SEASSLSSRGKKGS
+1659 SETSSLSSRGKKGS
-1673 NSNLTGLGMHSASNT
+1673 NTNLTGIGLQSSNSM
-1688 IRRDYYRGS
+1688 RRDYYRGS
-1697 QDSLAIRE
+1697 QDSLAI
-1705 SPDEYPSS
+1705 
-1713 SSTPI
+1713 
-1718 GRRGSY
+1718 
-1724 KTGREP
+1724 REP

-1807 GFDDGSSDISSNAS
+1807 GFDDGSSDISSTAS

-1827 GPRLYK
+1827 GPKIYK

-1930 AQVHTKHLTVTI
+1930 TQVHTKHLTVTI

>member
-1 MENPQHQQ
+1 MDSQQAPQ
-9 QQQQP
+9 P
-14 STRSAYDMETQES
+14 RSAYDMETQES
-27 RFAKQRASVRWL
+27 RFAKQRASVKWL
-39 LSKAYNNRVPEILKD
+39 LSKAYNNRVPEFLKD

-110 PLNESSD
+110 PLNESPD
-117 QPLTETVLIQTNPLR
+117 LPLTETVLIQTNPLR

-166 CSVAPTVQHHEAALL
+166 RSVSQGAQHHEAALL
-181 NWISHVCGALKKR
+181 SWISHVCSALKRR
-194 IDYELTANGGGGA
+194 IDYELTNGVGGGNGGGGGTNP
-207 AAVDE
+207 AVDE
-212 YGQRHQ
+212 YGQRLQ
-218 SPNVPPVRDFRE
+218 SPTIAPVRDFRE

-255 FNHVPTITDSIHNIL
+255 FNHVPTIEDSIHNIL

-282 TVFHMSPEDI
+282 SVFHMTPEDI
-292 TYMRGSMKQNLVV
+292 TYMRGAMKQNLVV

-329 QSPDA
+329 QQVADSA
-334 TGAGATNEHGIAHR
+334 ATNEHGIAHR
-348 RGFANQ
+348 RGFATH
-354 PTIAAIPDLR
+354 PPILAIPELR
-364 PGLDS
+364 SGLDS
-369 PSSSSGGGGGG
+369 PPGSGGSAGSG
-380 GSGTSSGGNGGA
+380 GSGNGGA
-392 GGVGCSSASGNGA
+392 HP
-405 INRPPFQVNR
+405 RPPFQVTR

-423 KHMSSREIPEQPQHQ
+423 KHVSTRDMHDQQQPQYSQHPQQSHQ
-438 PHQLYQQQQSPYQQA
+438 PYHQDQ
-453 DPDEGFVVHRS
+453 DEGFVVHRS

-510 EESRKTSFSGRRSR
+510 EENRKQSFSGRRSR
-524 RNSFSDDSQLTIEN
+524 RNSLSEDSQLTIEN

-544 QLNTVGRFER
+544 QLNTIGRFDR
-554 ERKISNTSLTSIE
+554 ERKTSSASLTSVE
-567 QVAPTRSSLADAR
+567 PVTPARSSIADAR

-591 GNEKQ
+591 SGNEKQ
-596 DRDTEKLPGSAGG
+596 DRDTEKPTPA
-609 TLRRHNSTT
+609 LRRHNSTN
-618 LHSTSSPMSHSSDV
+618 LH
-632 SNNAGSRAGSSSV
+632 SSSV
-645 ERDLVDGD
+645 ERDIIDGD
-653 GTPTMGGSVGGIAVA
+653 MSATHGFGGGSGPAGPVSVA
-668 AAATVSDVELTP
+668 DVETTP
-680 RRKTSFATLPNTT
+680 RRKTSFATLPNNTT

-702 QKMDDVDDSQPLEDA
+702 QKMEDVDDSQSGFEDA
-717 SKISTIKLKLEEKRR
+717 TKISTIKLKLEEKRR

-739 RIETAW
+739 RMETAW
-745 TKQLQTVGKQAFLQA
+745 SKQLQTVGKQAFLQA
-760 ISKSKSG
+760 INK
-767 SNVAGEPESTS
+767 
-778 KESNDG
+778 
-784 ATVVEDDEVV
+784 
-794 VEKAERPCSLKDL
+794 
-807 DDHSKYEQK
+807 
-816 WNAQIIE
+816 
-823 PKKTPDLENMD
+823 
-834 LEQYQADIQR
+834 ADIQR
-844 LTQQQSQIQAQT
+844 LTQQQTQIQAQT

-880 SIPTNTYRPMNTQ
+880 NIQQTIHGTYRPINAQ
-893 MFGSS
+893 LFGSS
-898 PHLPQHQQQSS
+898 PHLPQQNAPLLQQQS
-909 PINYGMRPPSR
+909 PINYGTRPPSR
-920 DPYLHQQQQQ
+920 DPYLSQQQQLHTLQYVNDQGQYIQQAQQQQQQ
-930 QQQHTMQ
+930 QQQHYMG
-937 YINDQGQYVQP
+937 YENGQY
-948 QANYGH
+948 
-954 HPNSNSH
+954 
-961 LVFSREQSQ
+961 R
-970 TQLINDHN
+970 
-978 GGGNQYRTMTKE
+978 KE
-990 SHQYSSNPYL
+990 NQYSSNPYL
-1000 NMEVHQQQQQQQQF
+1000 NIDQQQQQF
-1014 YHQDSNHYRDP
+1014 YQDSNHYRDP
-1025 YQPQQPQHHPQ
+1025 YLPQEVKEPPIQQSQQPQHN
-1036 ELKEQH
+1036 
-1042 GGGQFFLHDNNN
+1042 QFFLHD
-1054 STPPQP
+1054 SSGGGGGGGGLGTPPQP
-1060 TQRRTWAQSA
+1060 AQRRTWAQSA
-1070 AAAGVPLGGSPIIT
+1070 AAAANQRGSSA
-1084 GRNDNINSSMV
+1084 SS
-1095 DVNAWNHGPKQ
+1095 DIQLDINAWN
-1106 QGGTLPGYNKSSP
+1106 QGIKSSPYNKS
-1119 APSGGFSLH
+1119 PSQSGFSLH
-1128 HNGGDGD
+1128 HNGDSGGDG
-1135 SGYGGGSGRG
+1135 YGTGSRY
-1145 GSGGSGGS
+1145 GGS

-1158 NLFEVHHPHHNMG
+1158 NLFEVHHG
-1171 GTGASPQHS
+1171 SSSSPQHS
-1180 KVRNQISQMM
+1180 RVRNQISQM
-1190 ISNGNNSPLAS
+1190 INHGGSSNSSPGAETRNSHHDS
-1201 GGVGPMMGGGDYR
+1201 FR
-1214 DNRSMPLSPP
+1214 DNRNMPLSPP

-1248 SKGGSRKDSFGM
+1248 SKGTSFTL
-1260 RQQHQQQQQL
+1260 RQQHQQDQL
-1270 DAMYGSS
+1270 EQLYGSS
-1277 KGPAGMRN
+1277 KPGSN
-1285 NNNNNN
+1285 KLQ
-1291 SHNNSAGGNVQDLD
+1291 HNNGPELN

-1320 RIPSPTRPSLN
+1320 RIPSPTRPTLN

-1338 QEDVNEKGFY
+1338 QQDEVNEKGFY

-1362 LRTKRSPKKDKP
+1362 LRTKRSPKKDK
-1374 LASDSNDG
+1374 LGDG
-1382 DKRRDSMSEKPSSR
+1382 MEHSKESEKPSHR
-1396 ETNANNFGTY
+1396 ENNQNNFGTF
-1406 SVKTASS
+1406 SVKTANS
-1413 FSSSFNEEH
+1413 FSANFNEEQVV
-1422 NASHAR
+1422 SR
-1428 KSIIA
+1428 KSIIDSA
-1433 DNSGVSPF
+1433 SSPF
-1441 EPVVHKVNV
+1441 ETAA
-1450 TGSGAAAPS
+1450 TGSSRASNNNMAA
-1459 SPMMMMHHQQQQHHP
+1459 
-1474 MDHLGDR
+1474 
-1481 RYTMEDNSISGNG
+1481 TMERDIGERRHLEDVTNHTSTGSNAMNNNNIHHYNNNNG
-1494 HYSSHNNS
+1494 
-1502 SDGYGSET
+1502 DGYGSEN
-1510 ERKAKIVID
+1510 ENQRKAKLVIG
-1519 VSNDQTSVDEMERK
+1519 NDEGNLDPNSVDEMERK

-1608 RELQLKHQMYQQQL
+1608 RELLIKHQQSQAQL
-1622 HQTAHSTTPTPVAKL
+1622 HQSSRGGDGGMHHQTSSTPAAKM
-1637 RTQKLTRPRPKT
+1637 RPQKLSRPRPKT
-1649 IHVESGSVDL
+1649 IHVETGSVDL
-1659 SEASSLSSRGKKGS
+1659 SETSSLSSRGKKGS
-1673 NSNLTGLGMHSASNT
+1673 NSNLTGIGLHSSNSM
-1688 IRRDYYRGS
+1688 RRDYYRGS

-1807 GFDDGSSDISSNAS
+1807 GFDDGSSDISSTAS

-1827 GPRLYK
+1827 GPKLYK

-1859 DAKQKVLEKIARS
+1859 EAKQKVLEKIARS

-1930 AQVHTKHLTVTI
+1930 SQVHTKHLTVTI

>member
-1 MENPQHQQ
+1 MDAQQQ

-14 STRSAYDMETQES
+14 PSRSAYDMETQES
-27 RFAKQRASVRWL
+27 RFAKQKASVKWL

-54 PFYRDHEG
+54 PFYRDHDG

-110 PLNESSD
+110 PVNESPD

-132 INAHMT
+132 INAHMA
-138 VIEALMVLYA
+138 VIESLMVLYA
-148 KEVASSGRISS
+148 KEVASSGRICS

-166 CSVAPTVQHHEAALL
+166 RSSVSAPGVQHHESALL
-181 NWISHVCGALKKR
+181 SWISHVIGALKKR
-194 IDYELTANGGGGA
+194 IDYEVAANGGSG
-207 AAVDE
+207 AVDE

-218 SPNVPPVRDFRE
+218 SPDVPPVRDFRE

-255 FNHVPTITDSIHNIL
+255 FNHVPTIEDSIHNIL

-282 TVFHMSPEDI
+282 SVFHMSPEDI
-292 TYMRGSMKQNLVV
+292 TYMRGSMKPNLVV

-329 QSPDA
+329 Q
-334 TGAGATNEHGIAHR
+334 
-348 RGFANQ
+348 
-354 PTIAAIPDLR
+354 PT
-364 PGLDS
+364 
-369 PSSSSGGGGGG
+369 
-380 GSGTSSGGNGGA
+380 
-392 GGVGCSSASGNGA
+392 
-405 INRPPFQVNR
+405 VNR

-423 KHMSSREIPEQPQHQ
+423 KHISSRETPEQHQ
-438 PHQLYQQQQSPYQQA
+438 PHQLYQQQQLQQHHQQYQPQQQQSSPYQA

-464 KGVPTLSSMQEP
+464 KGVPTLSSMHEP

-510 EESRKTSFSGRRSR
+510 EESRKPSFSGRRSR

-567 QVAPTRSSLADAR
+567 QVVPTRSSLADAR

-596 DRDTEKLPGSAGG
+596 DRDTEKLPGGSSGSG

-618 LHSTSSPMSHSSDV
+618 LHSTSGPSD
-632 SNNAGSRAGSSSV
+632 SFTRASSSSV
-645 ERDLVDGD
+645 ERDAVDGD
-653 GTPTMGGSVGGIAVA
+653 GGSSSMASVSGMA
-668 AAATVSDVELTP
+668 AAAAAVQADVELTP
-680 RRKTSFATLPNTT
+680 RRKTSFAALPNNTT

-702 QKMDDVDDSQPLEDA
+702 QKMDDVDDNQPMEDA

-739 RIETAW
+739 RIESAW
-745 TKQLQTVGKQAFLQA
+745 SKQLQT
-760 ISKSKSG
+760 SKSG
-767 SNVAGEPESTS
+767 SNVPGEAESTS

-784 ATVVEDDEVV
+784 ATVVEDDDVV

-807 DDHSKYEQK
+807 DDHSSSKYEQK
-816 WNAQIIE
+816 WSAQIIE

-844 LTQQQSQIQAQT
+844 LTHQQNQIQAQT

-880 SIPTNTYRPMNTQ
+880 SIPASTYRPMNTQ
-893 MFGSS
+893 LFGSS
-898 PHLPQHQQQSS
+898 PHLPQQQSS

-920 DPYLHQQQQQ
+920 DPYHSP
-930 QQQHTMQ
+930 HTMQ
-937 YINDQGQYVQP
+937 YVNDQGQYIQ
-948 QANYGH
+948 QNQQMQQQQNYGPSHHQLPH
-954 HPNSNSH
+954 HPSNGSH
-961 LVFSREQSQ
+961 LVYSREQSQ
-970 TQLINDHN
+970 TQLITGDQN
-978 GGGNQYRTMTKE
+978 GHYRTLNKE

-1000 NMEVHQQQQQQQQF
+1000 NMEHHHAQQQQQQQF
-1014 YHQDSNHYRDP
+1014 YHQDTNHYRDP
-1025 YQPQQPQHHPQ
+1025 YHQQQQPQQQQQQQQQ
-1036 ELKEQH
+1036 EAQQTH
-1042 GGGQFFLHDNNN
+1042 GGQFFLHDNS

-1070 AAAGVPLGGSPIIT
+1070 VAAGVGAGGSPIIA
-1084 GRNDNINSSMV
+1084 GLASNSMV
-1095 DVNAWNHGPKQ
+1095 DVNAWNHGPKA
-1106 QGGTLPGYNKSSP
+1106 GGGMGGYNKSP

-1128 HNGGDGD
+1128 HNGDGD
-1135 SGYGGGSGRG
+1135 SGYGGGRV

-1158 NLFEVHHPHHNMG
+1158 NLFEVHHPHHVG
-1171 GTGASPQHS
+1171 QSAASPQHS

-1190 ISNGNNSPLAS
+1190 ISNGNSPSS
-1201 GGVGPMMGGGDYR
+1201 GGPMHGGGGGVAHDYR

-1238 EDTGDIEINT
+1238 EDTGDVEINT
-1248 SKGGSRKDSFGM
+1248 SKSGGAVNDSFSL
-1260 RQQHQQQQQL
+1260 RQQQQQHQQQQL
-1270 DAMYGSS
+1270 DALYGGM
-1277 KGPAGMRN
+1277 KGTAAHRN
-1285 NNNNNN
+1285 
-1291 SHNNSAGGNVQDLD
+1291 SVGGATAQDLD

-1374 LASDSNDG
+1374 LAGGESTESE
-1382 DKRRDSMSEKPSSR
+1382 KRRDSLIHDKPSTR
-1396 ETNANNFGTY
+1396 ETNATNFGTF
-1406 SVKTASS
+1406 SVKTANS
-1413 FSSSFNEEH
+1413 FSSNFNEEH
-1422 NASHAR
+1422 NAAHVR

-1433 DNSGVSPF
+1433 DSSGASPF
-1441 EPVVHKVNV
+1441 EPVVHKMNV
-1450 TGSGAAAPS
+1450 VGSSSAAP
-1459 SPMMMMHHQQQQHHP
+1459 PQQTTMMMHQM
-1474 MDHLGDR
+1474 MDGGGDR
-1481 RYTMEDNSISGNG
+1481 RHMLEDSIIMNNNNG

-1502 SDGYGSET
+1502 SDGYSSESD
-1510 ERKAKIVID
+1510 RKAKIVID
-1519 VSNDQTSVDEMERK
+1519 VATDQTSVDEMERK

-1590 HKLKKAIEEAERE
+1590 HKIKKAIEEAERE

-1608 RELQLKHQMYQQQL
+1608 RELQIKHQQYQQQL
-1622 HQTAHSTTPTPVAKL
+1622 HQTAHSSTPTPAAKM
-1637 RTQKLTRPRPKT
+1637 RTQKLSRPRPKT

-1697 QDSLAIRE
+1697 QDSLAI
-1705 SPDEYPSS
+1705 
-1713 SSTPI
+1713 
-1718 GRRGSY
+1718 
-1724 KTGREP
+1724 REP

-1821 SMMDYN
+1821 SMMDYSA

-1924 SGGKCF
+1924 SGAKCF
-1930 AQVHTKHLTVTI
+1930 TQVHTKHLTVTI

>member
-1 MENPQHQQ
+1 MDSQQAPQ
-9 QQQQP
+9 P
-14 STRSAYDMETQES
+14 RSAYDMETQES
-27 RFAKQRASVRWL
+27 RFAKQRASVKWL
-39 LSKAYNNRVPEILKD
+39 LSKAYNNRVPEFLKD

-110 PLNESSD
+110 PLNESPD
-117 QPLTETVLIQTNPLR
+117 LPLTETVLIQTNPLR

-166 CSVAPTVQHHEAALL
+166 RSVSQGAQHHEAALL
-181 NWISHVCGALKKR
+181 SWISHVCSALKRR
-194 IDYELTANGGGGA
+194 IDYELTNGVGGGNGGGGGTNP
-207 AAVDE
+207 AVDE
-212 YGQRHQ
+212 YGQRLQ
-218 SPNVPPVRDFRE
+218 SPTIAPVRDFRE

-255 FNHVPTITDSIHNIL
+255 FNHVPTIEDSIHNIL

-282 TVFHMSPEDI
+282 SVFHMTPEDI
-292 TYMRGSMKQNLVV
+292 TYMRGAMKQNLVV

-329 QSPDA
+329 QQVADSA
-334 TGAGATNEHGIAHR
+334 ATNEHGIAHR
-348 RGFANQ
+348 RGFATH
-354 PTIAAIPDLR
+354 PPILAIPELR
-364 PGLDS
+364 SGLDS
-369 PSSSSGGGGGG
+369 PPGSGGSAGSG
-380 GSGTSSGGNGGA
+380 GSGNGGA
-392 GGVGCSSASGNGA
+392 HP
-405 INRPPFQVNR
+405 RPPFQVTR

-423 KHMSSREIPEQPQHQ
+423 KHVSTRDMHDQQQPQYSQHPQQSHQ
-438 PHQLYQQQQSPYQQA
+438 PYHQDQ
-453 DPDEGFVVHRS
+453 DEGFVVHRS

-510 EESRKTSFSGRRSR
+510 EENRKQSFSGRRSR
-524 RNSFSDDSQLTIEN
+524 RNSLSEDSQLTIEN

-544 QLNTVGRFER
+544 QLNTIGRFDR
-554 ERKISNTSLTSIE
+554 ERKTSSASLTSVE
-567 QVAPTRSSLADAR
+567 PVTPARSSIADAR

-591 GNEKQ
+591 SGNEKQ
-596 DRDTEKLPGSAGG
+596 DRDTEKPTPA
-609 TLRRHNSTT
+609 LRRHNSTN
-618 LHSTSSPMSHSSDV
+618 LH
-632 SNNAGSRAGSSSV
+632 SSSV
-645 ERDLVDGD
+645 ERDIIDGD
-653 GTPTMGGSVGGIAVA
+653 MSATHGFGGGSGPAGPVSVA
-668 AAATVSDVELTP
+668 DVETTP
-680 RRKTSFATLPNTT
+680 RRKTSFATLPNNTT

-702 QKMDDVDDSQPLEDA
+702 QKMEDVDDSQSGFEDA
-717 SKISTIKLKLEEKRR
+717 TKISTIKLKLEEKRR

-739 RIETAW
+739 RMETAW
-745 TKQLQTVGKQAFLQA
+745 SKQLQTVGKQAFLQA
-760 ISKSKSG
+760 INKQGKGGG
-767 SNVAGEPESTS
+767 SMSESDTS
-778 KESNDG
+778 KESPES
-784 ATVVEDDEVV
+784 ATMMMVEDSITSITTTTNTSTTVDR
-794 VEKAERPCSLKDL
+794 AERPCSL
-807 DDHSKYEQK
+807 
-816 WNAQIIE
+816 
-823 PKKTPDLENMD
+823 
-834 LEQYQADIQR
+834 QADIQR
-844 LTQQQSQIQAQT
+844 LTQQQTQIQAQT

-880 SIPTNTYRPMNTQ
+880 NIQQTIHGTYRPINAQ
-893 MFGSS
+893 LFGSS
-898 PHLPQHQQQSS
+898 PHLPQQNAPLLQQQS
-909 PINYGMRPPSR
+909 PINYGTRPPSR
-920 DPYLHQQQQQ
+920 DPYLSQQQQLHTLQYVNDQGQYIQQAQQQQQQ
-930 QQQHTMQ
+930 QQQHYMG
-937 YINDQGQYVQP
+937 YENGQY
-948 QANYGH
+948 
-954 HPNSNSH
+954 
-961 LVFSREQSQ
+961 R
-970 TQLINDHN
+970 
-978 GGGNQYRTMTKE
+978 KE
-990 SHQYSSNPYL
+990 NQYSSNPYL
-1000 NMEVHQQQQQQQQF
+1000 NIDQQQQQF
-1014 YHQDSNHYRDP
+1014 YQDSNHYRDP
-1025 YQPQQPQHHPQ
+1025 YLPQEVKEPPIQQSQQPQHN
-1036 ELKEQH
+1036 
-1042 GGGQFFLHDNNN
+1042 QFFLHD
-1054 STPPQP
+1054 SSGGGGGGGGLGTPPQP
-1060 TQRRTWAQSA
+1060 AQRRTWAQSA
-1070 AAAGVPLGGSPIIT
+1070 AAAANQRGSSA
-1084 GRNDNINSSMV
+1084 SS
-1095 DVNAWNHGPKQ
+1095 DIQLDINAWN
-1106 QGGTLPGYNKSSP
+1106 QGIKSSPYNKS
-1119 APSGGFSLH
+1119 PSQSGFSLH
-1128 HNGGDGD
+1128 HNGDSGGDG
-1135 SGYGGGSGRG
+1135 YGTGSRY
-1145 GSGGSGGS
+1145 GGS

-1158 NLFEVHHPHHNMG
+1158 NLFEVHHG
-1171 GTGASPQHS
+1171 SSSSPQHS
-1180 KVRNQISQMM
+1180 RVRNQISQM
-1190 ISNGNNSPLAS
+1190 INHGGSSNSSPGAETRNSHHDS
-1201 GGVGPMMGGGDYR
+1201 FR
-1214 DNRSMPLSPP
+1214 DNRNMPLSPP

-1248 SKGGSRKDSFGM
+1248 SKGTSFTL
-1260 RQQHQQQQQL
+1260 RQQHQQDQL
-1270 DAMYGSS
+1270 EQLYGSS
-1277 KGPAGMRN
+1277 KPGSN
-1285 NNNNNN
+1285 KLQ
-1291 SHNNSAGGNVQDLD
+1291 HNNGPELN

-1320 RIPSPTRPSLN
+1320 RIPSPTRPTLN

-1338 QEDVNEKGFY
+1338 QQDEVNEKGFY

-1362 LRTKRSPKKDKP
+1362 LRTKRSPKKDK
-1374 LASDSNDG
+1374 LGDG
-1382 DKRRDSMSEKPSSR
+1382 MEHSKESEKPSHR
-1396 ETNANNFGTY
+1396 ENNQNNFGTF
-1406 SVKTASS
+1406 SVKTANS
-1413 FSSSFNEEH
+1413 FSANFNEEQVV
-1422 NASHAR
+1422 SR
-1428 KSIIA
+1428 KSIIDSA
-1433 DNSGVSPF
+1433 SSPF
-1441 EPVVHKVNV
+1441 ETAA
-1450 TGSGAAAPS
+1450 TGSSRASNNNMAA
-1459 SPMMMMHHQQQQHHP
+1459 
-1474 MDHLGDR
+1474 
-1481 RYTMEDNSISGNG
+1481 TMERDIGERRHLEDVTNHTSTGSNAMNNNNIHHYNNNNG
-1494 HYSSHNNS
+1494 
-1502 SDGYGSET
+1502 DGYGSEN
-1510 ERKAKIVID
+1510 ENQRKAKLVIG
-1519 VSNDQTSVDEMERK
+1519 NDEGNLDPNSVDEMERK

-1608 RELQLKHQMYQQQL
+1608 RELLIKHQQSQAQL
-1622 HQTAHSTTPTPVAKL
+1622 HQSSRGGDGGMHHQTSSTPAAKM
-1637 RTQKLTRPRPKT
+1637 RPQKLSRPRPKT
-1649 IHVESGSVDL
+1649 IHVETGSVDL
-1659 SEASSLSSRGKKGS
+1659 SETSSLSSRGKKGS
-1673 NSNLTGLGMHSASNT
+1673 NSNLTGIGLHSSNSM
-1688 IRRDYYRGS
+1688 RRDYYRGS

-1807 GFDDGSSDISSNAS
+1807 GFDDGSSDISSTAS

-1827 GPRLYK
+1827 GPKLYK

-1859 DAKQKVLEKIARS
+1859 EAKQKVLEKIARS

-1930 AQVHTKHLTVTI
+1930 SQVHTKHLTVTI

>member
-1 MENPQHQQ
+1 MDAQQQ

-14 STRSAYDMETQES
+14 PSRSAYDMETQES
-27 RFAKQRASVRWL
+27 RFAKQKASVKWL

-54 PFYRDHEG
+54 PFYRDHDG

-110 PLNESSD
+110 PVNESPD

-132 INAHMT
+132 INAHMA

-148 KEVASSGRISS
+148 KEVASSGRICS

-166 CSVAPTVQHHEAALL
+166 RSSVSAPGVQHHESALL
-181 NWISHVCGALKKR
+181 SWISHVIGALKKR
-194 IDYELTANGGGGA
+194 IDYEVAANGGSG
-207 AAVDE
+207 AVDE

-218 SPNVPPVRDFRE
+218 SPDVPPVRDFRE

-255 FNHVPTITDSIHNIL
+255 FNHVPTIEDSIHNIL

-282 TVFHMSPEDI
+282 SVFHMSPEDI
-292 TYMRGSMKQNLVV
+292 TYMRGSMKPNLVV

-329 QSPDA
+329 QPTDTA
-334 TGAGATNEHGIAHR
+334 GAGATNEHGIAHR

-369 PSSSSGGGGGG
+369 PPGSSGGSGTSSGGGGGG
-380 GSGTSSGGNGGA
+380 GGNG
-392 GGVGCSSASGNGA
+392 SANGNRA
-405 INRPPFQVNR
+405 PFQVNR

-423 KHMSSREIPEQPQHQ
+423 KHISSRETPEQHQ
-438 PHQLYQQQQSPYQQA
+438 PHQLYQQQQQQQLPQHHHQYQQQQQSSPYQA

-464 KGVPTLSSMQEP
+464 KGVPTLSSMHEP

-510 EESRKTSFSGRRSR
+510 EESRKPSFSGRRSR

-567 QVAPTRSSLADAR
+567 QVVPTRSSLADAR

-596 DRDTEKLPGSAGG
+596 DRDTEKLPGGSSGGG

-618 LHSTSSPMSHSSDV
+618 LHSSSGPSD
-632 SNNAGSRAGSSSV
+632 SFTRASSSSV
-645 ERDLVDGD
+645 ERDAVDGD
-653 GTPTMGGSVGGIAVA
+653 GGSSSMASVSGM
-668 AAATVSDVELTP
+668 AAATAAVQAEVELTP
-680 RRKTSFATLPNTT
+680 RRKTSFATLPNNTT

-702 QKMDDVDDSQPLEDA
+702 QKMDDVDDNQPMEDA

-739 RIETAW
+739 RIESAW
-745 TKQLQTVGKQAFLQA
+745 SKQLQTVGKQAFLQA
-760 ISKSKSG
+760 INKSKSG
-767 SNVAGEPESTS
+767 SNVPGEPESNS

-784 ATVVEDDEVV
+784 ATVVEDDDVV

-807 DDHSKYEQK
+807 DDHSSSKYEQK
-816 WNAQIIE
+816 WSAQIIE

-844 LTQQQSQIQAQT
+844 LTHQQNQIQAQT

-880 SIPTNTYRPMNTQ
+880 SIPASTYRPMNTQ
-893 MFGSS
+893 LFGSS
-898 PHLPQHQQQSS
+898 PHLPQQQSS

-920 DPYLHQQQQQ
+920 DPYHSP
-930 QQQHTMQ
+930 HTMQ
-937 YINDQGQYVQP
+937 YVNDQGQYIQ
-948 QANYGH
+948 QNQQMQQQQNYGPSHHQLPH
-954 HPNSNSH
+954 HPSNGSH
-961 LVFSREQSQ
+961 LVYSREQSQ
-970 TQLINDHN
+970 TQLITGDQN
-978 GGGNQYRTMTKE
+978 GHYRTMSKE

-1000 NMEVHQQQQQQQQF
+1000 NMEHHHAQQQQQQQQF
-1014 YHQDSNHYRDP
+1014 YHQDTNHYRDP
-1025 YQPQQPQHHPQ
+1025 YHQQQQPQQQQQQ
-1036 ELKEQH
+1036 EAPPTH
-1042 GGGQFFLHDNNN
+1042 GGQFFLHDNS

-1070 AAAGVPLGGSPIIT
+1070 MAAGVGAGGSPIIA
-1084 GRNDNINSSMV
+1084 GVASNSMV
-1095 DVNAWNHGPKQ
+1095 DVNAWNHGPKA
-1106 QGGTLPGYNKSSP
+1106 GGGMGTYNKSP

-1128 HNGGDGD
+1128 HNGDGD
-1135 SGYGGGSGRG
+1135 SGYGGGRV

-1158 NLFEVHHPHHNMG
+1158 NLFEVHHPHHMG
-1171 GTGASPQHS
+1171 QSAASPQHS

-1190 ISNGNNSPLAS
+1190 ISNGNSPSS
-1201 GGVGPMMGGGDYR
+1201 GGPMHGGGGAGNDYR

-1238 EDTGDIEINT
+1238 EDTGDVEINT
-1248 SKGGSRKDSFGM
+1248 SKSGGAVSDSFSL
-1260 RQQHQQQQQL
+1260 RQQHQQQQL
-1270 DAMYGSS
+1270 DALYGGM
-1277 KGPAGMRN
+1277 KGTTAHRN
-1285 NNNNNN
+1285 
-1291 SHNNSAGGNVQDLD
+1291 SVGGATAQDLD

-1374 LASDSNDG
+1374 LASGESTESE
-1382 DKRRDSMSEKPSSR
+1382 KRRDSLINDKPSSR
-1396 ETNANNFGTY
+1396 VETNATNFGTF
-1406 SVKTASS
+1406 SVKTANS
-1413 FSSSFNEEH
+1413 FSSNFNEEH
-1422 NASHAR
+1422 NTAHVR

-1433 DNSGVSPF
+1433 DSSGASPF
-1441 EPVVHKVNV
+1441 EPVVHKMNV
-1450 TGSGAAAPS
+1450 VGSS
-1459 SPMMMMHHQQQQHHP
+1459 SAGPPQQTTMMMHQM
-1474 MDHLGDR
+1474 MDGGGDR
-1481 RYTMEDNSISGNG
+1481 RHMLEDSIIMNNNNG

-1502 SDGYGSET
+1502 SDGYSSESD
-1510 ERKAKIVID
+1510 RKAKIVID
-1519 VSNDQTSVDEMERK
+1519 VATDQTSVDEMERK

-1590 HKLKKAIEEAERE
+1590 HKIKKAIEEAERE

-1608 RELQLKHQMYQQQL
+1608 RELQIKHQQYQQQL
-1622 HQTAHSTTPTPVAKL
+1622 HQTAHSSTPTPAAKM
-1637 RTQKLTRPRPKT
+1637 RTQKLSRPRPKT

-1821 SMMDYN
+1821 SMMDYSA

-1924 SGGKCF
+1924 SGAKCF
-1930 AQVHTKHLTVTI
+1930 TQVHTKHLTVTI

>member
-1 MENPQHQQ
+1 MDS
-9 QQQQP
+9 QQP
-14 STRSAYDMETQES
+14 QQRSMYEMETQES
-27 RFAKQRASVRWL
+27 RFAKQRASVKWL
-39 LSKAYNNRVPEILKD
+39 LSKAYNNRVPEFLKD

-110 PLNESSD
+110 PMNESPD

-166 CSVAPTVQHHEAALL
+166 RSGSQPVQHHEAALL
-181 NWISHVCGALKKR
+181 SWVSHTCSALKRR
-194 IDYELTANGGGGA
+194 IDYEVSNGNGA
-207 AAVDE
+207 GAGPAVDE
-212 YGQRHQ
+212 YGQRLQ
-218 SPNVPPVRDFRE
+218 SPNIPPVRDIRE
-230 LCDGVCLAYLISYYC
+230 LCDGVSLAYLISYYC
-245 PKLVPWHSVK
+245 PKLVPWSSIK
-255 FNHVPTITDSIHNIL
+255 FNHVPTIEDSIHNIL
-270 IVSNFSERSLPY
+270 IVSNFSDRSLPY
-282 TVFHMSPEDI
+282 SVFHMTPEDI

-329 QSPDA
+329 QQVVDS
-334 TGAGATNEHGIAHR
+334 GTNEHGIVHR
-348 RGFANQ
+348 RGFATH
-354 PTIAAIPDLR
+354 PTIVSIPELR
-364 PGLDS
+364 SGLDS
-369 PSSSSGGGGGG
+369 PPGSSG
-380 GSGTSSGGNGGA
+380 SG
-392 GGVGCSSASGNGA
+392 ASGNNGGPS
-405 INRPPFQVNR
+405 NRPPFQVTR
-415 SPSASTLR
+415 SPSANTLR
-423 KHMSSREIPEQPQHQ
+423 KHVSARDIQEQQAQ
-438 PHQLYQQQQSPYQQA
+438 YSQQQPYQDQ
-453 DPDEGFVVHRS
+453 DEGFVVHRS
-464 KGVPTLSSMQEP
+464 KGVPTLSSMHEP

-510 EESRKTSFSGRRSR
+510 DETRKPSFSGRRSR
-524 RNSFSDDSQLTIEN
+524 RNSLSEESQLTIEN

-544 QLNTVGRFER
+544 QLNTIGRFER
-554 ERKISNTSLTSIE
+554 ERKVSNTSLTSVE
-567 QVAPTRSSLADAR
+567 PATPVRSSLADAR

-591 GNEKQ
+591 SGNEKQ
-596 DRDTEKLPGSAGG
+596 DRDTEKPIPS
-609 TLRRHNSTT
+609 LRRHNSTN
-618 LHSTSSPMSHSSDV
+618 LHSS
-632 SNNAGSRAGSSSV
+632 GV
-645 ERDLVDGD
+645 EKDIIDGD
-653 GTPTMGGSVGGIAVA
+653 MSSNFSGGSGVVSVA
-668 AAATVSDVELTP
+668 DADVPP
-680 RRKTSFATLPNTT
+680 RRKTSFPALPSNTT
-693 TWQQQAISV
+693 TWQQQAICV
-702 QKMDDVDDSQPLEDA
+702 QKKDESAETQPGYEDA

-739 RIETAW
+739 RIESAW
-745 TKQLQTVGKQAFLQA
+745 SKQLQTVGKQAFLQA
-760 ISKSKSG
+760 INKSNKGG
-767 SNVAGEPESTS
+767 SMSESDTS
-778 KESNDG
+778 KESCETVVLEDTGG
-784 ATVVEDDEVV
+784 ATVDKV
-794 VEKAERPCSLKDL
+794 ERPCSLKDL
-807 DDHSKYEQK
+807 DDQSKFEAK
-816 WNAQIIE
+816 WNAQNIE

-834 LEQYQADIQR
+834 LEQYQQSISKMNSNLHEIQADIQR

-856 LQAQQLLHAQQ
+856 IQAHQLLHAQQ
-867 IANLLNQ
+867 IASLLNQ

-880 SIPTNTYRPMNTQ
+880 NIQQTIHGTYRPINTQ

-898 PHLPQHQQQSS
+898 PHLPQQTGPMLQQQQQS
-909 PINYGMRPPSR
+909 PVNYGTRPPSR
-920 DPYLHQQQQQ
+920 DPYMSQQQL
-930 QQQHTMQ
+930 HTLQ
-937 YINDQGQYVQP
+937 YVNDQGQYT
-948 QANYGH
+948 
-954 HPNSNSH
+954 HPAQQHYPNNSH
-961 LVFSREQSQ
+961 MGYE
-970 TQLINDHN
+970 N
-978 GGGNQYRTMTKE
+978 GQYRKE
-990 SHQYSSNPYL
+990 SQYSSNPYL
-1000 NMEVHQQQQQQQQF
+1000 STDQQQQHF
-1014 YHQDSNHYRDP
+1014 YQDSNHYRYP
-1025 YQPQQPQHHPQ
+1025 YPMQEIKEPSIQQHN
-1036 ELKEQH
+1036 
-1042 GGGQFFLHDNNN
+1042 QFFLHDSNT
-1054 STPPQP
+1054 TPPQP
-1060 TQRRTWAQSA
+1060 AQRRTWAQSA
-1070 AAAGVPLGGSPIIT
+1070 AAAASQRGGGASDIT
-1084 GRNDNINSSMV
+1084 LDI
-1095 DVNAWNHGPKQ
+1095 NAWN
-1106 QGGTLPGYNKSSP
+1106 QGLKSSPYNKS
-1119 APSGGFSLH
+1119 PSQSGFSLH
-1128 HNGGDGD
+1128 HNGD
-1135 SGYGGGSGRG
+1135 SGAADSYGNTSRH
-1145 GSGGSGGS
+1145 GGS

-1158 NLFEVHHPHHNMG
+1158 NLFEVHHG
-1171 GTGASPQHS
+1171 SSGSPQHNR
-1180 KVRNQISQMM
+1180 VRNQISQM
-1190 ISNGNNSPLAS
+1190 ISHGSSSNSSPS
-1201 GGVGPMMGGGDYR
+1201 TESRSHHDSFR

-1248 SKGGSRKDSFGM
+1248 SKNSSFTR
-1260 RQQHQQQQQL
+1260 RQQQQQQL
-1270 DAMYGSS
+1270 EQLYGSS
-1277 KGPAGMRN
+1277 KTGNKMQHN
-1285 NNNNNN
+1285 NN
-1291 SHNNSAGGNVQDLD
+1291 QKLD
-1305 KHLSKLNITSGNRTY
+1305 EHLSKLNITSGNRTY
-1320 RIPSPTRPSLN
+1320 RIPSPTRPTLN

-1338 QEDVNEKGFY
+1338 QQDDLNEKGFY
-1348 ISFDNEQPKRPKPP
+1348 ISFDTEQPKRPKPP
-1362 LRTKRSPKKDKP
+1362 LRAKRSPKKDK
-1374 LASDSNDG
+1374 LDIDNDRSKDSERSNH
-1382 DKRRDSMSEKPSSR
+1382 R
-1396 ETNANNFGTY
+1396 ENNQHNFGTF
-1406 SVKTASS
+1406 SVKTANS
-1413 FSSSFNEEH
+1413 FSANFNDEQVV
-1422 NASHAR
+1422 SR
-1428 KSIIA
+1428 KSIIDSA
-1433 DNSGVSPF
+1433 TSPF
-1441 EPVVHKVNV
+1441 ETGAGSAGNRTSNNNNSGISMAYERDLSERRHLEDV
-1450 TGSGAAAPS
+1450 TNHTNSG
-1459 SPMMMMHHQQQQHHP
+1459 MNN
-1474 MDHLGDR
+1474 
-1481 RYTMEDNSISGNG
+1481 NSI
-1494 HYSSHNNS
+1494 HHFNNN
-1502 SDGYGSET
+1502 SDGYGSEN
-1510 ERKAKIVID
+1510 ENQRKAKLVIGSD
-1519 VSNDQTSVDEMERK
+1519 PNNLDPSSVDEMERR

-1608 RELQLKHQMYQQQL
+1608 RDLLIKHQQHQALL
-1622 HQTAHSTTPTPVAKL
+1622 HQSPATQMHQTSTPAAKM
-1637 RTQKLTRPRPKT
+1637 RPQKLSRPRPKT
-1649 IHVESGSVDL
+1649 IHVETGSVDL
-1659 SEASSLSSRGKKGS
+1659 SETSSLSSRGKKGS
-1673 NSNLTGLGMHSASNT
+1673 NSNLT
-1688 IRRDYYRGS
+1688 
-1697 QDSLAIRE
+1697 E

-1807 GFDDGSSDISSNAS
+1807 GFDDGSSDISSTAS

-1827 GPRLYK
+1827 GPKIYK

>member
-1 MENPQHQQ
+1 MDSQQAPQ
-9 QQQQP
+9 P
-14 STRSAYDMETQES
+14 RSAYDMETQES
-27 RFAKQRASVRWL
+27 RFAKQRASVKWL
-39 LSKAYNNRVPEILKD
+39 LSKAYNNRVPEFLKD

-110 PLNESSD
+110 PLNESPD
-117 QPLTETVLIQTNPLR
+117 LPLTETVLIQTNPLR

-166 CSVAPTVQHHEAALL
+166 RSVSQGAQHHEAALL
-181 NWISHVCGALKKR
+181 SWISHVCSALKRR
-194 IDYELTANGGGGA
+194 IDYELTNGVGGGNGGGGGTNP
-207 AAVDE
+207 AVDE
-212 YGQRHQ
+212 YGQRLQ
-218 SPNVPPVRDFRE
+218 SPTIAPVRDFRE

-255 FNHVPTITDSIHNIL
+255 FNHVPTIEDSIHNIL

-282 TVFHMSPEDI
+282 SVFHMTPEDI
-292 TYMRGSMKQNLVV
+292 TYMRGAMKQNLVV

-329 QSPDA
+329 QQVADSA
-334 TGAGATNEHGIAHR
+334 ATNEHGIAHR
-348 RGFANQ
+348 RGFATH
-354 PTIAAIPDLR
+354 PPILAIPELR
-364 PGLDS
+364 SGLDS
-369 PSSSSGGGGGG
+369 PPGSGGSAGSG
-380 GSGTSSGGNGGA
+380 GSGNGGA
-392 GGVGCSSASGNGA
+392 HP
-405 INRPPFQVNR
+405 RPPFQVTR

-423 KHMSSREIPEQPQHQ
+423 KHVSTRDMHDQQQPQYSQHPQQSHQ
-438 PHQLYQQQQSPYQQA
+438 PYHQDQ
-453 DPDEGFVVHRS
+453 DEGFVVHRS

-510 EESRKTSFSGRRSR
+510 EENRKQSFSGRRSR
-524 RNSFSDDSQLTIEN
+524 RNSLSEDSQLTIEN

-544 QLNTVGRFER
+544 QLNTIGRFDR
-554 ERKISNTSLTSIE
+554 ERKTSSASLTSVE
-567 QVAPTRSSLADAR
+567 PVTPARSSIADAR

-591 GNEKQ
+591 SGNEKQ
-596 DRDTEKLPGSAGG
+596 DRDTEKPTPA
-609 TLRRHNSTT
+609 LRRHNSTN
-618 LHSTSSPMSHSSDV
+618 LH
-632 SNNAGSRAGSSSV
+632 SSSV
-645 ERDLVDGD
+645 ERDIIDGD
-653 GTPTMGGSVGGIAVA
+653 MSATHGFGGGSGPAGPVSVA
-668 AAATVSDVELTP
+668 DVETTP
-680 RRKTSFATLPNTT
+680 RRKTSFATLPNNTT

-702 QKMDDVDDSQPLEDA
+702 QKMEDVDDSQSGFEDA
-717 SKISTIKLKLEEKRR
+717 TKISTIKLKLEEKRR

-739 RIETAW
+739 RMETAW
-745 TKQLQTVGKQAFLQA
+745 SKQLQTVGKQAFLQA
-760 ISKSKSG
+760 INKQGKGGG
-767 SNVAGEPESTS
+767 SMSESDTS
-778 KESNDG
+778 KESPES
-784 ATVVEDDEVV
+784 ATMMMVEDSITSITTTTNTSTTVDR
-794 VEKAERPCSLKDL
+794 AERPCSLQDL
-807 DDHSKYEQK
+807 DDQNKYESK

-834 LEQYQADIQR
+834 LEQYQQSISKMNSNLHDIQADIQR
-844 LTQQQSQIQAQT
+844 LTQQQTQIQAQT

-880 SIPTNTYRPMNTQ
+880 NIQQTIHGTYRPINAQ
-893 MFGSS
+893 LFGSS
-898 PHLPQHQQQSS
+898 PHLPQQNAPLLQQQS
-909 PINYGMRPPSR
+909 PINYGTRPPSR
-920 DPYLHQQQQQ
+920 DPYLSQQQQLHTLQYVNDQGQYIQQAQQQQQQ
-930 QQQHTMQ
+930 QQQHYMG
-937 YINDQGQYVQP
+937 YENGQY
-948 QANYGH
+948 
-954 HPNSNSH
+954 
-961 LVFSREQSQ
+961 R
-970 TQLINDHN
+970 
-978 GGGNQYRTMTKE
+978 KE
-990 SHQYSSNPYL
+990 NQYSSNPYL
-1000 NMEVHQQQQQQQQF
+1000 NIDQQQQQF
-1014 YHQDSNHYRDP
+1014 YQDSNHYRDP
-1025 YQPQQPQHHPQ
+1025 YLPQEVKEPPIQQSQQPQHN
-1036 ELKEQH
+1036 
-1042 GGGQFFLHDNNN
+1042 QFFLHD
-1054 STPPQP
+1054 SSGGGGGGGGLGTPPQP
-1060 TQRRTWAQSA
+1060 AQRRTWAQSA
-1070 AAAGVPLGGSPIIT
+1070 AAAANQRGSSA
-1084 GRNDNINSSMV
+1084 SS
-1095 DVNAWNHGPKQ
+1095 DIQLDINAWN
-1106 QGGTLPGYNKSSP
+1106 QGIKSSPYNKS
-1119 APSGGFSLH
+1119 PSQSGFSLH
-1128 HNGGDGD
+1128 HNGDSGGDG
-1135 SGYGGGSGRG
+1135 YGTGSRY
-1145 GSGGSGGS
+1145 GGS

-1158 NLFEVHHPHHNMG
+1158 NLFEVHHG
-1171 GTGASPQHS
+1171 SSSSPQHS
-1180 KVRNQISQMM
+1180 RVRNQISQM
-1190 ISNGNNSPLAS
+1190 INHGGSSNSSPGAETRNSHHDS
-1201 GGVGPMMGGGDYR
+1201 FR
-1214 DNRSMPLSPP
+1214 DNRNMPLSPP

-1248 SKGGSRKDSFGM
+1248 SKGTSFTL
-1260 RQQHQQQQQL
+1260 RQQHQQDQL
-1270 DAMYGSS
+1270 EQLYGSS
-1277 KGPAGMRN
+1277 KPGSN
-1285 NNNNNN
+1285 KLQ
-1291 SHNNSAGGNVQDLD
+1291 HNNGPELN

-1320 RIPSPTRPSLN
+1320 RIPSPTRPTLN

-1338 QEDVNEKGFY
+1338 QQDEVNEKGFY

-1362 LRTKRSPKKDKP
+1362 LRTKRSPKKDK
-1374 LASDSNDG
+1374 LGDG
-1382 DKRRDSMSEKPSSR
+1382 MEHSKESEKPSHR
-1396 ETNANNFGTY
+1396 ENNQNNFGTF
-1406 SVKTASS
+1406 SVKTANS
-1413 FSSSFNEEH
+1413 FSANFNEEQVV
-1422 NASHAR
+1422 SR
-1428 KSIIA
+1428 KSIIDSA
-1433 DNSGVSPF
+1433 SSPF
-1441 EPVVHKVNV
+1441 ETAA
-1450 TGSGAAAPS
+1450 TGSSRASNNNMAA
-1459 SPMMMMHHQQQQHHP
+1459 
-1474 MDHLGDR
+1474 
-1481 RYTMEDNSISGNG
+1481 TMERDIGERRHLEDVTNHTSTGSNAMNNNNIHHYNNNNG
-1494 HYSSHNNS
+1494 
-1502 SDGYGSET
+1502 DGYGSEN
-1510 ERKAKIVID
+1510 ENQRKAKLVIG
-1519 VSNDQTSVDEMERK
+1519 NDEGNLDPNSVDEMERK

-1608 RELQLKHQMYQQQL
+1608 RELLIKHQQSQAQL
-1622 HQTAHSTTPTPVAKL
+1622 HQSSRGGDGGMHHQTSSTPAAKM
-1637 RTQKLTRPRPKT
+1637 RPQKLSRPRPKT
-1649 IHVESGSVDL
+1649 IHVETGSVDL
-1659 SEASSLSSRGKKGS
+1659 SETSSLSSRGKKGS
-1673 NSNLTGLGMHSASNT
+1673 NSNLT
-1688 IRRDYYRGS
+1688 
-1697 QDSLAIRE
+1697 
-1705 SPDEYPSS
+1705 
-1713 SSTPI
+1713 
-1718 GRRGSY
+1718 
-1724 KTGREP
+1724 
-1730 ATIERGRTLSRISLA
+1730 
-1745 KGANFRGRKS
+1745 
-1755 NSLMN
+1755 
-1760 LCDSDSGLGRATPP
+1760 DSDSGLGRATPP

-1807 GFDDGSSDISSNAS
+1807 GFDDGSSDISSTAS

-1827 GPRLYK
+1827 GPKLYK

-1859 DAKQKVLEKIARS
+1859 EAKQKVLEKIARS

-1930 AQVHTKHLTVTI
+1930 SQVHTKHLTVTI

>member
-1 MENPQHQQ
+1 MDSQQAPQ
-9 QQQQP
+9 P
-14 STRSAYDMETQES
+14 RSAYDMETQES
-27 RFAKQRASVRWL
+27 RFAKQRASVKWL
-39 LSKAYNNRVPEILKD
+39 LSKAYNNRVPEFLKD

-110 PLNESSD
+110 PLNESPD
-117 QPLTETVLIQTNPLR
+117 LPLTETVLIQTNPLR

-166 CSVAPTVQHHEAALL
+166 RSVSQGAQHHEAALL
-181 NWISHVCGALKKR
+181 SWISHVCSALKRR
-194 IDYELTANGGGGA
+194 IDYELTNGVGGGNGGGGGTNP
-207 AAVDE
+207 AVDE
-212 YGQRHQ
+212 YGQRLQ
-218 SPNVPPVRDFRE
+218 SPTIAPVRDFRE

-255 FNHVPTITDSIHNIL
+255 FNHVPTIEDSIHNIL

-282 TVFHMSPEDI
+282 SVFHMTPEDI
-292 TYMRGSMKQNLVV
+292 TYMRGAMKQNLVV

-329 QSPDA
+329 Q
-334 TGAGATNEHGIAHR
+334 
-348 RGFANQ
+348 
-354 PTIAAIPDLR
+354 
-364 PGLDS
+364 
-369 PSSSSGGGGGG
+369 
-380 GSGTSSGGNGGA
+380 
-392 GGVGCSSASGNGA
+392 
-405 INRPPFQVNR
+405 QVAVTR

-423 KHMSSREIPEQPQHQ
+423 KHVSTRDMHDQQQPQYSQHPQQSHQ
-438 PHQLYQQQQSPYQQA
+438 PYHQDQ
-453 DPDEGFVVHRS
+453 DEGFVVHRS

-510 EESRKTSFSGRRSR
+510 EENRKQSFSGRRSR
-524 RNSFSDDSQLTIEN
+524 RNSLSEDSQLTIEN

-544 QLNTVGRFER
+544 QLNTIGRFDR
-554 ERKISNTSLTSIE
+554 ERKTSSASLTSVE
-567 QVAPTRSSLADAR
+567 PVTPARSSIADAR

-591 GNEKQ
+591 SGNEKQ
-596 DRDTEKLPGSAGG
+596 DRDTEKPTPA
-609 TLRRHNSTT
+609 LRRHNSTN
-618 LHSTSSPMSHSSDV
+618 LH
-632 SNNAGSRAGSSSV
+632 SSSV
-645 ERDLVDGD
+645 ERDIIDGD
-653 GTPTMGGSVGGIAVA
+653 MSATHGFGGGSGPAGPVSVA
-668 AAATVSDVELTP
+668 DVETTP
-680 RRKTSFATLPNTT
+680 RRKTSFATLPNNTT

-702 QKMDDVDDSQPLEDA
+702 QKMEDVDDSQSGFEDA
-717 SKISTIKLKLEEKRR
+717 TKISTIKLKLEEKRR

-739 RIETAW
+739 RMETAW
-745 TKQLQTVGKQAFLQA
+745 SKQLQT
-760 ISKSKSG
+760 
-767 SNVAGEPESTS
+767 
-778 KESNDG
+778 
-784 ATVVEDDEVV
+784 
-794 VEKAERPCSLKDL
+794 DL
-807 DDHSKYEQK
+807 DDQNKYESK

-844 LTQQQSQIQAQT
+844 LTQQQTQIQAQT

-880 SIPTNTYRPMNTQ
+880 NIQQTIHGTYRPINAQ
-893 MFGSS
+893 LFGSS
-898 PHLPQHQQQSS
+898 PHLPQQNAPLLQQQS
-909 PINYGMRPPSR
+909 PINYGTRPPSR
-920 DPYLHQQQQQ
+920 DPYLSQQQQLHTLQYVNDQGQYIQQAQQQQQQ
-930 QQQHTMQ
+930 QQQHYMG
-937 YINDQGQYVQP
+937 YENGQY
-948 QANYGH
+948 
-954 HPNSNSH
+954 
-961 LVFSREQSQ
+961 R
-970 TQLINDHN
+970 
-978 GGGNQYRTMTKE
+978 KE
-990 SHQYSSNPYL
+990 NQYSSNPYL
-1000 NMEVHQQQQQQQQF
+1000 NIDQQQQQF
-1014 YHQDSNHYRDP
+1014 YQDSNHYRDP
-1025 YQPQQPQHHPQ
+1025 YLPQEVKEPPIQQSQQPQHN
-1036 ELKEQH
+1036 
-1042 GGGQFFLHDNNN
+1042 QFFLHD
-1054 STPPQP
+1054 SSGGGGGGGGLGTPPQP
-1060 TQRRTWAQSA
+1060 AQRRTWAQSA
-1070 AAAGVPLGGSPIIT
+1070 AAAANQRGSSA
-1084 GRNDNINSSMV
+1084 SS
-1095 DVNAWNHGPKQ
+1095 DIQLDINAWN
-1106 QGGTLPGYNKSSP
+1106 QGIKSSPYNKS
-1119 APSGGFSLH
+1119 PSQSGFSLH
-1128 HNGGDGD
+1128 HNGDSGGDG
-1135 SGYGGGSGRG
+1135 YGTGSRY
-1145 GSGGSGGS
+1145 GGS

-1158 NLFEVHHPHHNMG
+1158 NLFEVHHG
-1171 GTGASPQHS
+1171 SSSSPQHS
-1180 KVRNQISQMM
+1180 RVRNQISQM
-1190 ISNGNNSPLAS
+1190 INHGGSSNSSPGAETRNSHHDS
-1201 GGVGPMMGGGDYR
+1201 FR
-1214 DNRSMPLSPP
+1214 DNRNMPLSPP

-1248 SKGGSRKDSFGM
+1248 SKGTSFTL
-1260 RQQHQQQQQL
+1260 RQQHQQDQL
-1270 DAMYGSS
+1270 EQLYGSS
-1277 KGPAGMRN
+1277 KPGSN
-1285 NNNNNN
+1285 KLQ
-1291 SHNNSAGGNVQDLD
+1291 HNNGPELN

-1320 RIPSPTRPSLN
+1320 RIPSPTRPTLN

-1338 QEDVNEKGFY
+1338 QQDEVNEKGFY

-1362 LRTKRSPKKDKP
+1362 LRTKRSPKKDK
-1374 LASDSNDG
+1374 LGDG
-1382 DKRRDSMSEKPSSR
+1382 MEHSKESEKPSHR
-1396 ETNANNFGTY
+1396 ENNQNNFGTF
-1406 SVKTASS
+1406 SVKTANS
-1413 FSSSFNEEH
+1413 FSANFNEEQVV
-1422 NASHAR
+1422 SR
-1428 KSIIA
+1428 KSIIDSA
-1433 DNSGVSPF
+1433 SSPF
-1441 EPVVHKVNV
+1441 ETAA
-1450 TGSGAAAPS
+1450 TGSSRASNNNMAA
-1459 SPMMMMHHQQQQHHP
+1459 
-1474 MDHLGDR
+1474 
-1481 RYTMEDNSISGNG
+1481 TMERDIGERRHLEDVTNHTSTGSNAMNNNNIHHYNNNNG
-1494 HYSSHNNS
+1494 
-1502 SDGYGSET
+1502 DGYGSEN
-1510 ERKAKIVID
+1510 ENQRKAKLVIG
-1519 VSNDQTSVDEMERK
+1519 NDEGNLDPNSVDEMERK

-1608 RELQLKHQMYQQQL
+1608 RELLIKHQQSQAQL
-1622 HQTAHSTTPTPVAKL
+1622 HQSSRGGDGGMHHQTSSTPAAKM
-1637 RTQKLTRPRPKT
+1637 RPQKLSRPRPKT
-1649 IHVESGSVDL
+1649 IHVETGSVDL
-1659 SEASSLSSRGKKGS
+1659 SETSSLSSRGKKGS
-1673 NSNLTGLGMHSASNT
+1673 NSNLTGIGLHSSNSM
-1688 IRRDYYRGS
+1688 RRDYYRGS
-1697 QDSLAIRE
+1697 QDSLAI
-1705 SPDEYPSS
+1705 
-1713 SSTPI
+1713 
-1718 GRRGSY
+1718 
-1724 KTGREP
+1724 REP

-1807 GFDDGSSDISSNAS
+1807 GFDDGSSDISSTAS

-1827 GPRLYK
+1827 GPKLYK

-1859 DAKQKVLEKIARS
+1859 EAKQKVLEKIARS

-1930 AQVHTKHLTVTI
+1930 SQVHTKHLTVTI